1 MEELLQDIFKE
12 ATGVKFTALRKSC
25 QDALEALCMQ
35 ESNAR
40 RPSYELRRA
49 CLLPLQTAL
58 ETKRP
63 RLVTY
68 ALQGFHK
75 ILRDDRFHRGIE
87 PEDDSLW
94 MPSQLLCATASVMYH
109 LPDTQVQIFRMYLSL
124 ALSPRRTLNGR
135 LCVWACGRCGEAAAA
150 PAHVAAAARAA
161 AAQALRAYC
170 AQLDEE
176 CQELLSE
183 GSPLGRNHIVAVGCY
198 SEVIPVIQYLCS
210 RLSETQTTPKQNP
223 LALFFLD
230 CLLTLMSSL
239 SERVSGNSH
248 FTTFLWQKFCPS
260 LISFLGTPRVDKN
273 IKSRE
278 HEGHLVDDSGR
289 GSGALNSA
297 PSFNSKQA
305 KAIYSIANQLVRLVG
320 STSNLRPVLEALYHR
335 MLLYPP
341 VSHRVEPLRST
352 RELLQN
358 PKRLCQLVLLKK
370 VDNHER
376 HSDDMAIVRLIMDG
390 IEECGRSGNPEVV
403 AAAVECM
410 VSLLDALEKLCSG
423 SVEYVAPEIAT
434 LMLSHWPKLHDADYT
449 GPLTYQTLARLPSPY
464 RDVVAVLQSTETKEH
479 DSSDTSGP
487 ENVTS
492 GSDGEADSDADN
504 VFLPSRARNP
514 SSNDNEK
521 NSVPDKPKAVPKTLN
536 LGRCTITECNVDLE
550 RHNARQFV
558 KTLQNSL
565 LPKLMNLRTCIEV
578 DEAMQEF
585 ASKCCQ
591 HNAAQPPATACI
603 MNADGVYLATYAAL
617 LLTLRQRRTNY
628 YNQPSKVQ
636 VSLTEDEFV
645 EEVQGSGVL
654 VYLSAT
660 WLRELY
666 QQVLAAD
673 LLKDVPTS
681 DHPLVHLL
689 SDLGGLDQSPVMS
702 DWQKLKEVSQLY
714 TYTNDSPQHQASLR
728 WARRILTCIWDSMV
742 TVLSVPLT
750 GYRNKKHKLHGII
763 SKKINTFGKRKRIA
777 WEGLTIQCLEGLHK
791 AARVSNTLSL
801 QNRCSS
807 ILALLANSAISQPPN
822 GKILSTHALSLD
834 ILITGGLELGS
845 KAPECWEHIFAAC
858 QYVSSFEHSL
868 FGHQGNNATPIVT
881 MQTGRNKTVSI
892 LQADA
897 KLGLDGRDDETCV
910 DVFNFL
916 QPVFENNIN
925 NDMSVAKIVETC
937 RQEGGNVISGSGAA
951 RVCCALTAAAD
962 TLFTRLA
969 ATTTLPTLKAALQR
983 LVAHQHRLL
992 FCTWE
997 QDVANNN
1004 VWWWRRGSSG
1014 ASKGARGSGGAGAR
1028 GAGGEAARALCRA
1041 GDVALRCLRAARP
1054 LAHRMAIWTVVG
1066 PHFMQA
1072 ACHKDIQIAS
1082 LAIQCLHDCATALL
1096 NQQVE
1101 LPHFHFNEALLKPF
1115 ENLLCLELCD
1125 DDIQEQIISCICE
1138 FVETNRMEIR
1148 SGWRPLFNTLRAAN
1162 NSNQYSAILEIFKVF
1177 LSTDNTLVFANAALD
1192 CILCLLSHIKGLH
1205 YDEVQAAEVKP
1216 KKATTPTQPKPSL
1229 SLKFSKN
1236 SKFIPLSEEK
1246 SEKVIVDMC
1255 REALYHLESCADIL
1269 TMMYNMPKC
1278 PIFNTGNRIKGDM
1291 PLCVVDPIIP
1301 SSGLD
1306 ITKFIPS
1313 EYFEEDVISY
1323 RKLSTSLPPSNTT
1336 NNCLLKLDKP
1346 SNILKV
1352 WYVLIE
1358 GLISATVVCS
1368 KKNQPAAMETL
1379 FKLLRNTV
1387 EVPGTHFGLHC
1398 INHLLLPTVQN
1409 WLRQISNVNT
1419 HWDSVMPNFKQC
1431 CGMTTD
1437 TLVVY
1442 LHHLQQIN
1450 IERSTVDEKN
1460 EGSEIEPIENAEA
1473 TFALKQIMLILVECI
1488 AQPQEP
1494 IARLGASCIRHII
1507 LTSGHLLTD
1516 NQWQVICISLH
1527 RACNVSLAPL
1537 KQITFAFKENSNSFY
1552 GDLAIVKVA
1561 ARRDCSVNDNVRL
1574 HAMAQQ
1580 VFLTEQMTGDGHVKV
1595 TPKNSSQNLML
1606 IDDRSY
1612 IFLVYLQ
1619 ESINSLNPELYTIRI
1634 PHRGLVVGLLAHQIL
1649 IQIIATV
1656 LIQASSDIFQ
1666 GINSI
1671 LLESLN
1677 TGSNVCNYKFFLN
1690 NDNTELLLRALELSF
1705 TRAMQF
1711 DSRPGLKFLV
1721 QKVSNLDHAANLY
1734 KQTTSSWLIKVI
1746 ALTEIFFNGVHK
1758 FKLKSTDI
1766 SIILHNYTT
1775 SLNLTLEYDQFV
1787 TKIFDLKQTWEL
1799 LCHNYVKHLI
1809 NVSDFDDPELK
1820 ERMSCSSGE
1829 SDNSSN
1835 HYDQYYAQE
1844 PNEVTEE
1851 PPPINQEYSIT
1862 PEDGSEKPKPF
1873 TFADFKANSQG
1884 SITVEVHAE
1893 NIPKTTAE
1901 ESTEAPDNEVAK
1913 DQNSNTSDDKPLN
1926 EIEQESPEKDKE
1938 TPTPIKE
1945 NKGSVPDIIEN
1956 HNIDTRKVSIT
1967 ICDPPAYEKTKA
1979 AEPIL
1984 PPQPVPPEIEQQ
1996 RALSISKDTEVQ
2008 RNCFQNILMAYLEL
2022 VLTFSLER
2030 FQLIHPVL
2038 QNGFVQLA
2046 KTVTDPQLLDRINIF
2061 FDKKDLSELNYK

>member
-1 MEELLQDIFKE
+1 MEELLQEIFKE
-12 ATGVKFTALRKSC
+12 ATGSKLLSLKKSC
-25 QDALEALCMQ
+25 QEALELICSQ
-35 ESNAR
+35 DGNGR
-40 RPSYELRRA
+40 RASYELRRT
-49 CLLPLQTAL
+49 CLHPMQVAL

-63 RLVTY
+63 RLVAF

-94 MPSQLLCATASVMYH
+94 TPSQLLCATSSVMYQ
-109 LPDTQVQIFRMYLSL
+109 LPDTQVQIFRMYLSM

-135 LCVWACGRCGEAAAA
+135 LSVWACGRCAEAAGAA
-150 PAHVAAAARAA
+150 PHVAAAARAA
-161 AAQALRAYC
+161 AAQVLRAYC

-183 GSPLGRNHIVAVGCY
+183 GSPVGRNHIVAVGCY

-210 RLSETQTTPKQNP
+210 RLAETQMIPKQNP
-223 LALFFLD
+223 VALFFLD

-289 GSGALNSA
+289 GSGALVCA

-305 KAIYSIANQLVRLVG
+305 KTIYSIANQLVRLVG

-341 VSHRVEPLRST
+341 IEHRVEPLRSV
-352 RELLQN
+352 REMLQN
-358 PKRLCQLVLLKK
+358 PKRLTQLVLLKK
-370 VDNHER
+370 TDPER

-390 IEECGRSGNPEVV
+390 IEECGRSGDPDVV
-403 AAAVECM
+403 AAAVECV
-410 VSLLDALEKLCSG
+410 VSLLDALEKLCSNPHDYITPDM
-423 SVEYVAPEIAT
+423 ST
-434 LMLSHWPKLHDADYT
+434 LILEHWPKLHDADYT

-464 RDVVAVLQSTETKEH
+464 RDVVAVLQSNEEKGN

-487 ENVTS
+487 ENISS
-492 GSDGEADSDADN
+492 GSEAEADSDADN
-504 VFLPSRARNP
+504 VFLPSRASNP
-514 SSNDNEK
+514 TSDVKHDNFNK
-521 NSVPDKPKAVPKTLN
+521 NAKSVPKTLN

-565 LPKLMNLRTCIEV
+565 LPKLINLRTCIEV

-591 HNAAQPPATACI
+591 HNASQPPATACI

-617 LLTLRQRRTNY
+617 LLTLKQKKSKY
-628 YNQPSKVQ
+628 YADVSKIPLP
-636 VSLTEDEFV
+636 LTEDEFV
-645 EEVQGSGVL
+645 DDVQGSGVL

-666 QQVLAAD
+666 QQVVATD
-673 LLKDVPTS
+673 LLKDVLTS
-681 DHPLVHLL
+681 DHPLIHLL
-689 SDLGGLDQSPVMS
+689 SDLGGLDSNPVMS
-702 DWQKLKEVSQLY
+702 DWQRLKEVSMVY
-714 TYTNDSPQHQASLR
+714 NDSIDSPQHQASLR

-750 GYRNKKHKLHGII
+750 GYTNRKHKLHGII
-763 SKKINTFGKRKRIA
+763 TKKINTFGKRKRIA

-791 AARVSNTLSL
+791 AARISTTLSL
-801 QNRCSS
+801 QNRCNS
-807 ILALLANSAISQPPN
+807 ILALLASSATSQPAN

-834 ILITGGLELGS
+834 ILISGGLELGS
-845 KAPECWEHIFAAC
+845 KAPECWDHIFSAC
-858 QYVSSFEHSL
+858 HYVSSFEHSL
-868 FGHQGNNATPIVT
+868 FGQQGNNATPIVT

-892 LQADA
+892 LQTDA
-897 KLGLDGRDDETCV
+897 KLGLEGKDDETCV

-916 QPVFENNIN
+916 QPIFDNSSSNE
-925 NDMSVAKIVETC
+925 MSVAKIVEAC
-937 RQEGGNVISGSGAA
+937 RQEGGNIISGSNAA

-962 TLFTRLA
+962 TLYTRLA
-969 ATTTLPTLKAALQR
+969 ATTTLPTLKAALQH
-983 LVAHQHRLL
+983 LVLHHHRLL
-992 FCTWE
+992 FSSWD
-997 QDVANNN
+997 QDIVNNN
-1004 VWWWRRGSSG
+1004 VWWRRGSTSRVVGGNG
-1014 ASKGARGSGGAGAR
+1014 A
-1028 GAGGEAARALCRA
+1028 GEAARALCRA

-1072 ACHKDIQIAS
+1072 ACHKDIQISS
-1082 LAIQCLHDCATALL
+1082 LAIQCLHDCATTLL

-1177 LSTDNTLVFANAALD
+1177 LNTDNTLVFANAALD

-1205 YDEVQAAEVKP
+1205 YDETQTPETKP
-1216 KKATTPTQPKPSL
+1216 KKPSTPTQPKPSL

-1246 SEKVIVDMC
+1246 TEKVIVDMC
-1255 REALYHLESCADIL
+1255 REALYHLENCADIL

-1278 PIFNTGNRIKGDM
+1278 PIFNTGNRIKGDL
-1291 PLCVVDPIIP
+1291 PLSVVDPIIP
-1301 SSGLD
+1301 SASLD
-1306 ITKFIPS
+1306 VTKYIS
-1313 EYFEEDVISY
+1313 NENCIEELISY
-1323 RKLSTSLPPSNTT
+1323 RKLSTTLPPSNTT

-1379 FKLLRNTV
+1379 FKLLRNIA
-1387 EVPGTHFGLHC
+1387 EIPGTHFGLHC

-1409 WLRQISNVNT
+1409 WLRQIANVNT

-1437 TLVVY
+1437 TIVFY
-1442 LHHLQQIN
+1442 LHNLQQIN
-1450 IERSTVDEKN
+1450 IERSVEDNDKVH
-1460 EGSEIEPIENAEA
+1460 EPFESAEV

-1488 AQPQEP
+1488 AQAQEP

-1516 NQWQVICISLH
+1516 NQWEIICTSLH
-1527 RACNVSLAPL
+1527 RACNVSLSPL
-1537 KQITFAFKENSNSFY
+1537 KQLTYAFKENSNSFY
-1552 GDLAIVKVA
+1552 GDLAMVKVA

-1580 VFLTEQMTGDGHVKV
+1580 VFLTEQLRGESNLKQTS
-1595 TPKNSSQNLML
+1595 KNSNQIL

-1612 IFLVYLQ
+1612 IFLIYLH
-1619 ESINSLNPELYTIRI
+1619 EAVTSLNPDLYTVRI
-1634 PHRGLVVGLLAHQIL
+1634 PNRGLVVGLLAHQIL

-1656 LIQASSDIFQ
+1656 LIQASSDVFQ
-1666 GINSI
+1666 GINGI
-1671 LLESLN
+1671 LLESLKSG
-1677 TGSNVCNYKFFLN
+1677 TTICNYQFFLTKN
-1690 NDNTELLLRALELSF
+1690 NIDLLLKSLELSY

-1721 QKVSNLDHAANLY
+1721 QKVSNLDYAANLY
-1734 KQTTSSWLIKVI
+1734 KQTSSSWLIKII
-1746 ALTEIFFNGVHK
+1746 ALTDIFFNGVSK
-1758 FKLKSTDI
+1758 FKLKPTDL
-1766 SIILHNYTT
+1766 SIILKNYTS
-1775 SLNLTLEYDQFV
+1775 SLNMTLEYDQFV
-1787 TKIFDLKQTWEL
+1787 MKIFDLKATWEL
-1799 LCHNYVKHLI
+1799 LCSSYLKHLI
-1809 NVSDFDDPELK
+1809 SVSDFDNSDLK
-1820 ERMSCSSGE
+1820 DRISISSGE
-1829 SDNSSN
+1829 SDSSN
-1835 HYDQYYAQE
+1835 HDEEFYEEAENVSQE
-1844 PNEVTEE
+1844 TKEVD
-1851 PPPINQEYSIT
+1851 NV
-1862 PEDGSEKPKPF
+1862 EKPKPF
-1873 TFADFKANSQG
+1873 TFADFKTSN
-1884 SITVEVHAE
+1884 VEKAE
-1893 NIPKTTAE
+1893 IRQPHNKENEENDNKIYPK
-1901 ESTEAPDNEVAK
+1901 V
-1913 DQNSNTSDDKPLN
+1913 
-1926 EIEQESPEKDKE
+1926 ESPKNEQKNVIRYSDVSPAKVKTADTDNASEIDKARTVNISISDPQLLEK
-1938 TPTPIKE
+1938 
-1945 NKGSVPDIIEN
+1945 NKNIE
-1956 HNIDTRKVSIT
+1956 V
-1967 ICDPPAYEKTKA
+1967 
-1979 AEPIL
+1979 IL

-1996 RALSISKDTEVQ
+1996 RTLSISKDMEVQ
-2008 RNCFQNILMAYLEL
+2008 RNCFLNIIMAYLEL
-2022 VLTFSLER
+2022 VLTFPLER
-2030 FQLIHPVL
+2030 FHLIYPVL
-2038 QNGFVQLA
+2038 QTGFVQLA
-2046 KTVTDPQLLDRINIF
+2046 RTVSDPQLLDRINVF
-2061 FDKKDLSELNYK
+2061 FDKKDLVEFSRK

>member
-1 MEELLQDIFKE
+1 MSDMEELLQDIFRE
-12 ATGVKFTALRKSC
+12 ATGPKLISLKKSC
-25 QDALEALCMQ
+25 QDALEVLCTQ
-35 ESNAR
+35 ESSR
-40 RPSYELRRA
+40 RASFELRRT
-49 CLLPLQTAL
+49 CLLPLQIAL
-58 ETKRP
+58 ESKRP
-63 RLVTY
+63 RLVAF

-94 MPSQLLCATASVMYH
+94 MPSQLLCATTSVMYH
-109 LPDTQVQIFRMYLSL
+109 LPDTQVQIFRMYLSM

-135 LCVWACGRCGEAAAA
+135 LCVWACGRCGEVAGAA
-150 PAHVAAAARAA
+150 PHVAAAARAA
-161 AAQALRAYC
+161 AAQMLRAYC

-210 RLSETQTTPKQNP
+210 RLSETQLIPKQNP

-239 SERVSGNSH
+239 SERVSGNLH

-278 HEGHLVDDSGR
+278 HDGHLVDDSGR
-289 GSGALNSA
+289 GSGALVCA

-305 KAIYSIANQLVRLVG
+305 KAIYSIGNQLVRLVG

-341 VSHRVEPLRST
+341 VQHRVEPLRSV
-352 RELLQN
+352 RELLHN
-358 PKRLCQLVLLKK
+358 PKRLCQLVLMKK
-370 VDNHER
+370 TDHPER

-390 IEECGRSGNPEVV
+390 IEDCGRSGNPEVV
-403 AAAVECM
+403 AAAVEC
-410 VSLLDALEKLCSG
+410 VFSLLDALEKLCSG
-423 SVEYVAPEIAT
+423 SVEYLPLDTGT
-434 LMLSHWPKLHDADYT
+434 LILNHWPKLQDADYS

-464 RDVVAVLQSTETKEH
+464 RDVVAVLQSNESKDH

-487 ENVTS
+487 ENVSS
-492 GSDGEADSDADN
+492 GSEAEADSDADN
-504 VFLPSRARNP
+504 VFLPSRANNP
-514 SSNDNEK
+514 ESPK
-521 NSVPDKPKAVPKTLN
+521 NAQKEPFTDKTKAVPKTLN
-536 LGRCTITECNVDLE
+536 LGRCTVTECNVDLE

-565 LPKLMNLRTCIEV
+565 LPKLINLRTCIEV
-578 DEAMQEF
+578 DEAMQDF

-591 HNAAQPPATACI
+591 HNASQPPATACI

-617 LLTLRQRRTNY
+617 LLTLKQRRTRY
-628 YNQPSKVQ
+628 YTDTNKIPVP
-636 VSLTEDEFV
+636 LTEDEFV
-645 EEVQGSGVL
+645 DEVQGSGVL

-666 QQVLAAD
+666 QQVLASD
-673 LLKDVPTS
+673 LLKDVATAH
-681 DHPLVHLL
+681 HPLIHLL
-689 SDLGGLDQSPVMS
+689 SDLGGLDQNPVMS
-702 DWQKLKEVSQLY
+702 DWQKLKEVSMIY
-714 TYTNDSPQHQASLR
+714 NNTNDSPQYTASLR

-750 GYRNKKHKLHGII
+750 GYRNKKHKLRGMITT
-763 SKKINTFGKRKRIA
+763 KINTFGKRKRIA

-791 AARVSNTLSL
+791 AARISTTLSL

-807 ILALLANSAISQPPN
+807 ILALLANSAISQPAN

-834 ILITGGLELGS
+834 ILISGGLELGS

-868 FGHQGNNATPIVT
+868 FGQQGNNATPIVT
-881 MQTGRNKTVSI
+881 MQTGRNKTISI
-892 LQADA
+892 LQADE
-897 KLGLDGRDDETCV
+897 KLVLDERDDETCV
-910 DVFNFL
+910 DIFNVL
-916 QPVFENNIN
+916 QPALDNNPN

-937 RQEGGNVISGSGAA
+937 RQEAGNVISGSGAA
-951 RVCCALTAAAD
+951 RVCCALSAAAD
-962 TLFTRLA
+962 ALFTRLA
-969 ATTTLPTLKAALQR
+969 ATTTLPTLRAALQR
-983 LVAHQHRLL
+983 LVAHNHRLL
-992 FCTWE
+992 FSSWE

-1004 VWWWRRGSSG
+1004 ATWWRRGK
-1014 ASKGARGSGGAGAR
+1014 AVTGGGT
-1028 GAGGEAARALCRA
+1028 GGGEAARALCRA

-1072 ACHKDIQIAS
+1072 ACHKDIQISS

-1162 NSNQYSAILEIFKVF
+1162 NSSQYSAILEIFKVF
-1177 LSTDNTLVFANAALD
+1177 LNTDNTLVFANAALD

-1205 YDEVQAAEVKP
+1205 YDEVQATEVKP
-1216 KKATTPTQPKPSL
+1216 KKVTTPPQPKPSL

-1255 REALYHLESCADIL
+1255 REALYHLENCADIL
-1269 TMMYNMPKC
+1269 TMMNNMPKC
-1278 PIFNTGNRIKGDM
+1278 PIFNTGNRIKGDL
-1291 PLCVVDPIIP
+1291 PLSVVDPIIP
-1301 SSGLD
+1301 NDSLD
-1306 ITKFIPS
+1306 VTKYIVN
-1313 EYFEEDVISY
+1313 ENCEEEQISY
-1323 RKLSTSLPPSNTT
+1323 RKLSTSLPPMSTT
-1336 NNCLLKLDKP
+1336 NNCLLKFDKP
-1346 SNILKV
+1346 SNIFKV

-1379 FKLLRNTV
+1379 FKLLKNIAD
-1387 EVPGTHFGLHC
+1387 VPGTHFGFHC

-1437 TLVVY
+1437 TIVVY
-1442 LHHLQQIN
+1442 LHQLQQIN
-1450 IERSTVDEKN
+1450 VERTNDKGE
-1460 EGSEIEPIENAEA
+1460 ELEPIESLEA

-1516 NQWQVICISLH
+1516 NQWEIICISLH
-1527 RACNVSLAPL
+1527 RACNASLSPL
-1537 KQITFAFKENSNSFY
+1537 KQLTYAFNENSNSFY

-1580 VFLTEQMTGDGHVKV
+1580 VFLTEQMRVDTKQTG
-1595 TPKNSSQNLML
+1595 KNTNQNL

-1612 IFLVYLQ
+1612 IFLIYLQ
-1619 ESINSLNPELYTIRI
+1619 ESVNSHNPDLFTVRI
-1634 PHRGLVVGLLAHQIL
+1634 PNRGLVVGLLAHQIL
-1649 IQIIATV
+1649 VQIIATV
-1656 LIQASSDIFQ
+1656 LIQASSDVFY

-1671 LLESLN
+1671 LLEGFKSGTN
-1677 TGSNVCNYKFFLN
+1677 ICNFKFFLN
-1690 NDNTELLLRALELSF
+1690 KSNINLLLMSLELSY

-1711 DSRPGLKFLV
+1711 DARPGLKFLV
-1721 QKVSNLDHAANLY
+1721 QKVSNLDHASNLY
-1734 KQTTSSWLIKVI
+1734 KQTSSSWLIKTI
-1746 ALTEIFFNGVHK
+1746 ALTEIFFSGVKK
-1758 FKLKSTDI
+1758 FKLRSTDV
-1766 SIILHNYTT
+1766 SIILNNYKTT
-1775 SLNLTLEYDQFV
+1775 LNMTLEYDQFV
-1787 TKIFDLKQTWEL
+1787 MKIFDLKATWEL
-1799 LCHNYVKHLI
+1799 LCCNYVKHLI
-1809 NVSDFDDPELK
+1809 SVSDFDNCDNNK
-1820 ERMSCSSGE
+1820 DRISCSSVE
-1829 SDNSSN
+1829 TDSSSN
-1835 HYDQYYAQE
+1835 NYEHYFSQE
-1844 PNEVTEE
+1844 TTDPDKHTTEDME
-1851 PPPINQEYSIT
+1851 PTENVCESEEIET
-1862 PEDGSEKPKPF
+1862 EKPKPF
-1873 TFADFKANSQG
+1873 TFADFKANSINEDNATETFK
-1884 SITVEVHAE
+1884 SSNE
-1893 NIPKTTAE
+1893 NLKAVNDTSSSE
-1901 ESTEAPDNEVAK
+1901 ESENKIQK
-1913 DQNSNTSDDKPLN
+1913 DSDDYEEVKHSARKSGDYP
-1926 EIEQESPEKDKE
+1926 QSKRS
-1938 TPTPIKE
+1938 PIKMKQRSASE
-1945 NKGSVPDIIEN
+1945 NNDN
-1956 HNIDTRKVSIT
+1956 ARKVNIT
-1967 ICDPPAYEKTKA
+1967 ICDGPAYDKNKHV
-1979 AEPIL
+1979 EPLI

-1996 RALSISKDTEVQ
+1996 RTLSINKDMEVQ

-2022 VLTFSLER
+2022 VLTFPLER
-2030 FQLIHPVL
+2030 FHVIYPVL
-2038 QNGFVQLA
+2038 QTGFMQLA

-2061 FDKKDLSELNYK
+2061 FDKKDLTEFRYK

>member
-1 MEELLQDIFKE
+1 MEELLQDILKE
-12 ATGVKFTALRKSC
+12 ASGPKLNSLKKSC
-25 QDALEALCMQ
+25 QEALELICAQ
-35 ESNAR
+35 DVSGR
-40 RPSYELRRA
+40 RPSYECRRA
-49 CLLPLQTAL
+49 CLQPLQLAL

-63 RLVTY
+63 RLVAF

-94 MPSQLLCATASVMYH
+94 TPSQLLCATSSVMYQ

-135 LCVWACGRCGEAAAA
+135 LSVWACGRCAEAASSA
-150 PAHVAAAARAA
+150 PHVAAAARAA
-161 AAQALRAYC
+161 AAQVLRAYC

-183 GSPLGRNHIVAVGCY
+183 GSPVGQNHLVAVGCY

-210 RLSETQTTPKQNP
+210 RLTETQMIPKQNP

-278 HEGHLVDDSGR
+278 HEGSLVDDSGR
-289 GSGALNSA
+289 GSGALVCA

-341 VSHRVEPLRST
+341 IQHRVEPLRSV
-352 RELLQN
+352 RELLQH
-358 PKRLCQLVLLKK
+358 PKRLTQLVLIKR
-370 VDNHER
+370 DDR

-403 AAAVECM
+403 AAAVECV
-410 VSLLDALEKLCSG
+410 VSLLDALEKLCTTPTD
-423 SVEYVAPEIAT
+423 YITPETASLI
-434 LMLSHWPKLHDADYT
+434 LDHWPKLHEADYT

-464 RDVVAVLQSTETKEH
+464 RDVVADLQSKEAKDN

-487 ENVTS
+487 ENLSS
-492 GSDGEADSDADN
+492 GSEAEVDSDADN
-504 VFLPSRARNP
+504 VFLPSRASNP
-514 SSNDNEK
+514 TYKEDNFSET
-521 NSVPDKPKAVPKTLN
+521 KAVPKTLN

-565 LPKLMNLRTCIEV
+565 LPKLVTLRTCIEV

-617 LLTLRQRRTNY
+617 LLTLKQKRSKY
-628 YNQPSKVQ
+628 YADISKIPLP
-636 VSLTEDEFV
+636 LTEDEFV
-645 EEVQGSGVL
+645 EDVQGSGLL

-666 QQVLAAD
+666 QQVVATD
-673 LLKDVPTS
+673 LLKDVQTS
-681 DHPLVHLL
+681 DHPLIHLL
-689 SDLGGLDQSPVMS
+689 SDLGGLDSNPVMS
-702 DWQKLKEVSQLY
+702 DWQRLKEVSMVY
-714 TYTNDSPQHQASLR
+714 HSSNDSPQLQASLR
-728 WARRILTCIWDSMV
+728 WARRVLTCIWESMV
-742 TVLSVPLT
+742 TVLSVPLI
-750 GYRNKKHKLHGII
+750 GCNKKHKLHGII
-763 SKKINTFGKRKRIA
+763 TKKINTFGKRKRIA

-791 AARVSNTLSL
+791 AARISTTLSL
-801 QNRCSS
+801 QNRCNS
-807 ILALLANSAISQPPN
+807 ILALLASSATSQPAN

-834 ILITGGLELGS
+834 ILISGGLELGS

-868 FGHQGNNATPIVT
+868 FGQQGNNATPIIA

-916 QPVFENNIN
+916 QPIFDTNNAN
-925 NDMSVAKIVETC
+925 NEMSVAKIVENC
-937 RQEGGNVISGSGAA
+937 RQEGGNVISGSNAA

-962 TLFTRLA
+962 TLYTRLA
-969 ATTTLPTLKAALQR
+969 ATTTLPTLRSALQR
-983 LVAHQHRLL
+983 LVSHHHRLL
-992 FCTWE
+992 FCSWD
-997 QDVANNN
+997 QDVVNNN
-1004 VWWWRRGSSG
+1004 WWRRGTRVGHG
-1014 ASKGARGSGGAGAR
+1014 A
-1028 GAGGEAARALCRA
+1028 GEAARALCRA

-1072 ACHKDIQIAS
+1072 ACHKDIQISS
-1082 LAIQCLHDCATALL
+1082 LAIQCLHDCATTLL

-1177 LSTDNTLVFANAALD
+1177 LNTDNTLVFANAALD

-1205 YDEVQAAEVKP
+1205 YEDPQTEVKP
-1216 KKATTPTQPKPSL
+1216 KKPMTPTQPKPSL

-1246 SEKVIVDMC
+1246 TEKVIVDMC
-1255 REALYHLESCADIL
+1255 KEALYHLENCADIL

-1278 PIFNTGNRIKGDM
+1278 PIFNTGNRIKGDL
-1291 PLCVVDPIIP
+1291 PLSVVDPIIP
-1301 SSGLD
+1301 SGSLD
-1306 ITKFIPS
+1306 VTKYIS
-1313 EYFEEDVISY
+1313 NDNCNEELISY
-1323 RKLSTSLPPSNTT
+1323 RKLSTTLPPSNTT

-1368 KKNQPAAMETL
+1368 KKNQPAAMESL
-1379 FKLLRNTV
+1379 FKLLRNIAD
-1387 EVPGTHFGLHC
+1387 VPGTHFGLHC

-1409 WLRQISNVNT
+1409 WLRQIANVNT
-1419 HWDSVMPNFKQC
+1419 HWDSIMPNFKQC

-1437 TLVVY
+1437 TVVFY
-1442 LHHLQQIN
+1442 LHNLQQIN
-1450 IERSTVDEKN
+1450 IERPDGKN
-1460 EGSEIEPIENAEA
+1460 DKKHETFESPEI

-1488 AQPQEP
+1488 AQAQEP

-1516 NQWQVICISLH
+1516 NQWEVICTSLH
-1527 RACNVSLAPL
+1527 RACNVSLSPL
-1537 KQITFAFKENSNSFY
+1537 KQLTYAFKENSNSFY

-1580 VFLTEQMTGDGHVKV
+1580 VFLTEQLRGESNLKQ
-1595 TPKNSSQNLML
+1595 PSKNSNQIL

-1612 IFLVYLQ
+1612 IFLIYLQ
-1619 ESINSLNPELYTIRI
+1619 EAMNCLNPDLYTVRI
-1634 PHRGLVVGLLAHQIL
+1634 PNRGLVVGLLAHQIL

-1656 LIQASSDIFQ
+1656 LIQASSDVFQ
-1666 GINSI
+1666 GINGI
-1671 LLESLN
+1671 LLESLKSGTN
-1677 TGSNVCNYKFFLN
+1677 ICNYQFFLTKN
-1690 NDNTELLLRALELSF
+1690 NTDLLLKSLELSY

-1721 QKVSNLDHAANLY
+1721 QKVSNLDYAANLY
-1734 KQTTSSWLIKVI
+1734 KQTSSSWLIKII
-1746 ALTEIFFNGVHK
+1746 ALTDIFFNGVAR
-1758 FKLKSTDI
+1758 FKLKSNDL
-1766 SIILHNYTT
+1766 SIILKNYTS
-1775 SLNLTLEYDQFV
+1775 SLNMTLEYDQFV
-1787 TKIFDLKQTWEL
+1787 MKIFDLKSTWEL
-1799 LCHNYVKHLI
+1799 LCSSYLKHLI
-1809 NVSDFDDPELK
+1809 NVSDFEEEEDNIK
-1820 ERMSCSSGE
+1820 ERISVSSVD
-1829 SDNSSN
+1829 SDSSN
-1835 HYDQYYAQE
+1835 HYEEFYYQNSEKQE
-1844 PNEVTEE
+1844 PN
-1851 PPPINQEYSIT
+1851 NK
-1862 PEDGSEKPKPF
+1862 EDLDVQDDIEKLKPF
-1873 TFADFKANSQG
+1873 TFADFKEANIESDTDKVSNFQKNDN
-1884 SITVEVHAE
+1884 IE
-1893 NIPKTTAE
+1893 NDDVNYDDSPTKDDPKKVIRYT
-1901 ESTEAPDNEVAK
+1901 DV
-1913 DQNSNTSDDKPLN
+1913 
-1926 EIEQESPEKDKE
+1926 SPEKAKTNSDVEVDKGR
-1938 TPTPIKE
+1938 TV
-1945 NKGSVPDIIEN
+1945 N
-1956 HNIDTRKVSIT
+1956 IT
-1967 ICDPPAYEKTKA
+1967 INDAPILEKNKNI
-1979 AEPIL
+1979 EVIL

-1996 RALSISKDTEVQ
+1996 RAISISKDMEVQ
-2008 RNCFQNILMAYLEL
+2008 RNCFLNVLMAYLEL
-2022 VLTFSLER
+2022 VLSFPLER
-2030 FQLIHPVL
+2030 FHLIYPVL
-2038 QNGFVQLA
+2038 QTGFVQLA
-2046 KTVTDPQLLDRINIF
+2046 RTVNDPQLLDRINVF
-2061 FDKKDLSELNYK
+2061 FDKKDLVG

>member
-12 ATGVKFTALRKSC
+12 ATGVKFTGLRKSC
-25 QDALEALCMQ
+25 QDALELLCIQ

-40 RPSYELRRA
+40 RPSYELRRT

-63 RLVTY
+63 RLVTF

-135 LCVWACGRCGEAAAA
+135 LCVWACGRCGEAAAG
-150 PAHVAAAARAA
+150 PPHVAAAARAA

-210 RLSETQTTPKQNP
+210 RLSETELTPKQNP

-239 SERVSGNSH
+239 SERVSANSH
-248 FTTFLWQKFCPS
+248 FTTFLWQKFCPA

-370 VDNHER
+370 VDHHER
-376 HSDDMAIVRLIMDG
+376 HSDDMAIIRLIMDG

-403 AAAVECM
+403 AAAVECV
-410 VSLLDALEKLCSG
+410 VSLLDALEKLCTG
-423 SVEYVAPEIAT
+423 SVEYLTPELASLILA
-434 LMLSHWPKLHDADYT
+434 HWPKLHDADYT

-464 RDVVAVLQSTETKEH
+464 RDVVAVLQSNETKEH

-487 ENVTS
+487 ENVSS

-504 VFLPSRARNP
+504 VFLPTRASNPTSNNSDRNNINNTSR
-514 SSNDNEK
+514 
-521 NSVPDKPKAVPKTLN
+521 AVPKTLN

-558 KTLQNSL
+558 KTLQNTL
-565 LPKLMNLRTCIEV
+565 LPRLLNLRTCIEV

-617 LLTLRQRRTNY
+617 LLTLKQRRTNY
-628 YNQPSKVQ
+628 YNQSAQKVQ
-636 VSLTEDEFV
+636 VSMTEDQFV

-666 QQVLAAD
+666 QQVLATD
-673 LLKDVPTS
+673 LLKEVPTT
-681 DHPLVHLL
+681 DHPLIHLL

-702 DWQKLKEVSQLY
+702 DWQKLKEVSLFY
-714 TYTNDSPQHQASLR
+714 NNTNDSPQYQACLR

-750 GYRNKKHKLHGII
+750 GYRNRKQKLHGMI

-791 AARVSNTLSL
+791 AARVSNTLNL
-801 QNRCSS
+801 QARCSS

-868 FGHQGNNATPIVT
+868 FGQQGNNATPIVA

-897 KLGLDGRDDETCV
+897 KLGLDGKDDETCV

-916 QPVFENNIN
+916 QPVLENNLN
-925 NDMSVAKIVETC
+925 NDMSVAKIVEAC
-937 RQEGGNVISGSGAA
+937 RQEGGNVISGAGAA
-951 RVCCALTAAAD
+951 RVCCALSAAAD
-962 TLFTRLA
+962 ALFSRLA
-969 ATTTLPTLKAALQR
+969 ATTTLPALSAALQR
-983 LVAHQHRLL
+983 LVAHHHRLL
-992 FCTWE
+992 FSTWD
-997 QDVANNN
+997 QDETNNN
-1004 VWWWRRGSSG
+1004 VWWWRRGSG
-1014 ASKGARGSGGAGAR
+1014 ASAARG
-1028 GAGGEAARALCRA
+1028 GGEAARALCRA

-1054 LAHRMAIWTVVG
+1054 LAHRMGIWTVVG

-1205 YDEVQAAEVKP
+1205 YEDVQGNEVKP
-1216 KKATTPTQPKPSL
+1216 KKATSPVQPKPSL
-1229 SLKFSKN
+1229 ALKFSKN

-1278 PIFNTGNRIKGDM
+1278 PIFNTGTRIKGDM

-1301 SSGLD
+1301 SGSLD
-1306 ITKFIPS
+1306 ITKFITN
-1313 EYFEEDVISY
+1313 EHYEEDLISY
-1323 RKLSTSLPPSNTT
+1323 RKLSTSLPPTNTT

-1379 FKLLRNTV
+1379 FKLLRNIV
-1387 EVPGTHFGLHC
+1387 DVPGTHFGLHC

-1409 WLRQISNVNT
+1409 WLRQIANVNT

-1437 TLVVY
+1437 TIVIY
-1442 LHHLQQIN
+1442 LHHLQAIN
-1450 IERSTVDEKN
+1450 VERSTVIEKDE
-1460 EGSEIEPIENAEA
+1460 EEIEPIESPEA

-1516 NQWQVICISLH
+1516 NQWEIVCTSLH
-1527 RACNVSLAPL
+1527 RACNVSLTPL
-1537 KQITFAFKENSNSFY
+1537 KQLTYAFKENSNSFY

-1580 VFLTEQMTGDGHVKV
+1580 VFLTEQMKGDGHVKV

-1612 IFLVYLQ
+1612 IFLIYLQ
-1619 ESINSLNPELYTIRI
+1619 ESINSLNPEFYTCRI

-1666 GINSI
+1666 GINGI
-1671 LLESLN
+1671 LLESLK
-1677 TGSNVCNYKFFLN
+1677 TASNVCNYKFFLN
-1690 NDNTELLLRALELSF
+1690 CDNTDLLLKALELSF
-1705 TRAMQF
+1705 TRALQF

-1734 KQTTSSWLIKVI
+1734 KQTTSAWLIKI
-1746 ALTEIFFNGVHK
+1746 ITLTEIFFSSINR

-1775 SLNLTLEYDQFV
+1775 TLNMTLEYDQFV
-1787 TKIFDLKQTWEL
+1787 TKIFDLKNTWEL
-1799 LCHNYVKHLI
+1799 LCHNYVKHMI
-1809 NVSDFDDPELK
+1809 SISDFDDHEFK
-1820 ERMSCSSGE
+1820 DRVSCSSEE
-1829 SDNSSN
+1829 SNSSSN
-1835 HYDQYYAQE
+1835 HYEQFCK
-1844 PNEVTEE
+1844 EE
-1851 PPPINQEYSIT
+1851 PEKTDDLLVISGKFADVSDESVK
-1862 PEDGSEKPKPF
+1862 KPKPF
-1873 TFADFKANSQG
+1873 TFADFKTSSQR
-1884 SITVEVHAE
+1884 SITVEVHSEKPPSVIGETE
-1893 NIPKTTAE
+1893 NI
-1901 ESTEAPDNEVAK
+1901 
-1913 DQNSNTSDDKPLN
+1913 
-1926 EIEQESPEKDKE
+1926 ESPEMDAPNDDSLETNFDKPVTIKTTQE
-1938 TPTPIKE
+1938 LEHNKE
-1945 NKGSVPDIIEN
+1945 NSGRLMKGSVTDVIDN
-1956 HNIDTRKVSIT
+1956 HIDTSKVNIT
-1967 ICDPPAYEKTKA
+1967 ISDGPTFEKIKNI
-1979 AEPIL
+1979 EPLL

-1996 RALSISKDTEVQ
+1996 RALSINKDTEIQ
-2008 RNCFQNILMAYLEL
+2008 RQCFQNILMAFLEL

-2038 QNGFVQLA
+2038 QNGFAQLA

-2061 FDKKDLSELNYK
+2061 FDKKDLSEMNYK

>member
-1 MEELLQDIFKE
+1 MEELLQEIFKE
-12 ATGVKFTALRKSC
+12 ATGPKLIALKKSC
-25 QDALEALCMQ
+25 QEALVLCIQ
-35 ESNAR
+35 ESNGR
-40 RPSYELRRA
+40 RASHELRRA
-49 CLLPLQTAL
+49 CLLPLRLAL

-63 RLVTY
+63 RLVAY

-94 MPSQLLCATASVMYH
+94 MPSQLLCATSSVMYH
-109 LPDTQVQIFRMYLSL
+109 VPDTQVQIFRMYLSL

-135 LCVWACGRCGEAAAA
+135 LCVWACGRCGEAAGAA
-150 PAHVAAAARAA
+150 PQVAAAARAA

-170 AQLDEE
+170 MQLDEE

-183 GSPLGRNHIVAVGCY
+183 GSPVGRNHIVAVGCY

-210 RLSETQTTPKQNP
+210 RLSETQMNPKQNP

-230 CLLTLMSSL
+230 CLLTLMSCL

-248 FTTFLWQKFCPS
+248 FTAFLWQKFCPS
-260 LISFLGTPRVDKN
+260 LISFLGTPKVDKN
-273 IKSRE
+273 IKARE

-289 GSGALNSA
+289 GSGALVCA

-320 STSNLRPVLEALYHR
+320 SISNLRPVLEALYHR

-341 VSHRVEPLRST
+341 VPHRVEPLRSA

-358 PKRLCQLVLLKK
+358 PKRLAQLILMRKP
-370 VDNHER
+370 DHPER

-390 IEECGRSGNPEVV
+390 IEDCGRSGNPEVV
-403 AAAVECM
+403 AAAVECV
-410 VSLLDALEKLCSG
+410 VSLLDALEKLCS
-423 SVEYVAPEIAT
+423 VANEYISSDVAT
-434 LMLSHWPKLHDADYT
+434 LLLEQWPKLQDADYT

-464 RDVVAVLQSTETKEH
+464 RDVVAVLQSNEEKQH

-487 ENVTS
+487 ENIS
-492 GSDGEADSDADN
+492 SDEGEADSDADN
-504 VFLPSRARNP
+504 VFLPTRASRP
-514 SSNDNEK
+514 SPNKAND
-521 NSVPDKPKAVPKTLN
+521 PFTDKGKAVPKTLN
-536 LGRCTITECNVDLE
+536 LGRCTVTECNVDLE

-565 LPKLMNLRTCIEV
+565 LPKIINLRTCIEV
-578 DEAMQEF
+578 DEAMQDF
-585 ASKCCQ
+585 ASKCCA
-591 HNAAQPPATACI
+591 HNASQPPATACI

-617 LLTLRQRRTNY
+617 LLTLRQKRINY
-628 YNQPSKVQ
+628 YNEPNKVQ
-636 VSLTEDEFV
+636 VPLTEDEFV

-666 QQVLAAD
+666 QQVLAND
-673 LLKDVPTS
+673 LLKDVPTT
-681 DHPLVHLL
+681 DHPLIHLL
-689 SDLGGLDQSPVMS
+689 SDLGGLEQSPVMS
-702 DWQKLKEVSQLY
+702 DWQRLKEVSRMY
-714 TYTNDSPQHQASLR
+714 SGTDDTPQHQASLR

-750 GYRNKKHKLHGII
+750 GYRNRKDKLPGII
-763 SKKINTFGKRKRIA
+763 SKKIHTFGKRKRIA

-791 AARVSNTLSL
+791 AARISNTLSL

-822 GKILSTHALSLD
+822 GKILATHALSLD

-845 KAPECWEHIFAAC
+845 KAPECWEHIFGAC
-858 QYVSSFEHSL
+858 HYVSSLEHTL
-868 FGHQGNNATPIVT
+868 FGQQGNNATPIVT
-881 MQTGRNKTVSI
+881 VQTGRNKTVSV

-897 KLGLDGRDDETCV
+897 KLALDAKDDETCV

-916 QPVFENNIN
+916 QPVMENNFN
-925 NDMSVAKIVETC
+925 SDMSVAKIVETC
-937 RQEGGNVISGSGAA
+937 RQEGGNVISGAGAA
-951 RVCCALTAAAD
+951 RVCCALAAAVD

-969 ATTTLPTLKAALQR
+969 ATTTLPALRAALQR

-992 FCTWE
+992 FSSWE

-1004 VWWWRRGSSG
+1004 SVWWRRG
-1014 ASKGARGSGGAGAR
+1014 ARAGGAGG
-1028 GAGGEAARALCRA
+1028 GAEAARALCRA

-1072 ACHKDIQIAS
+1072 ACHKDIQISS
-1082 LAIQCLHDCATALL
+1082 LAIQCLHDCATTLL

-1177 LSTDNTLVFANAALD
+1177 LNTDNTLVFANAALD

-1205 YDEVQAAEVKP
+1205 FEEVQATEVKS
-1216 KKATTPTQPKPSL
+1216 KKVSTPPQPKPSL

-1255 REALYHLESCADIL
+1255 REALFHLESCADIL

-1291 PLCVVDPIIP
+1291 PLSVVDPIIP
-1301 SSGLD
+1301 SGSLD
-1306 ITKFIPS
+1306 VTKYITNDN
-1313 EYFEEDVISY
+1313 FEEELISY
-1323 RKLSTSLPPSNTT
+1323 RKLSTSLHPSNTT
-1336 NNCLLKLDKP
+1336 NTCLLKLDKP

-1379 FKLLRNTV
+1379 FKLLKNTAD
-1387 EVPGTHFGLHC
+1387 VPGTHFGLHC

-1409 WLRQISNVNT
+1409 WLRQIANVNT
-1419 HWDSVMPNFKQC
+1419 HWDTIMPNFKQC

-1437 TLVVY
+1437 TIVVF
-1442 LHHLQQIN
+1442 LHQLQQIN
-1450 IERSTVDEKN
+1450 IERSTTDENN
-1460 EGSEIEPIENAEA
+1460 EVIDIEPIENAEA
-1473 TFALKQIMLILVECI
+1473 SFALKQIMLILVECI

-1516 NQWQVICISLH
+1516 NQWEIVCTSLH
-1527 RACNVSLAPL
+1527 RACNVSLSPL
-1537 KQITFAFKENSNSFY
+1537 KQITYAFKENSNSFY
-1552 GDLAIVKVA
+1552 GDLAMVKVA

-1580 VFLTEQMTGDGHVKV
+1580 VFLTDQLRGDNNVK
-1595 TPKNSSQNLML
+1595 PNAKNSNQNQML

-1612 IFLVYLQ
+1612 IFLIYLQ
-1619 ESINSLNPELYTIRI
+1619 DSMNSLNPELYTVRI
-1634 PHRGLVVGLLAHQIL
+1634 PYRGLVVGLLAHQIL

-1656 LIQASSDIFQ
+1656 LIQASSDVFQ
-1666 GINSI
+1666 GINNI
-1671 LLESLN
+1671 LLESLK
-1677 TGSNVCNYKFFLN
+1677 TGSSVCNYKFFLN
-1690 NDNTELLLRALELSF
+1690 KDNIDLLLKSLEMSYV
-1705 TRAMQF
+1705 RAMQF
-1711 DSRPGLKFLV
+1711 DLRPGLKFLV
-1721 QKVSNLDHAANLY
+1721 QKVSILDHAANLY
-1734 KQTTSSWLIKVI
+1734 KQTTSSWLIKII
-1746 ALTEIFFNGVHK
+1746 ALTEIFFSGV
-1758 FKLKSTDI
+1758 FTYKLKSNDI
-1766 SIILHNYTT
+1766 SIILNNYTS
-1775 SLNLTLEYDQFV
+1775 SLNLTLEYDRFV
-1787 TKIFDLKQTWEL
+1787 RKIFDLKATWEL
-1799 LCHNYVKHLI
+1799 LCNNFIRHAG
-1809 NVSDFDDPELK
+1809 NVPDYDDIDNIRDRL
-1820 ERMSCSSGE
+1820 SCSSIDSE
-1829 SDNSSN
+1829 SSSN
-1835 HYDQYYAQE
+1835 NYEHYYAQE
-1844 PNEVTEE
+1844 ASDDPEPSLNNSDNENINDENGEE
-1851 PPPINQEYSIT
+1851 DT
-1862 PEDGSEKPKPF
+1862 SEKPRPF
-1873 TFADFKANSQG
+1873 TFADFKANANKVTNDTVTNNQNNDFDNNQET
-1884 SITVEVHAE
+1884 ITSNGDISVNNGKVDKNQMDKNKRELIEGITHRSVNNNPE
-1893 NIPKTTAE
+1893 NG
-1901 ESTEAPDNEVAK
+1901 
-1913 DQNSNTSDDKPLN
+1913 Q
-1926 EIEQESPEKDKE
+1926 SPENSKV
-1938 TPTPIKE
+1938 
-1945 NKGSVPDIIEN
+1945 GSTSSAVSN
-1956 HNIDTRKVSIT
+1956 HARKVNIT
-1967 ICDPPAYEKTKA
+1967 ICDGPGFEKTKST
-1979 AEPIL
+1979 EPII

-1996 RALSISKDTEVQ
+1996 RTLSINKDLDVRRSSLQ
-2008 RNCFQNILMAYLEL
+2008 SILMAYLEL
-2022 VLTFSLER
+2022 VLTFPLER
-2030 FQLIHPVL
+2030 FQLVSPVL
-2038 QNGFVQLA
+2038 NDGFLQLA
-2046 KTVTDPQLLDRINIF
+2046 KTITDPQLLDRINIF
-2061 FDKKDLSELNYK
+2061 FDKKDITEFSYK

>member
-1 MEELLQDIFKE
+1 MMEELLQDIFKE
-12 ATGVKFTALRKSC
+12 ATGPKLSTLRKSC
-25 QDALEALCMQ
+25 QDALEVLCMQ
-35 ESNAR
+35 ESSVR
-40 RPSYELRRA
+40 RSSYELRRS
-49 CLLPLQTAL
+49 CLQPLQIAL
-58 ETKRP
+58 ESKRQ
-63 RLVTY
+63 RLITF
-68 ALQGFHK
+68 AIQGFHK

-135 LCVWACGRCGEAAAA
+135 LCVWACGRCGEAAGG

-161 AAQALRAYC
+161 AAQMLRAYC

-210 RLSETQTTPKQNP
+210 RLSETQLIPKQNP
-223 LALFFLD
+223 LAQFFLE

-239 SERVSGNSH
+239 SERVCGNLH

-341 VSHRVEPLRST
+341 VVHRVEPLRSV
-352 RELLQN
+352 RELLHN
-358 PKRLCQLVLLKK
+358 PKRLAQLVLLKK
-370 VDNHER
+370 TDHPER
-376 HSDDMAIVRLIMDG
+376 HSDDMAILRLIMDG
-390 IEECGRSGNPEVV
+390 IEESGRSANPEVI
-403 AAAVECM
+403 AASVECV
-410 VSLLDALEKLCSG
+410 VSLLDALEKLCNNS
-423 SVEYVAPEIAT
+423 EYIPSDTAAV
-434 LMLSHWPKLHDADYT
+434 MLQHWPKLHDADYT

-464 RDVVAVLQSTETKEH
+464 RDVVAVLQSNEEKD

-487 ENVTS
+487 ENLS
-492 GSDGEADSDADN
+492 SDGEADSDADN
-504 VFLPSRARNP
+504 VFLPSRASNP
-514 SSNDNEK
+514 TPNDTEKQTSNNVK
-521 NSVPDKPKAVPKTLN
+521 TIPKTLN

-550 RHNARQFV
+550 RHNARQFI

-565 LPKLMNLRTCIEV
+565 LPKLLHLRTCIEV

-591 HNAAQPPATACI
+591 HNAMAPPATACI

-617 LLTLRQRRTNY
+617 LLNLRQRRAASCSPAPVPHTT
-628 YNQPSKVQ
+628 SASTAHSAKVPI
-636 VSLTEDEFV
+636 VLTEDDFV

-666 QQVLAAD
+666 QQVLSND
-673 LLKDVPTS
+673 LLKDVPTT
-681 DHPLVHLL
+681 DHPLIHLL
-689 SDLGGLDQSPVMS
+689 SDLGGLDPSPVMS
-702 DWQKLKEVSQLY
+702 DWQRLKEVSMLY
-714 TYTNDSPQHQASLR
+714 NNTNDSPEHQASFR

-750 GYRNKKHKLHGII
+750 EYRNKKQKLHGMLT
-763 SKKINTFGKRKRIA
+763 KKINTFGKRKRIA

-822 GKILSTHALSLD
+822 GKILATHALSLD

-858 QYVSSFEHSL
+858 EYVASLEHAL
-868 FGHQGNNATPIVT
+868 FGQHAHPPAALLALHTA
-881 MQTGRNKTVSI
+881 RDRTVSV
-892 LQADA
+892 LQPDPAQRP
-897 KLGLDGRDDETCV
+897 RDDETCV

-916 QPVFENNIN
+916 QPVLENNLN
-925 NDMSVAKIVETC
+925 NDMSVPKIVEAC
-937 RQEGGNVISGSGAA
+937 RQEGGNVVSGAGAA
-951 RVCCALTAAAD
+951 RVCCALAAAAD
-962 TLFTRLA
+962 ALFSRLA
-969 ATTTLPTLKAALQR
+969 ATTTLPTLRAALQR

-992 FCTWE
+992 FTSWD
-997 QDVANNN
+997 QDAANNN
-1004 VWWWRRGSSG
+1004 WWWWRR
-1014 ASKGARGSGGAGAR
+1014 
-1028 GAGGEAARALCRA
+1028 AGGGGGSAARALCRG

-1054 LAHRMAIWTVVG
+1054 LAHRMAIWTVLG
-1066 PHFMQA
+1066 PHLMQA
-1072 ACHKDIQIAS
+1072 ACHKDIQISS
-1082 LAIQCLHDCATALL
+1082 LAIQCLHDCATALF

-1205 YDEVQAAEVKP
+1205 FEEVQATEVKP
-1216 KKATTPTQPKPSL
+1216 KKVNSPQTKPSL

-1255 REALYHLESCADIL
+1255 KEALYHLESCADIL

-1278 PIFNTGNRIKGDM
+1278 PIFNTGNRIKGDL
-1291 PLCVVDPIIP
+1291 PPAVVDPIIP
-1301 SSGLD
+1301 NLSLD
-1306 ITKFIPS
+1306 ITRYIIN
-1313 EYFEEDVISY
+1313 ENCEEELFSY
-1323 RKLSTSLPPSNTT
+1323 RKLSTCLPYSNTT
-1336 NNCLLKLDKP
+1336 NNCLLKLDRP
-1346 SNILKV
+1346 NNILKV

-1379 FKLLRNTV
+1379 FKLLRNTI
-1387 EVPGTHFGLHC
+1387 EIPGTHFGLHC

-1409 WLRQISNVNT
+1409 WLRQIANVNT

-1437 TLVVY
+1437 TIVIY

-1450 IERSTVDEKN
+1450 IERSEN
-1460 EGSEIEPIENAEA
+1460 EDGSNNTEIEPIENPEA
-1473 TFALKQIMLILVECI
+1473 TFALKQIMVVLVECI

-1516 NQWQVICISLH
+1516 KQWEIVCVSLH
-1527 RACNVSLAPL
+1527 RACNVSLTPL
-1537 KQITFAFKENSNSFY
+1537 NQLTYAFKENSNSFY

-1580 VFLTEQMTGDGHVKV
+1580 VFYTEQIKSDTHSKL
-1595 TPKNSSQNLML
+1595 TSKNSSHML

-1612 IFLVYLQ
+1612 IFLIYLQ
-1619 ESINSLNPELYTIRI
+1619 ETINSLNPDLYTVRI

-1649 IQIIATV
+1649 VQIIATV
-1656 LIQASSDIFQ
+1656 LIQASSDVFQ

-1671 LLESLN
+1671 LLESLK

-1690 NDNTELLLRALELSF
+1690 SENTDMLLKSLELSY

-1711 DSRPGLKFLV
+1711 DFRPGLKFLV

-1734 KQTTSSWLIKVI
+1734 KQTTSSWLIKII
-1746 ALTEIFFNGVHK
+1746 ALTDLFFSGVYR

-1766 SIILHNYTT
+1766 SIILQNYTT
-1775 SLNLTLEYDQFV
+1775 TLNLTLEYDRFV
-1787 TKIFDLKQTWEL
+1787 TKIFELKSTWEL
-1799 LCHNYVKHLI
+1799 LCNSYTKHLI
-1809 NVSDFDDPELK
+1809 NLSDFDNTDHIK
-1820 ERMSCSSGE
+1820 ERMSYSSADTD
-1829 SDNSSN
+1829 SSSN
-1835 HYDQYYAQE
+1835 HYEQYYAQDTAPNQDVPKVLESPTKRGSIEDDNANNE
-1844 PNEVTEE
+1844 PR
-1851 PPPINQEYSIT
+1851 
-1862 PEDGSEKPKPF
+1862 PF
-1873 TFADFKANSQG
+1873 TFADFKKNSQS
-1884 SITVEVHAE
+1884 SIEVDHIENDQLMSNNNSETNADSSDSKRDITPE
-1893 NIPKTTAE
+1893 NIVNNNDSNNDNNDVNKNNFIQKERSVVE
-1901 ESTEAPDNEVAK
+1901 EK
-1913 DQNSNTSDDKPLN
+1913 
-1926 EIEQESPEKDKE
+1926 
-1938 TPTPIKE
+1938 
-1945 NKGSVPDIIEN
+1945 KGSVTDSV
-1956 HNIDTRKVSIT
+1956 DLKMAARKVNIT
-1967 ICDPPAYEKTKA
+1967 ICDSSSYEKNKNLETL
-1979 AEPIL
+1979 I

-1996 RALSISKDTEVQ
+1996 RTLSINKDTDV
-2008 RNCFQNILMAYLEL
+2008 RRHCFQNILMAYLEL
-2022 VLTFSLER
+2022 VLTFPLER
-2030 FQLIHPVL
+2030 FQLISPVL
-2038 QNGFVQLA
+2038 QSGFLQLA
-2046 KTVTDPQLLDRINIF
+2046 NTVTDPLLLDRINIF
-2061 FDKKDLSELNYK
+2061 FDRRDLSEFNYN

>member
-12 ATGVKFTALRKSC
+12 ATGPKLSNLKKSC
-25 QDALEALCMQ
+25 QEALEVLCLQ
-35 ESNAR
+35 ESNPR
-40 RPSYELRRA
+40 RPAYELRRA
-49 CLLPLQTAL
+49 CLQPLQTAL

-63 RLVTY
+63 KLVAF

-94 MPSQLLCATASVMYH
+94 MPSQLLCATTSVMYH
-109 LPDTQVQIFRMYLSL
+109 FPDTQVQIFRMYLSL

-135 LCVWACGRCGEAAAA
+135 LCVWACGRCAEAAGAA
-150 PAHVAAAARAA
+150 PHVAAAARAA

-176 CQELLSE
+176 YQELLSE
-183 GSPLGRNHIVAVGCY
+183 GSPISRNYIVAVGCY
-198 SEVIPVIQYLCS
+198 SEVIPVIQYLCG
-210 RLSETQTTPKQNP
+210 RLSESQMIPKQNP
-223 LALFFLD
+223 IALFFLD

-278 HEGHLVDDSGR
+278 HDGHLVDDSGR
-289 GSGALNSA
+289 GSGALVCA

-305 KAIYSIANQLVRLVG
+305 KAIYSISNQLVRLVG

-341 VSHRVEPLRST
+341 VAHRVEPLRST

-358 PKRLCQLVLLKK
+358 PQRLCQLVLLKA
-370 VDNHER
+370 DQPER

-403 AAAVECM
+403 AAAVECV

-423 SVEYVAPEIAT
+423 SVEYLSSDMAT
-434 LMLSHWPKLHDADYT
+434 LILNHWPKLQDADYT

-464 RDVVAVLQSTETKEH
+464 RDVVAVLQNSDDKDH

-487 ENVTS
+487 ENVSS
-492 GSDGEADSDADN
+492 GSEAEADSDADN
-504 VFLPSRARNP
+504 VFLPSRASEP
-514 SSNDNEK
+514 SPNKIEKESLNEK
-521 NSVPDKPKAVPKTLN
+521 TKAIPKSLN
-536 LGRCTITECNVDLE
+536 LGRCTITDCNVDLE

-565 LPKLMNLRTCIEV
+565 IPKLINLRTCIEV
-578 DEAMQEF
+578 DEAMQDF

-591 HNAAQPPATACI
+591 HNASQPPTTACI
-603 MNADGVYLATYAAL
+603 MNADGIYLATYSAL
-617 LLTLRQRRTNY
+617 LLTLKQQRIRY
-628 YNQPSKVQ
+628 YTETTKIQ
-636 VSLTEDEFV
+636 VPLTEDDFV

-666 QQVLAAD
+666 QQVLAHD
-673 LLKDVPTS
+673 LLKDVPTNE
-681 DHPLVHLL
+681 HPLIHLL
-689 SDLGGLDQSPVMS
+689 SDLGGLDQNPVMS
-702 DWQKLKEVSQLY
+702 DWQKLKEVSLPY
-714 TYTNDSPQHQASLR
+714 NTTNESPQHQASLR
-728 WARRILTCIWDSMV
+728 WARRILTCVWDSMV
-742 TVLSVPLT
+742 TVLSVPLI
-750 GYRNKKHKLHGII
+750 GYRNKKHKLRGII

-791 AARVSNTLSL
+791 AARISNTLNL
-801 QNRCSS
+801 QSRCSS

-916 QPVFENNIN
+916 QPVFDTNTS

-951 RVCCALTAAAD
+951 RVCCALAAAAD
-962 TLFTRLA
+962 ALFSRLA

-983 LVAHQHRLL
+983 LVAHQHKLL
-992 FCTWE
+992 FSTWS
-997 QDVANNN
+997 QDVASGA
-1004 VWWWRRGSSG
+1004 WWRRGGRSG
-1014 ASKGARGSGGAGAR
+1014 AGGGA
-1028 GAGGEAARALCRA
+1028 GEAARALCRA

-1054 LAHRMAIWTVVG
+1054 LAHRMAIWTVAG
-1066 PHFMQA
+1066 PYFMQA
-1072 ACHKDIQIAS
+1072 ACHKDIQISS
-1082 LAIQCLHDCATALL
+1082 LAIQCLHDCATTLL

-1177 LSTDNTLVFANAALD
+1177 LNTDNTLVFANAALD

-1205 YDEVQAAEVKP
+1205 YEEVQGTEVKP
-1216 KKATTPTQPKPSL
+1216 KKTTTPPQPKPNI

-1236 SKFIPLSEEK
+1236 SKFIPLNEEK

-1255 REALYHLESCADIL
+1255 KEALYHLENCADIL
-1269 TMMYNMPKC
+1269 SMMYNMPKC
-1278 PIFNTGNRIKGDM
+1278 PIFNTGNRINGDL
-1291 PLCVVDPIIP
+1291 PLSVVDPIIP
-1301 SSGLD
+1301 SPSID
-1306 ITKFIPS
+1306 VSRFIIN
-1313 EYFEEDVISY
+1313 ENCEEELISY
-1323 RKLSTSLPPSNTT
+1323 KRLSTSLPLTNTT
-1336 NNCLLKLDKP
+1336 NNCLLRLDRP

-1379 FKLLRNTV
+1379 FKLLKNAIN
-1387 EVPGTHFGLHC
+1387 VPGAYFGLHC

-1409 WLRQISNVNT
+1409 WLRQIAHVYT

-1437 TLVVY
+1437 TIVGY
-1442 LHHLQQIN
+1442 LHQLQQIN
-1450 IERSTVDEKN
+1450 LERSKVADNN
-1460 EGSEIEPIENAEA
+1460 EGGEIKPIENAEV
-1473 TFALKQIMLILVECI
+1473 TFALKQILLILVECV

-1494 IARLGASCIRHII
+1494 IARLGASCIRHVI

-1516 NQWQVICISLH
+1516 KQWEIVCTSLH
-1527 RACNVSLAPL
+1527 RACNVSLSPL
-1537 KQITFAFKENSNSFY
+1537 KQLTYAFKENSNSFY

-1580 VFLTEQMTGDGHVKV
+1580 VFLTEQLRGEGPVKV
-1595 TPKNSSQNLML
+1595 ANKNSQNL

-1612 IFLVYLQ
+1612 IFLIYLQ
-1619 ESINSLNPELYTIRI
+1619 ESINSLNPDLYTVRI
-1634 PHRGLVVGLLAHQIL
+1634 PNRGLIVGLLAHQIL

-1656 LIQASSDIFQ
+1656 LIQASTDVFH

-1671 LLESLN
+1671 LLESLK
-1677 TGSNVCNYKFFLN
+1677 TGTVTCNYKFFLN
-1690 NDNTELLLRALELSF
+1690 KDNVKLLLKALELSYV
-1705 TRAMQF
+1705 RSMQF

-1734 KQTTSSWLIKVI
+1734 KQTSSSWLIKII
-1746 ALTEIFFNGVHK
+1746 ALTEIFFSGVQEY
-1758 FKLKSTDI
+1758 KLKPTDI
-1766 SIILHNYTT
+1766 MIILSNYTT
-1775 SLNLTLEYDQFV
+1775 TLNLTMEYDQFV
-1787 TKIFDLKQTWEL
+1787 MKIFDLKNTWEL
-1799 LCHNYVKHLI
+1799 LCNSYVKHLI
-1809 NVSDFDDPELK
+1809 SVSDFDEADAK
-1820 ERMSCSSGE
+1820 DRISCSSV
-1829 SDNSSN
+1829 DTDSSTN
-1835 HYDQYYAQE
+1835 NYEQFYA
-1844 PNEVTEE
+1844 PNEPLPDNPTHVIHYTEAVIEKETEE
-1851 PPPINQEYSIT
+1851 DT
-1862 PEDGSEKPKPF
+1862 EKPKPF
-1873 TFADFKANSQG
+1873 TFADFKNDTSGIITNPASEEHDVKTTEELNGSNDTSED
-1884 SITVEVHAE
+1884 SITVDETE
-1893 NIPKTTAE
+1893 NTIKKE
-1901 ESTEAPDNEVAK
+1901 
-1913 DQNSNTSDDKPLN
+1913 
-1926 EIEQESPEKDKE
+1926 ESPEKIQQSPKKKKE
-1938 TPTPIKE
+1938 PNYSPVIKVRE
-1945 NKGSVPDIIEN
+1945 RSTDD
-1956 HNIDTRKVSIT
+1956 NITTTRKVNIT
-1967 ICDPPAYEKTKA
+1967 ICDAPIYDKNKNV
-1979 AEPIL
+1979 EPLI

-1996 RALSISKDTEVQ
+1996 RTLSINKDAEVQ

-2030 FQLIHPVL
+2030 FQLVHPVL
-2038 QNGFVQLA
+2038 QEGFVQLA
-2046 KTVTDPQLLDRINIF
+2046 KTVTDPQLLDRIHSF
-2061 FDKKDLSELNYK
+2061 FDKKDLAT

>member
-1 MEELLQDIFKE
+1 MEELLQEIFKE
-12 ATGVKFTALRKSC
+12 ATGPKLSTLKKSC
-25 QDALEALCMQ
+25 QDALEVLCIQ

-40 RPSYELRRA
+40 RQSYELRRV
-49 CLLPLQTAL
+49 CLLPLQIAL

-109 LPDTQVQIFRMYLSL
+109 LPDTQVQIFRMYLSM

-135 LCVWACGRCGEAAAA
+135 LCVWACGRCGEAAGAA
-150 PAHVAAAARAA
+150 PQVAAAARAA

-183 GSPLGRNHIVAVGCY
+183 GSPVGGNHIVAVGCY
-198 SEVIPVIQYLCS
+198 SEVIPVIQYLCG
-210 RLSETQTTPKQNP
+210 RLAETQLIPKQNP

-239 SERVSGNSH
+239 SERVCGNSH

-273 IKSRE
+273 IKARE
-278 HEGHLVDDSGR
+278 HEGHLIDDSGR
-289 GSGALNSA
+289 GSGALVCA

-320 STSNLRPVLEALYHR
+320 SISNLRPVLEALYHR

-341 VSHRVEPLRST
+341 VSHRVEPLRSV
-352 RELLQN
+352 RELIQQ

-370 VDNHER
+370 TDQLER
-376 HSDDMAIVRLIMDG
+376 HSDDMAIIRLIMDG

-403 AAAVECM
+403 AAAVECV

-423 SVEYVAPEIAT
+423 PNDYLSSDVAT
-434 LMLSHWPKLHDADYT
+434 LILKHWPKLQDADYT

-464 RDVVAVLQSTETKEH
+464 RDVVAVLQSSEEKEH

-487 ENVTS
+487 ENVSS
-492 GSDGEADSDADN
+492 GSDGEVDSDADN
-504 VFLPSRARNP
+504 VFLPSRASDP
-514 SSNDNEK
+514 SPNKTQNDPFTEK
-521 NSVPDKPKAVPKTLN
+521 RKAVPKTLN

-550 RHNARQFV
+550 RHNARQFI

-565 LPKLMNLRTCIEV
+565 LPKLIHLRTCIEV
-578 DEAMQEF
+578 DEAMQDF

-591 HNAAQPPATACI
+591 HNATQPPATACI
-603 MNADGVYLATYAAL
+603 MNADGVYLATYSAL
-617 LLTLRQRRTNY
+617 LLTLKQKRIIC
-628 YNQPSKVQ
+628 YNLPNKVQ
-636 VSLTEDEFV
+636 VPITEDEFV

-666 QQVLAAD
+666 QQVLAND

-681 DHPLVHLL
+681 DHPLIHLL
-689 SDLGGLDQSPVMS
+689 SDLGGLDPSPVMS
-702 DWQKLKEVSQLY
+702 DWQKLKEVSRLY
-714 TYTNDSPQHQASLR
+714 NNIEDSPQHQASLR

-742 TVLSVPLT
+742 MVLSVPLT
-750 GYRNKKHKLHGII
+750 GYRNKNHKLQGII

-791 AARVSNTLSL
+791 AARISNTLSL
-801 QNRCSS
+801 QSRCSS
-807 ILALLANSAISQPPN
+807 ILALLANSAVSQPPN
-822 GKILSTHALSLD
+822 GKILATHALSLD

-845 KAPECWEHIFAAC
+845 KAPECWEHIFGAC
-858 QYVSSFEHSL
+858 HYVSSFEHSL
-868 FGHQGNNATPIVT
+868 FGQQGNNATPIVT

-897 KLGLDGRDDETCV
+897 KLGLDGKDDETCV

-916 QPVFENNIN
+916 QPVMENNLN
-925 NDMSVAKIVETC
+925 NDMTVAKIVETC
-937 RQEGGNVISGSGAA
+937 RQEGGNVISGSAAA
-951 RVCCALTAAAD
+951 RVCCALSAAAD

-969 ATTTLPTLKAALQR
+969 ATTTLPTLRAALQR

-992 FCTWE
+992 FSVWE

-1004 VWWWRRGSSG
+1004 AAWWRRGR
-1014 ASKGARGSGGAGAR
+1014 AGGAA
-1028 GAGGEAARALCRA
+1028 GAGGAAEAARALCRA
-1041 GDVALRCLRAARP
+1041 GDVALRCLRAVRP

-1082 LAIQCLHDCATALL
+1082 LAIQCLHDCATTLL

-1177 LSTDNTLVFANAALD
+1177 LNTDNTLVFANAALD
-1192 CILCLLSHIKGLH
+1192 CILCLLSHIKGLRF
-1205 YDEVQAAEVKP
+1205 DEVQATEVKP
-1216 KKATTPTQPKPSL
+1216 KKITPAQPKPIL

-1246 SEKVIVDMC
+1246 SEKVIIDMC
-1255 REALYHLESCADIL
+1255 REALFHLENCAEIL
-1269 TMMYNMPKC
+1269 TIMYNMPKC
-1278 PIFNTGNRIKGDM
+1278 PIFNTGNRIKGDI
-1291 PLCVVDPIIP
+1291 PLSVVDPIIP
-1301 SSGLD
+1301 SCSLD
-1306 ITKFIPS
+1306 VTKYITNDNI
-1313 EYFEEDVISY
+1313 EEELISY
-1323 RKLSTSLPPSNTT
+1323 RKLSTTLRSSNTT
-1336 NNCLLKLDKP
+1336 NSCLLKLDKP

-1368 KKNQPAAMETL
+1368 KKNQPAVMETL
-1379 FKLLRNTV
+1379 FKLLKSTID
-1387 EVPGTHFGLHC
+1387 VPGTHFGLHC
-1398 INHLLLPTVQN
+1398 INHLLLPTLQN
-1409 WLRQISNVNT
+1409 WLRQIANVNT
-1419 HWDSVMPNFKQC
+1419 HWDTIMPNFKLC

-1437 TLVVY
+1437 TIVVFLY
-1442 LHHLQQIN
+1442 NLQQIN
-1450 IERSTVDEKN
+1450 IERSTSDETTN
-1460 EGSEIEPIENAEA
+1460 DGIEIEPVENAEA
-1473 TFALKQIMLILVECI
+1473 TFALKQTLLILVECI

-1494 IARLGASCIRHII
+1494 VARLGASCIRHII

-1516 NQWQVICISLH
+1516 NQWEIVCTSLH
-1527 RACNVSLAPL
+1527 RACNVSLSPL
-1537 KQITFAFKENSNSFY
+1537 KQITYAFKENSNSFY

-1580 VFLTEQMTGDGHVKV
+1580 VFLTEQLRGDSNAKV
-1595 TPKNSSQNLML
+1595 NGKNQNQML

-1619 ESINSLNPELYTIRI
+1619 ESINSLNPEFYTVRI
-1634 PHRGLVVGLLAHQIL
+1634 PYRGLIVGLLAHQIL

-1656 LIQASSDIFQ
+1656 LIQASSDVFQ

-1671 LLESLN
+1671 LLESLKS
-1677 TGSNVCNYKFFLN
+1677 GSNVCNYKFFLN
-1690 NDNTELLLRALELSF
+1690 NNNIDLLLKSLEMSYM
-1705 TRAMQF
+1705 RAMQF
-1711 DSRPGLKFLV
+1711 DLRPGLKFLV
-1721 QKVSNLDHAANLY
+1721 QKVSNLDYAANLY
-1734 KQTTSSWLIKVI
+1734 KQTTSSWLIKI
-1746 ALTEIFFNGVHK
+1746 ITLTEIFFSGVYRY
-1758 FKLKSTDI
+1758 KLKPTDI
-1766 SIILHNYTT
+1766 SIILNNYTN
-1775 SLNLTLEYDQFV
+1775 SFNLTLDYDRFV
-1787 TKIFDLKQTWEL
+1787 RKLFDLKTTWES
-1799 LCHNYVKHLI
+1799 LCNNFVKHTN
-1809 NVSDFDDPELK
+1809 NVTDFDEPNIFKDHL
-1820 ERMSCSSGE
+1820 SCSSVE
-1829 SDNSSN
+1829 SESSSN
-1835 HYDQYYAQE
+1835 NYEQYYAEEMPEIPE
-1844 PNEVTEE
+1844 PSTNISDKEFNDDHIKEA
-1851 PPPINQEYSIT
+1851 INT
-1862 PEDGSEKPKPF
+1862 PKPF
-1873 TFADFKANSQG
+1873 TFADFK
-1884 SITVEVHAE
+1884 T
-1893 NIPKTTAE
+1893 
-1901 ESTEAPDNEVAK
+1901 
-1913 DQNSNTSDDKPLN
+1913 NSNKSV
-1926 EIEQESPEKDKE
+1926 IETEDKE
-1938 TPTPIKE
+1938 REKFECHDATTDDEINTIQTDE
-1945 NKGSVPDIIEN
+1945 VCIEKSKPELIEEITCKSIN
-1956 HNIDTRKVSIT
+1956 NSKIGQSPLKTKVDSTSNINSNQTSTRKVNIT
-1967 ICDPPAYEKTKA
+1967 ICDGPIFEKNKTP
-1979 AEPIL
+1979 ESII

-1996 RALSISKDTEVQ
+1996 RTLSINKDMDVRRSCLQ
-2008 RNCFQNILMAYLEL
+2008 SILMAYLEL
-2022 VLTFSLER
+2022 VLTFPIER
-2030 FQLIHPVL
+2030 FQLVNPVL
-2038 QNGFVQLA
+2038 NNGFLQLA
-2046 KTVTDPQLLDRINIF
+2046 KTVTEPQLLDRINMF
-2061 FDKKDLSELNYK
+2061 FDKNN

>member
-1 MEELLQDIFKE
+1 MEELLQDIFRE
-12 ATGVKFTALRKSC
+12 ATGPKLISLKKSC
-25 QDALEALCMQ
+25 QDALEVLCMQ
-35 ESNAR
+35 ESSR
-40 RPSYELRRA
+40 RASYELRRA
-49 CLLPLQTAL
+49 CLLPLQIAL

-63 RLVTY
+63 RLVAF

-94 MPSQLLCATASVMYH
+94 MPSQLLCATTSVMYH
-109 LPDTQVQIFRMYLSL
+109 LPDTQVQIFRMYLSM

-135 LCVWACGRCGEAAAA
+135 LCVWACGRCGEAAGAA
-150 PAHVAAAARAA
+150 PHVAAAARAA
-161 AAQALRAYC
+161 AAQMLRAYC

-176 CQELLSE
+176 CQELLTE

-210 RLSETQTTPKQNP
+210 RLAETQLIPKQNP

-239 SERVSGNSH
+239 SARVSGNSH

-278 HEGHLVDDSGR
+278 HDGHLVDDSGR
-289 GSGALNSA
+289 GSGALVCA

-341 VSHRVEPLRST
+341 VQHRVEPLRSV
-352 RELLQN
+352 REMLQN
-358 PKRLCQLVLLKK
+358 PKRLCQLVLMKRA
-370 VDNHER
+370 DHPER
-376 HSDDMAIVRLIMDG
+376 HSDDMAIIRLIMDG

-403 AAAVECM
+403 AAAVEC
-410 VSLLDALEKLCSG
+410 VFSLLDALEKLCSG
-423 SVEYVAPEIAT
+423 SVEYLTTDTTT
-434 LMLSHWPKLHDADYT
+434 LILNHWPKLQDADYT

-464 RDVVAVLQSTETKEH
+464 RDVVAVLQSNESKDH

-487 ENVTS
+487 ENISS
-492 GSDGEADSDADN
+492 GSEAEADSDADN
-504 VFLPSRARNP
+504 VFLPSRANNP
-514 SSNDNEK
+514 SSPK
-521 NSVPDKPKAVPKTLN
+521 NAQKETFIDKTKTIPKTLN

-565 LPKLMNLRTCIEV
+565 LPKLINLRTCIEV
-578 DEAMQEF
+578 DEAMQDF

-591 HNAAQPPATACI
+591 HNASQPPATVCI

-617 LLTLRQRRTNY
+617 LLTLKQRRTRY
-628 YNQPSKVQ
+628 YSDNNKIQ
-636 VSLTEDEFV
+636 VPLTENEFV
-645 EEVQGSGVL
+645 DEVQGSGVL

-666 QQVLAAD
+666 QQVLATD
-673 LLKDVPTS
+673 LLKDVPTAE
-681 DHPLVHLL
+681 HPLIHLL
-689 SDLGGLDQSPVMS
+689 SDLGGLDQNPVMS
-702 DWQKLKEVSQLY
+702 DWQKLKEVSMIY
-714 TYTNDSPQHQASLR
+714 NNVNDSQEYRASLR
-728 WARRILTCIWDSMV
+728 WSRRILTCIWDSMV
-742 TVLSVPLT
+742 TVLSGPLT

-763 SKKINTFGKRKRIA
+763 KTKINTFGKRKRIA

-791 AARVSNTLSL
+791 AARISTTLSL

-807 ILALLANSAISQPPN
+807 ILALLSNSAISQPAN

-834 ILITGGLELGS
+834 ILISGGLELGS

-868 FGHQGNNATPIVT
+868 FGQQGNNATPIVT

-897 KLGLDGRDDETCV
+897 KMTLDGRDDETCV
-910 DVFNFL
+910 DIFNFL
-916 QPVFENNIN
+916 QPVLENNSN

-937 RQEGGNVISGSGAA
+937 RQEGGNVISGAGAA
-951 RVCCALTAAAD
+951 RVCCALSAAAD
-962 TLFTRLA
+962 ALFTRLA
-969 ATTTLPTLKAALQR
+969 ATTTLPALRAALQR
-983 LVAHQHRLL
+983 LVAHNHRLL
-992 FCTWE
+992 FCSWE
-997 QDVANNN
+997 TDVANNN
-1004 VWWWRRGSSG
+1004 ATWWRRGR
-1014 ASKGARGSGGAGAR
+1014 AGAGA
-1028 GAGGEAARALCRA
+1028 GAAGGEAARALCRA

-1072 ACHKDIQIAS
+1072 ACHKDIQISS

-1177 LSTDNTLVFANAALD
+1177 LNTDNTLVFANAALD

-1205 YDEVQAAEVKP
+1205 YEDTQNNEAKP
-1216 KKATTPTQPKPSL
+1216 KKATTPQQPKPSL

-1236 SKFIPLSEEK
+1236 SKFIPLNEEK

-1255 REALYHLESCADIL
+1255 REALYHLENCADIL

-1278 PIFNTGNRIKGDM
+1278 PIFNTGNRIKGDL
-1291 PLCVVDPIIP
+1291 PLSVVDPIIP
-1301 SSGLD
+1301 SGSLD
-1306 ITKFIPS
+1306 VTKYIVNGNFD
-1313 EYFEEDVISY
+1313 EELLSY
-1323 RKLSTSLPPSNTT
+1323 KKLSTSLPLSNTT

-1352 WYVLIE
+1352 WYVLID

-1379 FKLLRNTV
+1379 FKLLKNISD
-1387 EVPGTHFGLHC
+1387 VPGTHFGLHC

-1409 WLRQISNVNT
+1409 WLRQIANVNT
-1419 HWDSVMPNFKQC
+1419 HWDSIMPNFKQC

-1437 TLVVY
+1437 TFVIY
-1442 LHHLQQIN
+1442 LHQLQQIN
-1450 IERSTVDEKN
+1450 IERATTDEKG
-1460 EGSEIEPIENAEA
+1460 ERLLTEPIESSEA

-1516 NQWQVICISLH
+1516 NQWEIICTSLH
-1527 RACNVSLAPL
+1527 RACNVSLSPL
-1537 KQITFAFKENSNSFY
+1537 KQLTYAFKENSNSFY

-1580 VFLTEQMTGDGHVKV
+1580 VFLTDQLRGDSQMKQTS
-1595 TPKNSSQNLML
+1595 KNSSQNL

-1612 IFLVYLQ
+1612 IFLIYLQ
-1619 ESINSLNPELYTIRI
+1619 ESANSLNPDLFTVRI
-1634 PHRGLVVGLLAHQIL
+1634 PNRGLVVGLLAHQIL
-1649 IQIIATV
+1649 VQIIATV
-1656 LIQASSDIFQ
+1656 LIQSSSDVFH

-1671 LLESLN
+1671 LLESFKSG
-1677 TGSNVCNYKFFLN
+1677 TNVCNYKFFLN
-1690 NDNTELLLRALELSF
+1690 KDNIDLLLRSLELSY

-1734 KQTTSSWLIKVI
+1734 KQTSSSWLIKII
-1746 ALTEIFFNGVHK
+1746 ALTEIFFSGVLK
-1758 FKLKSTDI
+1758 FKMKSTDV
-1766 SIILHNYTT
+1766 SIVLNNYKTT
-1775 SLNLTLEYDQFV
+1775 LNMTLEYDQFV
-1787 TKIFDLKQTWEL
+1787 MKIFDLKATWDL
-1799 LCHNYVKHLI
+1799 LCCSYVKHLI
-1809 NVSDFDDPELK
+1809 NITDFDDLDHLK
-1820 ERMSCSSGE
+1820 DRISCSSEE
-1829 SDNSSN
+1829 SDSSSN
-1835 HYDQYYAQE
+1835 NYDNFYSHEPTDATAETLSQE
-1844 PNEVTEE
+1844 HHKLTSSDDV
-1851 PPPINQEYSIT
+1851 
-1862 PEDGSEKPKPF
+1862 EKPKPF
-1873 TFADFKANSQG
+1873 TFADFKANT
-1884 SITVEVHAE
+1884 I
-1893 NIPKTTAE
+1893 ND
-1901 ESTEAPDNEVAK
+1901 EA
-1913 DQNSNTSDDKPLN
+1913 T
-1926 EIEQESPEKDKE
+1926 
-1938 TPTPIKE
+1938 TPTLFTTNDKNTEKNE
-1945 NKGSVPDIIEN
+1945 NTLLSFNESETNILKDNCEQAKQNRKSLDYPPSDSCPVETKRRSASEN
-1956 HNIDTRKVSIT
+1956 NDGTRKVNIT
-1967 ICDPPAYEKTKA
+1967 ICDGPTFEKAKSI
-1979 AEPIL
+1979 EPLI

-1996 RALSISKDTEVQ
+1996 RTLSINKDMEVQ

-2022 VLTFSLER
+2022 VLTFPLER
-2030 FQLIHPVL
+2030 FQLIYPVL
-2038 QNGFVQLA
+2038 QTGFMQLA
-2046 KTVTDPQLLDRINIF
+2046 KTVTEPQLLDRINIF
-2061 FDKKDLSELNYK
+2061 FDKKDLTEFRYK

>member
-12 ATGVKFTALRKSC
+12 ATGPKLSTLRKAC
-25 QDALEALCMQ
+25 QDALEALCIQ
-35 ESNAR
+35 ESSGR
-40 RPSYELRRA
+40 RAAHELRRV
-49 CLLPLQTAL
+49 CLLPLQVAL
-58 ETKRP
+58 ESKRP
-63 RLVTY
+63 RLVQL
-68 ALQGFHK
+68 ALQGFH
-75 ILRDDRFHRGIE
+75 
-87 PEDDSLW
+87 
-94 MPSQLLCATASVMYH
+94 
-109 LPDTQVQIFRMYLSL
+109 VQIFRMYLSL

-135 LCVWACGRCGEAAAA
+135 LCVWACGRCAEAAAA
-150 PAHVAAAARAA
+150 APP
-161 AAQALRAYC
+161 
-170 AQLDEE
+170 
-176 CQELLSE
+176 LLSD
-183 GSPLGRNHIVAVGCY
+183 GSPLDRNHIVAVGCY

-210 RLSETQTTPKQNP
+210 RLSETQLIPKQNP
-223 LALFFLD
+223 VALFFLD

-239 SERVSGNSH
+239 SEKVSDNSH
-248 FTTFLWQKFCPS
+248 FMTFLWQKFCPS

-289 GSGALNSA
+289 GSGALVCA

-305 KAIYSIANQLVRLVG
+305 KAVYSIANQLIRLVG

-341 VSHRVEPLRST
+341 ISHRVEPLRST

-358 PKRLCQLVLLKK
+358 PKRLCQLILLRKAEM
-370 VDNHER
+370 ER
-376 HSDDMAIVRLIMDG
+376 HSDDMAILRLIMDG
-390 IEECGRSGNPEVV
+390 IEECGRCGNPEVV
-403 AAAVECM
+403 AAAVECV

-423 SVEYVAPEIAT
+423 TTEYLCPEVAT
-434 LMLSHWPKLHDADYT
+434 LILKHWPRLQDADYT

-464 RDVVAVLQSTETKEH
+464 RDVVAVLQCNEEKDH

-487 ENVTS
+487 ENMSS
-492 GSDGEADSDADN
+492 GSDAEADSDADN
-504 VFLPSRARNP
+504 VFLPSRASHPNFTTDIE
-514 SSNDNEK
+514 NDSPHK
-521 NSVPDKPKAVPKTLN
+521 KAKIIPKTLN
-536 LGRCTITECNVDLE
+536 LGRCTVTECNADLE

-565 LPKLMNLRTCIEV
+565 LPKLLNLRTCIEV

-591 HNAAQPPATACI
+591 HNAAQPPATSCI

-617 LLTLRQRRTNY
+617 LLTLRQRRTDY
-628 YNQPSKVQ
+628 YREPSKIQ

-666 QQVLAAD
+666 QQVLVND
-673 LLKDVPTS
+673 LLKDVPGS

-689 SDLGGLDQSPVMS
+689 SDLGGLDQNPVMS
-702 DWQKLKEVSQLY
+702 DWQKLKEVSMVYSSL
-714 TYTNDSPQHQASLR
+714 NDSTQHQASLR

-750 GYRNKKHKLHGII
+750 GYRNRKQKFNVII
-763 SKKINTFGKRKRIA
+763 SKKINTFGKRKRSA

-791 AARVSNTLSL
+791 AARVSNTLGL

-822 GKILSTHALSLD
+822 GKILATHALSLD
-834 ILITGGLELGS
+834 ILITGGLELGA

-868 FGHQGNNATPIVT
+868 FGQQGNNATPIVA

-910 DVFNFL
+910 DVFNYL
-916 QPVFENNIN
+916 QPMLENNLS

-937 RQEGGNVISGSGAA
+937 RQEGGNVISGAGAA
-951 RVCCALTAAAD
+951 RVCCALSAAGDA
-962 TLFTRLA
+962 LFTRLA
-969 ATTTLPTLKAALQR
+969 ATTTLPALKAALQR
-983 LVAHQHRLL
+983 LVAHHHRLL
-992 FCTWE
+992 FSSWD
-997 QDVANNN
+997 QDVVNNN
-1004 VWWWRRGSSG
+1004 APWWRRGKHSG
-1014 ASKGARGSGGAGAR
+1014 SNG
-1028 GAGGEAARALCRA
+1028 GGEAARALCRA

-1054 LAHRMAIWTVVG
+1054 LAHRMSIWTVVG

-1072 ACHKDIQIAS
+1072 ACHKDIQISS

-1101 LPHFHFNEALLKPF
+1101 LPHFHFNEALLKP
-1115 ENLLCLELCD
+1115 
-1125 DDIQEQIISCICE
+1125 
-1138 FVETNRMEIR
+1138 
-1148 SGWRPLFNTLRAAN
+1148 
-1162 NSNQYSAILEIFKVF
+1162 
-1177 LSTDNTLVFANAALD
+1177 
-1192 CILCLLSHIKGLH
+1192 HIKGLH
-1205 YDEVQAAEVKP
+1205 YDETQATEVKQ
-1216 KKATTPTQPKPSL
+1216 KKNSTQTQIKPSL

-1255 REALYHLESCADIL
+1255 KEALYHLENCADIL

-1291 PLCVVDPIIP
+1291 PLAVVDPIIP
-1301 SSGLD
+1301 SNSLD
-1306 ITKFIPS
+1306 ITKYIS
-1313 EYFEEDVISY
+1313 NEHCVEDLISY

-1379 FKLLRNTV
+1379 FKLLRNTID
-1387 EVPGTHFGLHC
+1387 VPGTHFGLHC
-1398 INHLLLPTVQN
+1398 LNHLLLPTVQN
-1409 WLRQISNVNT
+1409 WLRQIANVNT

-1437 TLVVY
+1437 TIVVY

-1450 IERSTVDEKN
+1450 IERSTADGNPDE
-1460 EGSEIEPIENAEA
+1460 EIEPIESTEA
-1473 TFALKQIMLILVECI
+1473 TFALKQILLILVECI

-1516 NQWQVICISLH
+1516 NQWEIVCTSLH
-1527 RACNVSLAPL
+1527 RACNVCLTPL
-1537 KQITFAFKENSNSFY
+1537 KQLTYAFQENSNSFY
-1552 GDLAIVKVA
+1552 GDLAMVKVA

-1580 VFLTEQMTGDGHVKV
+1580 VFLNEQLRGDGHAKL
-1595 TPKNSSQNLML
+1595 TPKNSSNNLML

-1612 IFLVYLQ
+1612 IFLIYLQ
-1619 ESINSLNPELYTIRI
+1619 ETANSLNPELYTVRI

-1649 IQIIATV
+1649 VQIIATV
-1656 LIQASSDIFQ
+1656 LIQASSDVFH

-1671 LLESLN
+1671 LLESFKA
-1677 TGSNVCNYKFFLN
+1677 GSNICNYKFFLN
-1690 NDNTELLLRALELSF
+1690 SDNMDLLLKSLELSYV
-1705 TRAMQF
+1705 RAMQF

-1721 QKVSNLDHAANLY
+1721 QKVSNLDYAANLY
-1734 KQTTSSWLIKVI
+1734 KQTTSSWLIKII
-1746 ALTEIFFNGVHK
+1746 ALTEIFFSGVHR
-1758 FKLKSTDI
+1758 FKLKPADV
-1766 SIILHNYTT
+1766 SIILQNYTT
-1775 SLNLTLEYDQFV
+1775 TLNLTLEYDRFIM
-1787 TKIFDLKQTWEL
+1787 KIFDLKATWEL
-1799 LCHNYVKHLI
+1799 LCNNYIKHLI
-1809 NVSDFDDPELK
+1809 SISDFDEPEMK
-1820 ERMSCSSGE
+1820 DRASCSSVE
-1829 SDNSSN
+1829 TDSSN
-1835 HYDQYYAQE
+1835 PCDEYYAQ
-1844 PNEVTEE
+1844 N
-1851 PPPINQEYSIT
+1851 T
-1862 PEDGSEKPKPF
+1862 PESSEPAKKEDLNEKSDSDNPDHCIEKPRPF
-1873 TFADFKANSQG
+1873 TFADFKINSA
-1884 SITVEVHAE
+1884 TVETTEVNNSDEITEVTEDKAVNE
-1893 NIPKTTAE
+1893 YDAGVDKKSERSDSDEVIPSKVRIK
-1901 ESTEAPDNEVAK
+1901 ESESSAVNEKKKSAPDAL
-1913 DQNSNTSDDKPLN
+1913 DSHMNTRRVNISICEGPSYDKIQP
-1926 EIEQESPEKDKE
+1926 
-1938 TPTPIKE
+1938 
-1945 NKGSVPDIIEN
+1945 V
-1956 HNIDTRKVSIT
+1956 
-1967 ICDPPAYEKTKA
+1967 
-1979 AEPIL
+1979 EPII

-2008 RNCFQNILMAYLEL
+2008 RHCFQNILIAYLEL
-2022 VLTFSLER
+2022 ILTFPLER
-2030 FQLIHPVL
+2030 FELIKPVL
-2038 QNGFVQLA
+2038 HSGFAQLA

-2061 FDKKDLSELNYK
+2061 FDKKDLTEFNYKYREFLSSLPQTCCGQLACSRERHTLRAGRHAWRRPHAAPAHSERIPNSISPSVAPAHL

>member
-12 ATGVKFTALRKSC
+12 ATGPKLASLRKSC
-25 QDALEALCMQ
+25 QDALEILCLQ
-35 ESNAR
+35 ESSGR
-40 RPSYELRRA
+40 RASYDLRRV
-49 CLLPLQTAL
+49 CLLPLQIAL
-58 ETKRP
+58 ESKRP
-63 RLVTY
+63 RLVAF

-75 ILRDDRFHRGIE
+75 ILRDDRFHRGLE

-94 MPSQLLCATASVMYH
+94 TPSQLLCATASVMYH
-109 LPDTQVQIFRMYLSL
+109 LPDTQVQIFRLYLSL

-135 LCVWACGRCGEAAAA
+135 LCVWACGRCGEAAGAA
-150 PAHVAAAARAA
+150 PHVAAAARAA
-161 AAQALRAYC
+161 AAQMLRAYT

-183 GSPLGRNHIVAVGCY
+183 GSPLGRNHVLAVGCY
-198 SEVIPVIQYLCS
+198 SEVIPVIQYLCG
-210 RLSETQTTPKQNP
+210 RLTETQLIPKQNP
-223 LALFFLD
+223 LALFFLE

-239 SERVSGNSH
+239 SDRVSSNTH

-260 LISFLGTPRVDKN
+260 LISFLGTPKVDKN

-278 HEGHLVDDSGR
+278 HDGLVDDSGR
-289 GSGALNSA
+289 GSGALVCA

-320 STSNLRPVLEALYHR
+320 STANLRPVLEALYHR

-341 VSHRVEPLRST
+341 VTHRVEPLRSA

-358 PKRLCQLVLLKK
+358 PKRLCHLVLLKK
-370 VDNHER
+370 DHPER
-376 HSDDMAIVRLIMDG
+376 HSDDMAIIRLIMDG
-390 IEECGRSGNPEVV
+390 IEDCGRSGNPEVL
-403 AAAVECM
+403 AAAVECV
-410 VSLLDALEKLCSG
+410 VSLLDALENLCSG
-423 SVEYVAPEIAT
+423 TADYLTPEVAT
-434 LMLSHWPKLHDADYT
+434 LILEHWPKLPDSDYT

-464 RDVVAVLQSTETKEH
+464 RDVVAVLQSNEEKDH

-487 ENVTS
+487 ENVSS

-504 VFLPSRARNP
+504 VFLPSRANHP
-514 SSNDNEK
+514 TSPGSD
-521 NSVPDKPKAVPKTLN
+521 PDSKHDKTRAVPKTLN

-550 RHNARQFV
+550 RHNARQFA

-565 LPKLMNLRTCIEV
+565 IPKLLNLRTCIEV

-591 HNAAQPPATACI
+591 HNAAQPPATSCI

-617 LLTLRQRRTNY
+617 LLTLKQRRINY
-628 YNQPSKVQ
+628 YCEPGKVT
-636 VSLTEDEFV
+636 VPLTEDEFV

-660 WLRELY
+660 WLREVY
-666 QQVLAAD
+666 QQVLAND
-673 LLKDVPTS
+673 LLKDVPS
-681 DHPLVHLL
+681 SNHPLIHLL
-689 SDLGGLDQSPVMS
+689 SDLGGLDQNPVMS
-702 DWQKLKEVSQLY
+702 DWQKLKEASMQY
-714 TYTNDSPQHQASLR
+714 SNTEDSPQHQASLR
-728 WARRILTCIWDSMV
+728 WARRILTCIWESMV
-742 TVLSVPLT
+742 TVLSVPLM
-750 GYRNKKHKLHGII
+750 GYSNKKLKIHGII
-763 SKKINTFGKRKRIA
+763 TKKINTFGKRKRKV

-858 QYVSSFEHSL
+858 QYVSSFEHAL
-868 FGHQGNNATPIVT
+868 FGQQGNNATPIVT

-897 KLGLDGRDDETCV
+897 KLGLDGKEDETCV

-916 QPVFENNIN
+916 QPVMENNVC
-925 NDMSVAKIVETC
+925 NDMSVAKIVEAC
-937 RQEGGNVISGSGAA
+937 RQEGGNIISGSGAA
-951 RVCCALTAAAD
+951 RVCCALSSAAD

-969 ATTTLPTLKAALQR
+969 ATTTLPTLRAALQR
-983 LVAHQHRLL
+983 LAAHQHRLL
-992 FCTWE
+992 FSSWD
-997 QDVANNN
+997 QDAANNN
-1004 VWWWRRGSSG
+1004 AWWKRSNTRTNTG
-1014 ASKGARGSGGAGAR
+1014 

-1054 LAHRMAIWTVVG
+1054 LAHRMSIWTVVG

-1072 ACHKDIQIAS
+1072 ACHKDIQISS

-1138 FVETNRMEIR
+1138 FVETNQMEIR

-1162 NSNQYSAILEIFKVF
+1162 NANQYSAILEIFKVF
-1177 LSTDNTLVFANAALD
+1177 LNTDNTLVFANAALD

-1205 YDEVQAAEVKP
+1205 YDEAPTAEAKP
-1216 KKATTPTQPKPSL
+1216 KKATSPTTLKPSL
-1229 SLKFSKN
+1229 SLKFSRN

-1255 REALYHLESCADIL
+1255 KEALYHLESCAEIL

-1291 PLCVVDPIIP
+1291 PLAVVDPIIP
-1301 SSGLD
+1301 SACLD
-1306 ITKFIPS
+1306 ITKYIS
-1313 EYFEEDVISY
+1313 NEHYEENLISY
-1323 RKLSTSLPPSNTT
+1323 RKLSTSLPASNTT
-1336 NNCLLKLDKP
+1336 NNCLLKLDRP
-1346 SNILKV
+1346 SNVLKV

-1379 FKLLRNTV
+1379 FKLLRNIID
-1387 EVPGTHFGLHC
+1387 VPGTHFGLHC

-1409 WLRQISNVNT
+1409 WLRQITNVNN
-1419 HWDSVMPNFKQC
+1419 HWDSIMPNFKQC

-1437 TLVVY
+1437 TIVIYV
-1442 LHHLQQIN
+1442 HHLQKIN
-1450 IERSTVDEKN
+1450 ADRSTPDEN
-1460 EGSEIEPIENAEA
+1460 GDVIEPIESIEA
-1473 TFALKQIMLILVECI
+1473 SFALKQIMLILVECV

-1516 NQWQVICISLH
+1516 NQWEIVCMSLH
-1527 RACNVSLAPL
+1527 RACNVSLSPL
-1537 KQITFAFKENSNSFY
+1537 KQITYAFKEQSNSFY
-1552 GDLAIVKVA
+1552 GDLAMVKVA

-1580 VFLTEQMTGDGHVKV
+1580 VFLTEQFKSDNHPKL

-1619 ESINSLNPELYTIRI
+1619 ESINSLNPELYTVRI

-1649 IQIIATV
+1649 VQIVATV

-1671 LLESLN
+1671 LIESLKN
-1677 TGSNVCNYKFFLN
+1677 SSNVCNYKFFLSN
-1690 NDNTELLLRALELSF
+1690 ENVDLLLRALELSYM
-1705 TRAMQF
+1705 RALQF

-1721 QKVSNLDHAANLY
+1721 QKVSNLDNAANLY
-1734 KQTTSSWLIKVI
+1734 KQTTSSWLIKII
-1746 ALTEIFFNGVHK
+1746 ALTEILFSGAHE
-1758 FKLKSTDI
+1758 FKLKPADI
-1766 SIILHNYTT
+1766 SIILNNYTA
-1775 SLNLTLEYDQFV
+1775 SMNLTMDYDRYV
-1787 TKIFDLKQTWEL
+1787 RKIFDLKNTWEL
-1799 LCHNYVKHLI
+1799 LCNCYLKHTI
-1809 NVSDFDDPELK
+1809 NVSDFEDDEVK
-1820 ERMSCSSGE
+1820 EPLVDSSGE
-1829 SDNSSN
+1829 SDTSSN
-1835 HYDQYYAQE
+1835 NYDQYYVQE
-1844 PNEVTEE
+1844 PSENSEPTLVKNNLLTNEMDIKTEGC
-1851 PPPINQEYSIT
+1851 Q
-1862 PEDGSEKPKPF
+1862 PEDIPRPF
-1873 TFADFKANSQG
+1873 TFADFKINSQD
-1884 SITVEVHAE
+1884 TL
-1893 NIPKTTAE
+1893 TAD
-1901 ESTEAPDNEVAK
+1901 SKSDTKISANHNEH
-1913 DQNSNTSDDKPLN
+1913 SDDSMKD
-1926 EIEQESPEKDKE
+1926 EFSGTESNDGKRAEKSEHRAIHANFTKDEKD
-1938 TPTPIKE
+1938 
-1945 NKGSVPDIIEN
+1945 SVNEKKMGVADALDN
-1956 HNIDTRKVSIT
+1956 HLHNRKVNLNIS
-1967 ICDPPAYEKTKA
+1967 DPPDYERNKYV
-1979 AEPIL
+1979 EPLI

-1996 RALSISKDTEVQ
+1996 RAVSISKDAEVQ

-2022 VLTFSLER
+2022 VLTFPLDR
-2030 FQLIHPVL
+2030 FQLISPAL
-2038 QNGFVQLA
+2038 QAGFAQLA
-2046 KTVTDPQLLDRINIF
+2046 KTATDPQILDRINLF
-2061 FDKKDLSELNYK
+2061 FDKKDLTEFTYK

>member
-12 ATGVKFTALRKSC
+12 ATGPKLAALRKSC
-25 QDALEALCMQ
+25 QDALEILCIQ
-35 ESNAR
+35 ESSAR
-40 RPSYELRRA
+40 RQSYELRRA
-49 CLLPLQTAL
+49 CLLPLQVAL

-63 RLVTY
+63 RLVSF

-94 MPSQLLCATASVMYH
+94 MPSQLLCATASVMYQ

-135 LCVWACGRCGEAAAA
+135 LCVWACGRCGEAAGAA
-150 PAHVAAAARAA
+150 PHVAAAARAA

-210 RLSETQTTPKQNP
+210 RLSETQLVPKQNP

-230 CLLTLMSSL
+230 CLLTLISSL

-341 VSHRVEPLRST
+341 VAHRVEPLRSA
-352 RELLQN
+352 RELLHN
-358 PKRLCQLVLLKK
+358 PKRLVQLVLLKK
-370 VDNHER
+370 TEHPER
-376 HSDDMAIVRLIMDG
+376 HSDDMAIIRLIMDG
-390 IEECGRSGNPEVV
+390 IEDCGRSGSPEVV
-403 AAAVECM
+403 GAAVECV

-423 SVEYVAPEIAT
+423 SGEYVPPELAA
-434 LMLSHWPKLHDADYT
+434 LMLQHWPKLQDADYT

-464 RDVVAVLQSTETKEH
+464 RDVVAVLQSSEDKD

-487 ENVTS
+487 ENATS

-504 VFLPSRARNP
+504 VFLPARANNP
-514 SSNDNEK
+514 TSPPGSDGEHIEK
-521 NSVPDKPKAVPKTLN
+521 TKSVPKTLN

-565 LPKLMNLRTCIEV
+565 LPKLLNLRTCIEV

-617 LLTLRQRRTNY
+617 LLCLKQRRLDY
-628 YNQPSKVQ
+628 YTANDKSQ
-636 VSLTEDEFV
+636 VSMTEDEFV
-645 EEVQGSGVL
+645 EGVQGSGVL

-673 LLKDVPTS
+673 LLQHVPSTE
-681 DHPLVHLL
+681 HPLVHLL

-702 DWQKLKEVSQLY
+702 DWQKLKEVSMLY
-714 TYTNDSPQHQASLR
+714 NNINESPQHQASLR
-728 WARRILTCIWDSMV
+728 WARRILTCIWESMV

-750 GYRNKKHKLHGII
+750 GNRKGKQNLHGMI

-777 WEGLTIQCLEGLHK
+777 WEGLSIQCLEGLHK

-807 ILALLANSAISQPPN
+807 ILALLAASAASQPPH

-858 QYVSSFEHSL
+858 QYVSSLEHAL
-868 FGHQGNNATPIVT
+868 FGQQAHGAAPLLA
-881 MQTGRNKTVSI
+881 MQTGRNKTVSV

-897 KLGLDGRDDETCV
+897 KLALDGRDDETCV

-916 QPVFENNIN
+916 QPVLETNLNH
-925 NDMSVAKIVETC
+925 DMSVSKIVETC
-937 RQEGGNVISGSGAA
+937 RQEQGGTVITGAGAA
-951 RVCCALTAAAD
+951 RVCCALSSAAD
-962 TLFTRLA
+962 ALFSRLA
-969 ATTTLPTLKAALQR
+969 ATTTLPTLKAALER
-983 LVAHQHRLL
+983 LIAHQHRLL
-992 FCTWE
+992 FSSR
-997 QDVANNN
+997 DADYANNN
-1004 VWWWRRGSSG
+1004 AWWRRGSNSG
-1014 ASKGARGSGGAGAR
+1014 GSGG
-1028 GAGGEAARALCRA
+1028 GGEALRALCRG

-1072 ACHKDIQIAS
+1072 ACHKDIQISS

-1192 CILCLLSHIKGLH
+1192 CILCLLSHIKGLRV
-1205 YDEVQAAEVKP
+1205 DEIPVASEVKP
-1216 KKATTPTQPKPSL
+1216 KKTMPTQPKPSL

-1236 SKFIPLSEEK
+1236 SKFIPLPEEK
-1246 SEKVIVDMC
+1246 TEKVIVDMC
-1255 REALYHLESCADIL
+1255 REALYHLESCAEIL

-1278 PIFNTGNRIKGDM
+1278 PIFNTGNRIKGDL
-1291 PLCVVDPIIP
+1291 PLSVVDPIIP
-1301 SSGLD
+1301 SGSLD
-1306 ITKFIPS
+1306 ITKYIINEPC
-1313 EYFEEDVISY
+1313 EEEPISY
-1323 RKLSTSLPPSNTT
+1323 KRLSTTLPLSNTT
-1336 NNCLLKLDKP
+1336 NNCLLKLDRP

-1358 GLISATVVCS
+1358 GLVSATVVCS

-1379 FKLLRNTV
+1379 FKILRNAID
-1387 EVPGTHFGLHC
+1387 VPGPHFGLHC

-1409 WLRQISNVNT
+1409 WLRQIANVNT
-1419 HWDSVMPNFKQC
+1419 HWDSVMPNFKQY

-1437 TLVVY
+1437 TIVIY

-1450 IERSTVDEKN
+1450 VERSTTDEKGDPVDIQPF
-1460 EGSEIEPIENAEA
+1460 ESVEA
-1473 TFALKQIMLILVECI
+1473 TFALKQMLLILVECI

-1494 IARLGASCIRHII
+1494 VARLGASCIRHII

-1516 NQWQVICISLH
+1516 NQWEIVCTSLH
-1527 RACNVSLAPL
+1527 RACNVSLTPL
-1537 KQITFAFKENSNSFY
+1537 KQLTYAFKENSNSFY
-1552 GDLAIVKVA
+1552 GDLAMVKVA

-1580 VFLTEQMTGDGHVKV
+1580 VFLTDHLKGDGHVKL

-1612 IFLVYLQ
+1612 IFLIYLQ
-1619 ESINSLNPELYTIRI
+1619 ETMTSLNPELYTIRI

-1649 IQIIATV
+1649 VQIIATV
-1656 LIQASSDIFQ
+1656 LIQASSDVFQ
-1666 GINSI
+1666 GINGI
-1671 LLESLN
+1671 LLESLKS
-1677 TGSNVCNYKFFLN
+1677 GSNVCNYKFFLN
-1690 NDNTELLLRALELSF
+1690 DQNTELLLKSLELSYV
-1705 TRAMQF
+1705 RAMQF

-1721 QKVSNLDHAANLY
+1721 QKVSNLDNAANLY
-1734 KQTTSSWLIKVI
+1734 KQTTSSWLIKII
-1746 ALTEIFFNGVHK
+1746 ALTEIFFSGVHR

-1775 SLNLTLEYDQFV
+1775 TLNLTLEYDRFI
-1787 TKIFDLKQTWEL
+1787 TKIFDLKTTWEL
-1799 LCHNYVKHLI
+1799 ICNNYVKQLI
-1809 NVSDFDDPELK
+1809 NVTDFDEPEHVHK
-1820 ERMSCSSGE
+1820 IRMSFSSDD
-1829 SDNSSN
+1829 SDSSSN
-1835 HYDQYYAQE
+1835 HYDQFYA
-1844 PNEVTEE
+1844 NDTNG
-1851 PPPINQEYSIT
+1851 NQEVNNQPASPTKT
-1862 PEDGSEKPKPF
+1862 PDDTATQENVERSPEKPKPF
-1873 TFADFKANSQG
+1873 TFADFKVNSQA
-1884 SITVEVHAE
+1884 SINVESVHNSQAASPHDD
-1893 NIPKTTAE
+1893 NVNVSDD
-1901 ESTEAPDNEVAK
+1901 ESTKVLNDNGNCDNDTK
-1913 DQNSNTSDDKPLN
+1913 TDDYINEDRHSPL
-1926 EIEQESPEKDKE
+1926 
-1938 TPTPIKE
+1938 KE
-1945 NKGSVPDIIEN
+1945 NKLSASDALDSHIVA
-1956 HNIDTRKVSIT
+1956 RKVNIT
-1967 ICDPPAYEKTKA
+1967 MCDAPSYDKTKNV
-1979 AEPIL
+1979 EPII

-1996 RALSISKDTEVQ
+1996 RALSISKDTDVQ
-2008 RNCFQNILMAYLEL
+2008 RHCFQNILMAYLEL
-2022 VLTFSLER
+2022 ILTFPLER
-2030 FQLIHPVL
+2030 FQLITPVL
-2038 QNGFVQLA
+2038 QNGFMQLS

-2061 FDKKDLSELNYK
+2061 FDKKDLSEFNYK

>member
-12 ATGVKFTALRKSC
+12 STGPKLSSLKKSA
-25 QDALEALCMQ
+25 QDALELLCLQ

-49 CLLPLQTAL
+49 CLLPLQIAL

-63 RLVTY
+63 RLVTF
-68 ALQGFHK
+68 AVQGFYK

-94 MPSQLLCATASVMYH
+94 MPSQLLCATASVMFQQ
-109 LPDTQVQIFRMYLSL
+109 PETQVQIFRMYLSL

-135 LCVWACGRCGEAAAA
+135 LCVWACGRCGEAAGAA
-150 PAHVAAAARAA
+150 PHVAAAARAA

-176 CQELLSE
+176 CTELLSE

-210 RLSETQTTPKQNP
+210 RLAETQSNPKQNP

-239 SERVSGNSH
+239 SERVSGNLH

-273 IKSRE
+273 IKSRD

-341 VSHRVEPLRST
+341 VPHRVEALRST

-358 PKRLCQLVLLKK
+358 PRRICQLVLLKK
-370 VDNHER
+370 QENQER
-376 HSDDMAIVRLIMDG
+376 HSDDMAIIRLLMDG
-390 IEECGRSGNPEVV
+390 IEECGRSGNPETV
-403 AAAVECM
+403 AAAVECV

-423 SVEYVAPEIAT
+423 PEYYICSETAALILT
-434 LMLSHWPKLHDADYT
+434 HWPRLQDADYA

-464 RDVVAVLQSTETKEH
+464 RDVVAVLQSNDTKDR

-504 VFLPSRARNP
+504 VFLPSRANNP
-514 SSNDNEK
+514 TDAVNDVIVK
-521 NSVPDKPKAVPKTLN
+521 TKAVPKTLN
-536 LGRCTITECNVDLE
+536 LGRCTVTECNVDLE

-565 LPKLMNLRTCIEV
+565 LPKLLNLRTCIEV
-578 DEAMQEF
+578 DEAMQDF
-585 ASKCCQ
+585 ASKYCQ
-591 HNAAQPPATACI
+591 HNASQPPATSCI
-603 MNADGVYLATYAAL
+603 MNADGVYLATYASL
-617 LLTLRQRRTNY
+617 LLTLRQRRNNY
-628 YNQPSKVQ
+628 YSDPPKVEIAM
-636 VSLTEDEFV
+636 TEDQFV
-645 EEVQGSGVL
+645 DEVQGSGVL

-666 QQVLAAD
+666 QQVLATD
-673 LLKDVPTS
+673 ILKDAPIY

-702 DWQKLKEVSQLY
+702 DWQKLKEASMLHNN
-714 TYTNDSPQHQASLR
+714 TNDTPQHQSSLR
-728 WARRILTCIWDSMV
+728 WARRILTCVWDSMV

-750 GYRNKKHKLHGII
+750 GYMNKKERLHRII

-807 ILALLANSAISQPPN
+807 ILALLARSAISQIPN

-845 KAPECWEHIFAAC
+845 KAPDCWEHIFTAC

-868 FGHQGNNATPIVT
+868 FGQQGKNATPIVT
-881 MQTGRNKTVSI
+881 MQTGRNQTVSI

-897 KLGLDGRDDETCV
+897 KLGLDGKDDETCV

-916 QPVFENNIN
+916 QPVLENNYN

-937 RQEGGNVISGSGAA
+937 RQEGGNIISGSNAA
-951 RVCCALTAAAD
+951 RVCCALSAAAD
-962 TLFTRLA
+962 TLFSRLA
-969 ATTTLPTLKAALQR
+969 ATTTLPTLRAALQR

-992 FCTWE
+992 FTSWD
-997 QDVANNN
+997 QDACNNN
-1004 VWWWRRGSSG
+1004 SPWWRG
-1014 ASKGARGSGGAGAR
+1014 GARGGCAVAAR
-1028 GAGGEAARALCRA
+1028 GEAARALCRG

-1054 LAHRMAIWTVVG
+1054 LAHRMAIWTVIG

-1072 ACHKDIQIAS
+1072 ACHKDIQISS

-1096 NQQVE
+1096 NQQIE

-1162 NSNQYSAILEIFKVF
+1162 NAKQYSAILEIFKVF
-1177 LSTDNTLVFANAALD
+1177 LGTDNTLVFANAALD

-1205 YDEVQAAEVKP
+1205 YEETSAAEAKP
-1216 KKATTPTQPKPSL
+1216 KKTAQAQQKPNL
-1229 SLKFSKN
+1229 NLKFSKN
-1236 SKFIPLSEEK
+1236 SKFIPLNEEK
-1246 SEKVIVDMC
+1246 TEKVVIDMC
-1255 REALYHLESCADIL
+1255 KEALYQLENCADIL
-1269 TMMYNMPKC
+1269 TIMYNMPKC
-1278 PIFNTGNRIKGDM
+1278 PIFNTGNRINGDL
-1291 PLCVVDPIIP
+1291 PVSVVDPIIQTT
-1301 SSGLD
+1301 SLD
-1306 ITKFIPS
+1306 ITNYIAN
-1313 EYFEEDVISY
+1313 ENCEEPPMSY
-1323 RKLSTSLPPSNTT
+1323 IVLSTSLSSTMTINNT
-1336 NNCLLKLDKP
+1336 LLKHDKP

-1358 GLISATVVCS
+1358 GIITATVVCS
-1368 KKNQPAAMETL
+1368 KKNQPATMETL
-1379 FKLLRNTV
+1379 FKLLRNAID
-1387 EVPGTHFGLHC
+1387 VPGTHFGLHC
-1398 INHLLLPTVQN
+1398 INHVLLPTIQN
-1409 WLRQISNVNT
+1409 WLRQIANVNN

-1431 CGMTTD
+1431 CGLTTD
-1437 TLVVY
+1437 TIVIY

-1450 IERSTVDEKN
+1450 IEGKSNDTETDNEDECEKY
-1460 EGSEIEPIENAEA
+1460 ENPDV

-1516 NQWQVICISLH
+1516 HQWELVCTSLH
-1527 RACNVSLAPL
+1527 RACNVSLTPL
-1537 KQITFAFKENSNSFY
+1537 KQLTYAFKENSNSFY
-1552 GDLAIVKVA
+1552 GDLAMVKVA

-1580 VFLTEQMTGDGHVKV
+1580 VFWTDQTKDAHSKLS
-1595 TPKNSSQNLML
+1595 PKNSSQML

-1612 IFLVYLQ
+1612 IFLIYLQ
-1619 ESINSLNPELYTIRI
+1619 ESMNLLNPDLYTIRI

-1649 IQIIATV
+1649 VQIVATV
-1656 LIQASSDIFQ
+1656 LIQASSDVFQ
-1666 GINSI
+1666 GINGI
-1671 LLESLN
+1671 LLESLK
-1677 TGSNVCNYKFFLN
+1677 TGPDICNYKFSLKKSN
-1690 NDNTELLLRALELSF
+1690 SELLLKSLDISLMRAI
-1705 TRAMQF
+1705 QF
-1711 DSRPGLKFLV
+1711 DARPGLKFLV

-1746 ALTEIFFNGVHK
+1746 TLTESFFSGIQRY
-1758 FKLKSTDI
+1758 KLGATDI
-1766 SIILHNYTT
+1766 SILIHNYSNTPKM
-1775 SLNLTLEYDQFV
+1775 LLQYDQFV
-1787 TKIFDLKQTWEL
+1787 VKMFDLKNTWEL
-1799 LCHNYVKHLI
+1799 LCNSYVKHLI
-1809 NVSDFDDPELK
+1809 NLSDFDEPDVIKQRTPL
-1820 ERMSCSSGE
+1820 SSVGSDSSLNQYENVYQEE
-1829 SDNSSN
+1829 STL
-1835 HYDQYYAQE
+1835 
-1844 PNEVTEE
+1844 VTENKE
-1851 PPPINQEYSIT
+1851 KTTPIEESAKDCSIT
-1862 PEDGSEKPKPF
+1862 NEIEEKPKPF
-1873 TFADFKANSQG
+1873 IFADFKTNSQ
-1884 SITVEVHAE
+1884 SSEVIASVEDTSLSDEPEKEPTTNEIRDDEDKYQERSRRERTVYYSEVSKE
-1893 NIPKTTAE
+1893 SPTIKPK
-1901 ESTEAPDNEVAK
+1901 V
-1913 DQNSNTSDDKPLN
+1913 NTSEILDKHTDP
-1926 EIEQESPEKDKE
+1926 
-1938 TPTPIKE
+1938 
-1945 NKGSVPDIIEN
+1945 
-1956 HNIDTRKVSIT
+1956 RKVNIT
-1967 ICDPPAYEKTKA
+1967 ISDDPNYSNNKHV
-1979 AEPIL
+1979 EPII

-1996 RALSISKDTEVQ
+1996 RTLSINKDAEVQ
-2008 RNCFQNILMAYLEL
+2008 RNCFQNVLMAYLEL
-2022 VLTFSLER
+2022 VLTFPLER
-2030 FQLIHPVL
+2030 FHVIHPVL
-2038 QNGFVQLA
+2038 QGGFLQLA
-2046 KTVTDPQLLDRINIF
+2046 KTVADPQLLDRINLF
-2061 FDKKDLSELNYK
+2061 FDKKDLSSSNYK

>member
-12 ATGVKFTALRKSC
+12 ATGPKLTALRKSC
-25 QDALEALCMQ
+25 QDALEVLCLQ
-35 ESNAR
+35 ESSAR
-40 RPSYELRRA
+40 RASYELRRA
-49 CLLPLQTAL
+49 CLLPLQIAL

-63 RLVTY
+63 RLVAF

-75 ILRDDRFHRGIE
+75 ILRDDRFHRGLE

-94 MPSQLLCATASVMYH
+94 TPSQLLCATASVMNH
-109 LPDTQVQIFRMYLSL
+109 LPDTQVQVFRLYLSL

-150 PAHVAAAARAA
+150 APAPAHAAARAA
-161 AAQALRAYC
+161 AAQLLRAYC

-198 SEVIPVIQYLCS
+198 SEVIPVIQYLCG
-210 RLSETQTTPKQNP
+210 RLTETQLIPKQNP

-239 SERVSGNSH
+239 SERVNGNSH

-278 HEGHLVDDSGR
+278 HDGHLVDDSGR
-289 GSGALNSA
+289 GSGALVCA

-320 STSNLRPVLEALYHR
+320 STANLRPVLEALYHR

-370 VDNHER
+370 NDQQER
-376 HSDDMAIVRLIMDG
+376 HSDDMAIIRLIMDG
-390 IEECGRSGNPEVV
+390 IEECGRSGNPEVI
-403 AAAVECM
+403 AAAVECV

-423 SVEYVAPEIAT
+423 SIEYLTPELASLI
-434 LMLSHWPKLHDADYT
+434 LEHWPKLQDADYT

-464 RDVVAVLQSTETKEH
+464 RDVVAVLQSTEEKEH

-487 ENVTS
+487 ENVSS

-504 VFLPSRARNP
+504 VFLPSRANNP
-514 SSNDNEK
+514 TSPDTETDSSQE
-521 NSVPDKPKAVPKTLN
+521 KPKSIPKTLN
-536 LGRCTITECNVDLE
+536 LGRCTVTECNVDLE
-550 RHNARQFV
+550 RHNARQFI

-565 LPKLMNLRTCIEV
+565 LPKLLNLRTCIEV

-591 HNAAQPPATACI
+591 HNAAQPPATSCI

-617 LLTLRQRRTNY
+617 LLTLKQRRTNY
-628 YNQPSKVQ
+628 YVEPGKIPVA
-636 VSLTEDEFV
+636 LTEDEFV

-666 QQVLAAD
+666 QQVLTND

-681 DHPLVHLL
+681 DHPLIHLL
-689 SDLGGLDQSPVMS
+689 SDMGGLDQSPVMS
-702 DWQKLKEVSQLY
+702 DWQKLKEVSMLY
-714 TYTNDSPQHQASLR
+714 NTADETPQYQASLR
-728 WARRILTCIWDSMV
+728 WARRILTCIWESMV
-742 TVLSVPLT
+742 TVLSVPLM
-750 GYRNKKHKLHGII
+750 GYRDKKQKLHGII
-763 SKKINTFGKRKRIA
+763 SKKINTFGKRKRKA

-868 FGHQGNNATPIVT
+868 FGQQGNNATPIVT

-897 KLGLDGRDDETCV
+897 KLGLDGREDETCV

-916 QPVFENNIN
+916 QPVLENNLG

-937 RQEGGNVISGSGAA
+937 RQESGNVISGSGAA
-951 RVCCALTAAAD
+951 RVCCALSTATD

-969 ATTTLPTLKAALQR
+969 ATTTLPTLRAALQR
-983 LVAHQHRLL
+983 LASHQHRLL
-992 FCTWE
+992 FSSWE

-1004 VWWWRRGSSG
+1004 AWWRRGPRSP
-1014 ASKGARGSGGAGAR
+1014 A

-1072 ACHKDIQIAS
+1072 ACHKDIQISS

-1162 NSNQYSAILEIFKVF
+1162 NANQYSAILEIFKVF
-1177 LSTDNTLVFANAALD
+1177 LNTDNTLVFANAALD

-1205 YDEVQAAEVKP
+1205 YDEVQATEVKP
-1216 KKATTPTQPKPSL
+1216 KKVTSPTQQKPSL

-1255 REALYHLESCADIL
+1255 KEALFHLENCAEIL

-1291 PLCVVDPIIP
+1291 PLAVVDPIIP
-1301 SSGLD
+1301 SASLD
-1306 ITKFIPS
+1306 ITKYIANDH
-1313 EYFEEDVISY
+1313 YEEELISY
-1323 RKLSTSLPPSNTT
+1323 RKLSTSLPLSNTT
-1336 NNCLLKLDKP
+1336 NNCLLKLDRP

-1379 FKLLRNTV
+1379 FKLLRNIV
-1387 EVPGTHFGLHC
+1387 DVPGTHFGLHC

-1437 TLVVY
+1437 TIVVY

-1450 IERSTVDEKN
+1450 VERSTPDDKN
-1460 EGSEIEPIENAEA
+1460 EEIEPIESIEA
-1473 TFALKQIMLILVECI
+1473 TFALKQTMLILVECI

-1516 NQWQVICISLH
+1516 NQWEIVCMSLH
-1527 RACNVSLAPL
+1527 RACNVSLSPL
-1537 KQITFAFKENSNSFY
+1537 KQITYAFKENSNSFY
-1552 GDLAIVKVA
+1552 GDLAMVKVA

-1580 VFLTEQMTGDGHVKV
+1580 VFLTEQLKTDGHTKL

-1619 ESINSLNPELYTIRI
+1619 ESINSLNPELYTVRV

-1649 IQIIATV
+1649 VQIIATV

-1671 LLESLN
+1671 LIESLK
-1677 TGSNVCNYKFFLN
+1677 TGSNVCNYKFFISS
-1690 NDNTELLLRALELSF
+1690 DNVDLLLKGLELSYM
-1705 TRAMQF
+1705 RALQF

-1721 QKVSNLDHAANLY
+1721 QKVSNLEHAASLY

-1746 ALTEIFFNGVHK
+1746 ALTEIFFGGVHR
-1758 FKLKSTDI
+1758 FKLKPNDI
-1766 SIILHNYTT
+1766 SMILNHYTT
-1775 SLNLTLEYDQFV
+1775 SLNLTLEYDRFV
-1787 TKIFDLKQTWEL
+1787 RKIFDLKTTWEL
-1799 LCHNYVKHLI
+1799 LCSSYIKHLI
-1809 NVSDFDDPELK
+1809 HVSDFDHDDVK
-1820 ERMSCSSGE
+1820 DRISCSSVDTD
-1829 SDNSSN
+1829 SSSN
-1835 HYDQYYAQE
+1835 HYEEFYAQE
-1844 PNEVTEE
+1844 PNESNNTTADKKDVKESSDSSVE
-1851 PPPINQEYSIT
+1851 H
-1862 PEDGSEKPKPF
+1862 KPKPF
-1873 TFADFKANSQG
+1873 TFADFKANSQA
-1884 SITVEVHAE
+1884 SITV
-1893 NIPKTTAE
+1893 
-1901 ESTEAPDNEVAK
+1901 D
-1913 DQNSNTSDDKPLN
+1913 
-1926 EIEQESPEKDKE
+1926 SPEKTTVSIKSYDE
-1938 TPTPIKE
+1938 TDVTNGASDTEDTIGPETILEKAKDLTDEAQNTKYNESPAKDNRI
-1945 NKGSVPDIIEN
+1945 SVSDALDSHI
-1956 HNIDTRKVSIT
+1956 HNRKVNIT
-1967 ICDPPAYEKTKA
+1967 ICDPPAYEKNKHV
-1979 AEPIL
+1979 EPLI

-1996 RALSISKDTEVQ
+1996 RALSIGKDIEVQ
-2008 RNCFQNILMAYLEL
+2008 RHCFQNILMAYLEL
-2022 VLTFSLER
+2022 VLTFPLDR

-2038 QNGFVQLA
+2038 RTGFVQLA
-2046 KTVTDPQLLDRINIF
+2046 KTVIDPQLLDRINIF
-2061 FDKKDLSELNYK
+2061 FDKKDLTEFNYK

>member
-1 MEELLQDIFKE
+1 MEELLQDIFRE
-12 ATGVKFTALRKSC
+12 ATGPKLNSLKKSC
-25 QDALEALCMQ
+25 QDALEVLCLQ
-35 ESNAR
+35 ESSR
-40 RPSYELRRA
+40 RASYELRRA
-49 CLLPLQTAL
+49 CLSPLQIAL

-63 RLVTY
+63 RLVGF

-75 ILRDDRFHRGIE
+75 LLRDDRFHRGIE

-94 MPSQLLCATASVMYH
+94 MPSQLLCATTSVMYQ
-109 LPDTQVQIFRMYLSL
+109 LPDTQVQIFRMYLSM

-135 LCVWACGRCGEAAAA
+135 LCVWACGRCGEAAGAS
-150 PAHVAAAARAA
+150 PHVAAAARAA
-161 AAQALRAYC
+161 AAQMLRAYC

-176 CQELLSE
+176 CQELLAE
-183 GSPLGRNHIVAVGCY
+183 GSPIGRNHIVAVGCY

-210 RLSETQTTPKQNP
+210 RLSETQLTPKQNP

-289 GSGALNSA
+289 GSGALVCA

-341 VSHRVEPLRST
+341 VQHRVEPLRSA
-352 RELLQN
+352 RELLCN
-358 PKRLCQLVLLKK
+358 PRRLCQLVLMKK
-370 VDNHER
+370 TDER
-376 HSDDMAIVRLIMDG
+376 HSDDMAIIRLIMDG
-390 IEECGRSGNPEVV
+390 IEECGRSGNPDIV
-403 AAAVECM
+403 AAAVEC
-410 VSLLDALEKLCSG
+410 VFSLLDALEKLCSG
-423 SVEYVAPEIAT
+423 SIEYIPNDVANRI
-434 LMLSHWPKLHDADYT
+434 LNHWPQLHDSDYT

-464 RDVVAVLQSTETKEH
+464 RDVVAVLQSSETKD

-487 ENVTS
+487 ENISS
-492 GSDGEADSDADN
+492 GSEVEADSDVDN
-504 VFLPSRARNP
+504 VFLPTRANNP
-514 SSNDNEK
+514 SSPKTAQKETCNEK
-521 NSVPDKPKAVPKTLN
+521 TKAIPKTLN

-565 LPKLMNLRTCIEV
+565 LPKLLNLRTCIEV
-578 DEAMQEF
+578 DESMQDF
-585 ASKCCQ
+585 AWKCCA
-591 HNAAQPPATACI
+591 HNASQPPATACV

-617 LLTLRQRRTNY
+617 LLTLRQRRARY
-628 YNQPSKVQ
+628 YNDGHKVQ
-636 VSLTEDEFV
+636 VPLIEDEFV
-645 EEVQGSGVL
+645 DEVQGSGVL

-666 QQVLAAD
+666 QQVLATD
-673 LLKDVPTS
+673 LLKDVTS
-681 DHPLVHLL
+681 ADHPLIHLL
-689 SDLGGLDQSPVMS
+689 SDLGGLDQNPVMS
-702 DWQKLKEVSQLY
+702 DWQKLKEVSMIY
-714 TYTNDSPQHQASLR
+714 KDSDDSPQYQASLR

-750 GYRNKKHKLHGII
+750 GYRNKKHKLRGII
-763 SKKINTFGKRKRIA
+763 SKKINNFGKRKRIA

-791 AARVSNTLSL
+791 AARISTTLSL

-807 ILALLANSAISQPPN
+807 ILALLANSATSQPAN
-822 GKILSTHALSLD
+822 GKILATHALSLD
-834 ILITGGLELGS
+834 ILISGGLELGS
-845 KAPECWEHIFAAC
+845 KAAECWEHIFVAC

-868 FGHQGNNATPIVT
+868 FGQQGNNATPIIT
-881 MQTGRNKTVSI
+881 MQTGRNKTISI

-897 KLGLDGRDDETCV
+897 KLVLDGRDDETCV

-916 QPVFENNIN
+916 QPVLENNSN
-925 NDMSVAKIVETC
+925 NEMSVAKIVETC
-937 RQEGGNVISGSGAA
+937 RQEGGNVISGSNAA
-951 RVCCALTAAAD
+951 RVCCALSAATDA
-962 TLFTRLA
+962 LFSRLA
-969 ATTTLPTLKAALQR
+969 ATTTLPALKAALQR
-983 LVAHQHRLL
+983 LVAHNHRLL
-992 FCTWE
+992 FSSWD
-997 QDVANNN
+997 QDVSTNP
-1004 VWWWRRGSSG
+1004 VWWRKSRV
-1014 ASKGARGSGGAGAR
+1014 KVL
-1028 GAGGEAARALCRA
+1028 GGEAARAVCRA

-1072 ACHKDIQIAS
+1072 ACHKDIQISS

-1177 LSTDNTLVFANAALD
+1177 LNTDNTLVFANAALD

-1205 YDEVQAAEVKP
+1205 YDETQPTEPKP
-1216 KKATTPTQPKPSL
+1216 KKVTTPPQPKPSL
-1229 SLKFSKN
+1229 NLKFSKN

-1278 PIFNTGNRIKGDM
+1278 PIFNTGSRVKGDL
-1291 PLCVVDPIIP
+1291 PLSVVDPIIP
-1301 SSGLD
+1301 STSID
-1306 ITKFIPS
+1306 VTKYIVN
-1313 EYFEEDVISY
+1313 ENCEEELMSY
-1323 RKLSTSLPPSNTT
+1323 RKLSTTLPPSNTT

-1379 FKLLRNTV
+1379 FKLLKNIA

-1398 INHLLLPTVQN
+1398 INHLLLPTVQT
-1409 WLRQISNVNT
+1409 WLRQIANVNT

-1437 TLVVY
+1437 TIVFY
-1442 LHHLQQIN
+1442 LHELQHIN
-1450 IERSTVDEKN
+1450 IERATAEDKKDAKN
-1460 EGSEIEPIENAEA
+1460 IEPIESPEA
-1473 TFALKQIMLILVECI
+1473 TFALKQIMLVLVECI
-1488 AQPQEP
+1488 SQPQEP

-1516 NQWQVICISLH
+1516 KQWEIVCTSLH
-1527 RACNVSLAPL
+1527 RACNVSLSPL
-1537 KQITFAFKENSNSFY
+1537 KQLTYAFKENSNSFY

-1561 ARRDCSVNDNVRL
+1561 ARRDCSINDNVRL

-1580 VFLTEQMTGDGHVKV
+1580 VFLTEHLRGHDNHSKQ
-1595 TPKNSSQNLML
+1595 TSKNSAQNL

-1612 IFLVYLQ
+1612 IFLIYLQ
-1619 ESINSLNPELYTIRI
+1619 ESMKSLNPDLYTVRI
-1634 PHRGLVVGLLAHQIL
+1634 TNRGLIVGLLAHQIL
-1649 IQIIATV
+1649 VQIIATV
-1656 LIQASSDIFQ
+1656 LIQASSDVFY

-1671 LLESLN
+1671 LLESFR
-1677 TGSNVCNYKFFLN
+1677 TGTNICNYKFFLN
-1690 NDNTELLLRALELSF
+1690 QNNVDLLLKSLELSY

-1721 QKVSNLDHAANLY
+1721 QKVSNLDYAANLY
-1734 KQTTSSWLIKVI
+1734 KQTSSSWLIKII
-1746 ALTEIFFNGVHK
+1746 ALTEIFFSGVIK
-1758 FKLKSTDI
+1758 FKMKSTDV
-1766 SIILHNYTT
+1766 SIILNNYKTT
-1775 SLNLTLEYDQFV
+1775 LNMTLEYDQFV
-1787 TKIFDLKQTWEL
+1787 TKIFDLKATWEL
-1799 LCHNYVKHLI
+1799 LCGNYVKHLVNI
-1809 NVSDFDDPELK
+1809 TDFEECDQAKD
-1820 ERMSCSSGE
+1820 RFSYSSE
-1829 SDNSSN
+1829 DTDSSSN
-1835 HYDQYYAQE
+1835 NNYENYYTQE
-1844 PNEVTEE
+1844 PNRIICTAAIENGNVTLEA
-1851 PPPINQEYSIT
+1851 N
-1862 PEDGSEKPKPF
+1862 EDTEKPKPF
-1873 TFADFKANSQG
+1873 TFADFKTNT
-1884 SITVEVHAE
+1884 ITHYDDETTNKE
-1893 NIPKTTAE
+1893 NITNE
-1901 ESTEAPDNEVAK
+1901 E
-1913 DQNSNTSDDKPLN
+1913 NTSDEVND
-1926 EIEQESPEKDKE
+1926 
-1938 TPTPIKE
+1938 E
-1945 NKGSVPDIIEN
+1945 NKKSNEKSNETKNIRKSVEYQSNVTPVKPKRRCASDNIE
-1956 HNIDTRKVSIT
+1956 RKVNIS
-1967 ICDPPAYEKTKA
+1967 ICDETAFDKNKNI
-1979 AEPIL
+1979 EPLI

-1996 RALSISKDTEVQ
+1996 RTLSINKDMEVQ
-2008 RNCFQNILMAYLEL
+2008 RNCFQNIIMAYLEL
-2022 VLTFSLER
+2022 VLTFPLER
-2030 FQLIHPVL
+2030 FQLVYPVL
-2038 QNGFVQLA
+2038 QTGFTQLA
-2046 KTVTDPQLLDRINIF
+2046 KSVSEPQLLDRINIF
-2061 FDKKDLSELNYK
+2061 FDKKDLLEYRNK

>member
-12 ATGVKFTALRKSC
+12 ATGPKLTSLRKAC
-25 QDALEALCMQ
+25 QDALEILCLQ
-35 ESNAR
+35 ESSAR
-40 RPSYELRRA
+40 RASFELRRA
-49 CLLPLQTAL
+49 CLLPLQIAL
-58 ETKRP
+58 ESKRP
-63 RLVTY
+63 RLVSF

-75 ILRDDRFHRGIE
+75 ILRDDKFHRGIE

-135 LCVWACGRCGEAAAA
+135 LCVWTCGRCSEAAGAA
-150 PAHVAAAARAA
+150 PHVAAAARAA

-183 GSPLGRNHIVAVGCY
+183 GSPLSRNRTMAMGCY
-198 SEVIPVIQYLCS
+198 SEVIPVIQYLCG
-210 RLSETQTTPKQNP
+210 RLTETQLIPKQNP

-278 HEGHLVDDSGR
+278 HDGHLVDDSGR
-289 GSGALNSA
+289 GSGALVCA

-320 STSNLRPVLEALYHR
+320 STSTLRPVLEALYHR

-358 PKRLCQLVLLKK
+358 PKRLCQLVLQKK
-370 VDNHER
+370 TEDR
-376 HSDDMAIVRLIMDG
+376 HSDDMAIIRLLMDG
-390 IEECGRSGNPEVV
+390 IEECGRSGNLEVV
-403 AAAVECM
+403 AAAVEC
-410 VSLLDALEKLCSG
+410 VVGLLDALEKLCSG
-423 SVEYVAPEIAT
+423 TIEYLTPEQAT
-434 LMLSHWPKLHDADYT
+434 LILEHWPKLHDADYS

-464 RDVVAVLQSTETKEH
+464 RDVVAVLQSNEEKGH

-487 ENVTS
+487 ENVSS

-504 VFLPSRARNP
+504 VFLPSRANNP
-514 SSNDNEK
+514 ASPNKTGTAFIEK
-521 NSVPDKPKAVPKTLN
+521 TKAIPKTLN
-536 LGRCTITECNVDLE
+536 LGRCTVTECNVDLE

-558 KTLQNSL
+558 KTLQVSL
-565 LPKLMNLRTCIEV
+565 LPKLLNLRTCIEV

-591 HNAAQPPATACI
+591 HNAAQPPATSCI

-617 LLTLRQRRTNY
+617 LLTLKQRRINY
-628 YNQPSKVQ
+628 YNNPEKVQ
-636 VSLTEDEFV
+636 VPLTEDEFV

-666 QQVLAAD
+666 QQVLAHD
-673 LLKDVPTS
+673 LLKDVPNT
-681 DHPLVHLL
+681 DHPLMHLL
-689 SDLGGLDQSPVMS
+689 SDLGGLDQNPVMS
-702 DWQKLKEVSQLY
+702 DWQKLKEVSMIY
-714 TYTNDSPQHQASLR
+714 NVTNDSPLHEASLR
-728 WARRILTCIWDSMV
+728 WARRILTCIWESMV
-742 TVLSVPLT
+742 TILSVPLS
-750 GYRNKKHKLHGII
+750 GYKNRKQKLHGII
-763 SKKINTFGKRKRIA
+763 SKKINTFGKKKRIA

-801 QNRCSS
+801 QNRCSN

-822 GKILSTHALSLD
+822 GKILATHALSLD

-868 FGHQGNNATPIVT
+868 FGQQGNNATPIVA

-897 KLGLDGRDDETCV
+897 KLGLDGRDDEMCV

-916 QPVFENNIN
+916 QPVLENNLN

-937 RQEGGNVISGSGAA
+937 RQEKGNVITGSGAA
-951 RVCCALTAAAD
+951 RVCCALSAASD

-969 ATTTLPTLKAALQR
+969 ATTTLPTLRAALQR
-983 LVAHQHRLL
+983 LAAHQHKLL
-992 FCTWE
+992 FSSWD

-1004 VWWWRRGSSG
+1004 AWWRRGG
-1014 ASKGARGSGGAGAR
+1014 RAAATAG
-1028 GAGGEAARALCRA
+1028 GAGGEAARALSRA

-1072 ACHKDIQIAS
+1072 ACHKDIQISS

-1177 LSTDNTLVFANAALD
+1177 LNTDNTLVFANAALD

-1216 KKATTPTQPKPSL
+1216 KKVTTPTQPKPSL

-1246 SEKVIVDMC
+1246 SEKVIIDMC
-1255 REALYHLESCADIL
+1255 KEALFHLESCANIL
-1269 TMMYNMPKC
+1269 NMMYNMPKC

-1291 PLCVVDPIIP
+1291 PLSVVDPIIP
-1301 SSGLD
+1301 SASLD
-1306 ITKFIPS
+1306 ITKYINN
-1313 EYFEEDVISY
+1313 EHYEEELISY
-1323 RKLSTSLPPSNTT
+1323 RKLSTSLPLSNTT

-1437 TLVVY
+1437 TIVFY
-1442 LHHLQQIN
+1442 LHHLQQVN
-1450 IERSTVDEKN
+1450 IERVNPSESDE
-1460 EGSEIEPIENAEA
+1460 EFEPIESFEA
-1473 TFALKQIMLILVECI
+1473 SFAVKQIMLILVECI

-1516 NQWQVICISLH
+1516 NQWEIVCMSLH
-1527 RACNVSLAPL
+1527 RACNVSLSPL
-1537 KQITFAFKENSNSFY
+1537 KQITYAFTENSNSFY
-1552 GDLAIVKVA
+1552 GDLAMVKVA

-1580 VFLTEQMTGDGHVKV
+1580 VFLNEQLKSDGHAKL

-1612 IFLVYLQ
+1612 IFLVYLHDY
-1619 ESINSLNPELYTIRI
+1619 INSLNPELYTVRI

-1656 LIQASSDIFQ
+1656 LIQASSDVFQ
-1666 GINSI
+1666 GINGI
-1671 LLESLN
+1671 LMDSLKS
-1677 TGSNVCNYKFFLN
+1677 GSNVCNYKFILN
-1690 NDNTELLLRALELSF
+1690 NENIDLLLKSLELSY

-1721 QKVSNLDHAANLY
+1721 QKVSNLDYAANLY
-1734 KQTTSSWLIKVI
+1734 KQTTSSWLIKII
-1746 ALTEIFFNGVHK
+1746 AMTEIFFSGMHR
-1758 FKLKSTDI
+1758 FKLKPADI

-1775 SLNLTLEYDQFV
+1775 TLSLTLEYDRFV
-1787 TKIFDLKQTWEL
+1787 RKIFDLKATWDL
-1799 LCHNYVKHLI
+1799 LCNSYVKHLI
-1809 NVSDFDDPELK
+1809 DVSDFDEPNEIK
-1820 ERMSCSSGE
+1820 ERVSVSSVDTD
-1829 SDNSSN
+1829 SSSN
-1835 HYDQYYAQE
+1835 HYEEYYAQGT
-1844 PNEVTEE
+1844 NEVVSA
-1851 PPPINQEYSIT
+1851 PINKEQLNEVVD
-1862 PEDGSEKPKPF
+1862 ELAKPKPF
-1873 TFADFKANSQG
+1873 TFADFKANSQV
-1884 SITVEVHAE
+1884 SISVNHGETRGASNDHIAE
-1893 NIPKTTAE
+1893 NIGASETDISSMPDGTVVDKHEYALPLCE
-1901 ESTEAPDNEVAK
+1901 ETKGTE
-1913 DQNSNTSDDKPLN
+1913 
-1926 EIEQESPEKDKE
+1926 
-1938 TPTPIKE
+1938 
-1945 NKGSVPDIIEN
+1945 KGSPVKEK
-1956 HNIDTRKVSIT
+1956 KVSVSDALDSHMNSQKVNIT
-1967 ICDPPAYEKTKA
+1967 ICDGPTYEKNKNI
-1979 AEPIL
+1979 EPLI

-1996 RALSISKDTEVQ
+1996 RALSISRDTEVQ
-2008 RNCFQNILMAYLEL
+2008 RHCFQNILMAYLEL
-2022 VLTFSLER
+2022 VLTFPLER
-2030 FQLIHPVL
+2030 FQLINPVL
-2038 QNGFVQLA
+2038 QSGFMQLA
-2046 KTVTDPQLLDRINIF
+2046 KAVTDPQLLDRINVF
-2061 FDKKDLSELNYK
+2061 FDKKDLTEFNYK

>member
-1 MEELLQDIFKE
+1 MEELLQDIYKE
-12 ATGVKFTALRKSC
+12 ASGVKFTALRKSC
-25 QDALEALCMQ
+25 QDALELLCMQ
-35 ESNAR
+35 ENNAR

-150 PAHVAAAARAA
+150 PPHVAAAARAA

-183 GSPLGRNHIVAVGCY
+183 GSPLGRNHIVALGCY

-210 RLSETQTTPKQNP
+210 RLSETQLTPKQNP

-239 SERVSGNSH
+239 SERVCGNSH

-278 HEGHLVDDSGR
+278 HDGHLVDDSGR

-297 PSFNSKQA
+297 PSFNGKQA

-370 VDNHER
+370 VDHHER

-403 AAAVECM
+403 AAAVECV

-423 SVEYVAPEIAT
+423 STEYISPEIAA
-434 LMLSHWPKLHDADYT
+434 LMLGHWPKLQDADYT

-464 RDVVAVLQSTETKEH
+464 RDVVAVLQSSESKEH

-487 ENVTS
+487 ENVSS

-504 VFLPSRARNP
+504 VFLPSRASNP
-514 SSNDNEK
+514 HSNDNDKSALNEK
-521 NSVPDKPKAVPKTLN
+521 TKAVPKTLN

-550 RHNARQFV
+550 RHNARQFI

-565 LPKLMNLRTCIEV
+565 LPKLLNLRTCIEV

-591 HNAAQPPATACI
+591 HNASQPPATACI

-617 LLTLRQRRTNY
+617 LLTLKQRKTNY

-666 QQVLAAD
+666 QQVLATD
-673 LLKDVPTS
+673 LLKEVPTT

-702 DWQKLKEVSQLY
+702 DWQKLKEVSCLY
-714 TYTNDSPQHQASLR
+714 NNTIDSPQHDASLR

-750 GYRNKKHKLHGII
+750 GYGNKKQKLHGMI

-916 QPVFENNIN
+916 QPVFESNLN

-997 QDVANNN
+997 SDSHNNN

-1014 ASKGARGSGGAGAR
+1014 TRGGG
-1028 GAGGEAARALCRA
+1028 GGEAARALCRA

-1205 YDEVQAAEVKP
+1205 YEEVQATEVKP

-1301 SSGLD
+1301 SASLD
-1306 ITKFIPS
+1306 ITKFIS
-1313 EYFEEDVISY
+1313 NEHYEEDLISY

-1409 WLRQISNVNT
+1409 WLRQIANVNT

-1437 TLVVY
+1437 TIVVY

-1450 IERSTVDEKN
+1450 VERSTVDEKN
-1460 EGSEIEPIENAEA
+1460 DGTEIEPIESVEA
-1473 TFALKQIMLILVECI
+1473 TFALKQVMLILVECI

-1516 NQWQVICISLH
+1516 NQWEIVCTSLH
-1527 RACNVSLAPL
+1527 RACNVSLTPL
-1537 KQITFAFKENSNSFY
+1537 KQLTYAFKENSNSFY

-1580 VFLTEQMTGDGHVKV
+1580 VFLTEQLKGDGHVKI

-1612 IFLVYLQ
+1612 IFLIYLQ
-1619 ESINSLNPELYTIRI
+1619 ESINSLNPELYTVRI

-1649 IQIIATV
+1649 VQIIATV
-1656 LIQASSDIFQ
+1656 LIQASSDVFQ

-1671 LLESLN
+1671 LLDSLK

-1690 NDNTELLLRALELSF
+1690 CDNTDLLLRSLELSF

-1734 KQTTSSWLIKVI
+1734 KQTTSSWLIKII
-1746 ALTEIFFNGVHK
+1746 ALTEIFYNGVHR
-1758 FKLKSTDI
+1758 FKLKSADI
-1766 SIILHNYTT
+1766 PIILHNYTT
-1775 SLNLTLEYDQFV
+1775 TLNLTLEYDRFV
-1787 TKIFDLKQTWEL
+1787 TKIFDLKHTWEL

-1809 NVSDFDDPELK
+1809 SVSDFDDHDVK
-1820 ERMSCSSGE
+1820 ERISCSSVE

-1844 PNEVTEE
+1844 PNENAEE
-1851 PPPINQEYSIT
+1851 SVINKESDT
-1862 PEDGSEKPKPF
+1862 SPEKRIEKPKPF

-1884 SITVEVHAE
+1884 LITVEVHTE
-1893 NIPKTTAE
+1893 HLPSNKNPKE
-1901 ESTEAPDNEVAK
+1901 ETVASDTDETNDHDLAADNE
-1913 DQNSNTSDDKPLN
+1913 KPKN
-1926 EIEQESPEKDKE
+1926 GHVSQEIGIHKE
-1938 TPTPIKE
+1938 TPIKE
-1945 NKGSVPDIIEN
+1945 KKGSVPDIIEN
-1956 HNIDTRKVSIT
+1956 HNIDTRKVNIT
-1967 ICDPPAYEKTKA
+1967 ICDAPSYEKVKVV
-1979 AEPIL
+1979 EPIL

-2038 QNGFVQLA
+2038 QSGFVQLA

-2061 FDKKDLSELNYK
+2061 FDKKDLSELSYK

>member
-1 MEELLQDIFKE
+1 MCDMEELLQDIYRE
-12 ATGVKFTALRKSC
+12 ATGPKLIPLKKSC
-25 QDALEALCMQ
+25 QDALELLCMQ
-35 ESNAR
+35 ESSR
-40 RPSYELRRA
+40 RASFELRRA
-49 CLLPLQTAL
+49 CFLPLQIAL
-58 ETKRP
+58 ESKRP
-63 RLVTY
+63 RLVAF

-94 MPSQLLCATASVMYH
+94 MPSQLLCATTSVMYH
-109 LPDTQVQIFRMYLSL
+109 LPDTQVQIFRMYLSM

-135 LCVWACGRCGEAAAA
+135 LCVWACGRCGEAAGAA
-150 PAHVAAAARAA
+150 PHVAAAARAA
-161 AAQALRAYC
+161 AAQMLRAYC

-210 RLSETQTTPKQNP
+210 RLSETQLIPKQNP

-239 SERVSGNSH
+239 SETVSGNSH

-278 HEGHLVDDSGR
+278 HDGHLVDDSGR
-289 GSGALNSA
+289 GSGALVCA

-341 VSHRVEPLRST
+341 IQHRVEPLRSV
-352 RELLQN
+352 RELLHN
-358 PKRLCQLVLLKK
+358 PKRLCQLVLMKK
-370 VDNHER
+370 ADHSER

-390 IEECGRSGNPEVV
+390 IEDCGRSGNPEVV
-403 AAAVECM
+403 AAAVEC
-410 VSLLDALEKLCSG
+410 VFSLLDALEKLCSG
-423 SVEYVAPEIAT
+423 SVEYLPLEIAT
-434 LMLSHWPKLHDADYT
+434 LILNHWPKLQDADYS

-464 RDVVAVLQSTETKEH
+464 RDVVAVLQNNESKDH

-487 ENVTS
+487 ENISS
-492 GSDGEADSDADN
+492 GSEAEADSDADN
-504 VFLPSRARNP
+504 VFLPSRANNP
-514 SSNDNEK
+514 ASPK
-521 NSVPDKPKAVPKTLN
+521 NAQKDSFENKTKAVPKTLN
-536 LGRCTITECNVDLE
+536 LGRCTVTECNVDLE

-565 LPKLMNLRTCIEV
+565 LPKLLNLRTCIEV

-591 HNAAQPPATACI
+591 HNASQPPATACI

-617 LLTLRQRRTNY
+617 LLTLKQRRTRY
-628 YNQPSKVQ
+628 YTDTNKIPVP
-636 VSLTEDEFV
+636 LTEDEFV
-645 EEVQGSGVL
+645 DEVQVSGVL

-666 QQVLAAD
+666 QQVLATD
-673 LLKDVPTS
+673 LLKDVATAE
-681 DHPLVHLL
+681 HPLIHLL
-689 SDLGGLDQSPVMS
+689 SDLGGLDQNPVMS
-702 DWQKLKEVSQLY
+702 DWQKLKQVSMIY
-714 TYTNDSPQHQASLR
+714 NSSNDSPQYQASLR
-728 WARRILTCIWDSMV
+728 WARRILTCIWESMV
-742 TVLSVPLT
+742 TVFSVPLT
-750 GYRNKKHKLHGII
+750 GYRNKKHKLRGII
-763 SKKINTFGKRKRIA
+763 TTKINTFGKRKRIA

-791 AARVSNTLSL
+791 AARISTTLSL

-807 ILALLANSAISQPPN
+807 ILALLANSAISQPAN

-834 ILITGGLELGS
+834 ILISGGLELGS

-868 FGHQGNNATPIVT
+868 FGQQGNNATPIVT

-897 KLGLDGRDDETCV
+897 KLVLDGRDDETCV

-916 QPVFENNIN
+916 QPVLENNPN

-951 RVCCALTAAAD
+951 RVCCALSAAAD
-962 TLFTRLA
+962 ALFTRLA
-969 ATTTLPTLKAALQR
+969 ATTTLPTLRAALQR
-983 LVAHQHRLL
+983 LVAHNHRLL
-992 FCTWE
+992 FSSWE

-1004 VWWWRRGSSG
+1004 ATWWRRG
-1014 ASKGARGSGGAGAR
+1014 KGVTGGAAG
-1028 GAGGEAARALCRA
+1028 GGEAARALCRA

-1072 ACHKDIQIAS
+1072 ACHKDIQISS

-1177 LSTDNTLVFANAALD
+1177 LNTDNTLVFANAALD

-1205 YDEVQAAEVKP
+1205 YEDEGLTPDVKP
-1216 KKATTPTQPKPSL
+1216 KKVTTPPQPKPSL

-1255 REALYHLESCADIL
+1255 REALYHLENCADIL

-1278 PIFNTGNRIKGDM
+1278 PIFNTGNRIKGDL
-1291 PLCVVDPIIP
+1291 PLSVVDPIIP
-1301 SSGLD
+1301 NDSLD
-1306 ITKFIPS
+1306 VTKYIVNDNC
-1313 EYFEEDVISY
+1313 EEEQISY
-1323 RKLSTSLPPSNTT
+1323 RKLSTSLPLSSTT
-1336 NNCLLKLDKP
+1336 NNCLLKFDKP
-1346 SNILKV
+1346 SNIFKV

-1368 KKNQPAAMETL
+1368 KKNQPATMETL
-1379 FKLLRNTV
+1379 FKLLKNIA
-1387 EVPGTHFGLHC
+1387 EVPGTHFGFHC

-1437 TLVVY
+1437 TIVVY
-1442 LHHLQQIN
+1442 LHQLQQIN
-1450 IERSTVDEKN
+1450 LERTTANDKGE
-1460 EGSEIEPIENAEA
+1460 ELEPFESVEA

-1516 NQWQVICISLH
+1516 NQWEIVCISLH
-1527 RACNVSLAPL
+1527 RACNASLSPL
-1537 KQITFAFKENSNSFY
+1537 KQLTYAFNENSNSFY

-1580 VFLTEQMTGDGHVKV
+1580 VFLTEQMRVDTHSKQSG
-1595 TPKNSSQNLML
+1595 KNCSQNL

-1612 IFLVYLQ
+1612 IFLIYLQ
-1619 ESINSLNPELYTIRI
+1619 ESINSHNPDLFTVRI
-1634 PHRGLVVGLLAHQIL
+1634 PNRGLVVGLLAHQIL
-1649 IQIIATV
+1649 VQIIATV
-1656 LIQASSDIFQ
+1656 LIQASSDVFY

-1671 LLESLN
+1671 LLDGFKSGTN
-1677 TGSNVCNYKFFLN
+1677 ICNYKFFLN
-1690 NDNTELLLRALELSF
+1690 KANINLLLLSLELSY

-1711 DSRPGLKFLV
+1711 DARPGLKFLV

-1734 KQTTSSWLIKVI
+1734 KQTSSSWLIKTI
-1746 ALTEIFFNGVHK
+1746 ALTEIFFSGVKK
-1758 FKLKSTDI
+1758 FKMRSADV
-1766 SIILHNYTT
+1766 SIILNNYKTT
-1775 SLNLTLEYDQFV
+1775 LNMTLEYDQFIM
-1787 TKIFDLKQTWEL
+1787 KIFDLKATWEL
-1799 LCHNYVKHLI
+1799 LCCNYVKHLVS
-1809 NVSDFDDPELK
+1809 VSDFDNCDNSK
-1820 ERMSCSSGE
+1820 DRISCSSVE
-1829 SDNSSN
+1829 TDSSSN
-1835 HYDQYYAQE
+1835 NYEHYFSQE
-1844 PNEVTEE
+1844 APEKDKDTTEIDTKPTE
-1851 PPPINQEYSIT
+1851 NICES
-1862 PEDGSEKPKPF
+1862 PEIETEKPKPF
-1873 TFADFKANSQG
+1873 TFADFKTNS
-1884 SITVEVHAE
+1884 INEDNPTEKLT
-1893 NIPKTTAE
+1893 PE
-1901 ESTEAPDNEVAK
+1901 ELI
-1913 DQNSNTSDDKPLN
+1913 NSSSCLD
-1926 EIEQESPEKDKE
+1926 ES
-1938 TPTPIKE
+1938 E
-1945 NKGSVPDIIEN
+1945 NKIVQDCNDYEQVKHSVRKSADYPQSDKSPVELKQRSVSEN
-1956 HNIDTRKVSIT
+1956 NDNTRKVNIT
-1967 ICDPPAYEKTKA
+1967 ICDGPAYEKTKHV
-1979 AEPIL
+1979 EPLI

-1996 RALSISKDTEVQ
+1996 RTLSINKDMEVQ

-2022 VLTFSLER
+2022 VLTFPLER
-2030 FQLIHPVL
+2030 FHVIYPVL
-2038 QNGFVQLA
+2038 QTGFMQLA
-2046 KTVTDPQLLDRINIF
+2046 KTVTEPQLLDRINIF
-2061 FDKKDLSELNYK
+2061 FDKKDLTDFRYK

>member
-12 ATGVKFTALRKSC
+12 ATGPKLSSLKKSC
-25 QDALEALCMQ
+25 QEALEVLCLQ
-35 ESNAR
+35 ESSR
-40 RPSYELRRA
+40 RASFELRRA
-49 CLLPLQTAL
+49 CLLPLQAAL

-63 RLVTY
+63 RLVAY

-94 MPSQLLCATASVMYH
+94 LPSQLLCATTSVGYH
-109 LPDTQVQIFRMYLSL
+109 QPDTQVQIFRLYLSM

-135 LCVWACGRCGEAAAA
+135 LCVWACGRCGEAASCA
-150 PAHVAAAARAA
+150 PPVAAAARAA
-161 AAQALRAYC
+161 AAQILRAYC

-176 CQELLSE
+176 YQELLTES
-183 GSPLGRNHIVAVGCY
+183 SPLGRNHLVAVGCY

-210 RLSETQTTPKQNP
+210 RLSETQLIPKQNA
-223 LALFFLD
+223 LALFFLE

-239 SERVSGNSH
+239 SERVSGNPH

-273 IKSRE
+273 IKARE

-289 GSGALNSA
+289 GSGALVSA

-320 STSNLRPVLEALYHR
+320 STSTLRPVLEALYHR

-341 VSHRVEPLRST
+341 APHRTEPLRSA

-358 PKRLCQLVLLKK
+358 PQRLCQLVLLKRDQEK
-370 VDNHER
+370 P
-376 HSDDMAIVRLIMDG
+376 SDDMAILRLIMDG
-390 IEECGRSGNPEVV
+390 IEECGRSGNPDVV
-403 AAAVECM
+403 AAAVEC
-410 VSLLDALEKLCSG
+410 VFSLLDALEKLCSG
-423 SVEYVAPEIAT
+423 SVEYMSADVAALI
-434 LMLSHWPKLHDADYT
+434 MSHWPKLQDADYT

-464 RDVVAVLQSTETKEH
+464 RDVIAVLQSNNAKEH

-487 ENVTS
+487 ENISS
-492 GSDGEADSDADN
+492 GSEAEADSDADN
-504 VFLPSRARNP
+504 VFLPSRANNP
-514 SSNDNEK
+514 ASPKSSPENDYNEK
-521 NSVPDKPKAVPKTLN
+521 NKSIPKTLN

-558 KTLQNSL
+558 KTLQVSL
-565 LPKLMNLRTCIEV
+565 LPRLLVLRTCIEI
-578 DEAMQEF
+578 DESMQEF

-591 HNAAQPPATACI
+591 HNASQPPATACI

-617 LLTLRQRRTNY
+617 LLTLKQRRARY
-628 YNQPSKVQ
+628 YTDDDKNQVP
-636 VSLTEDEFV
+636 LTEDQFV
-645 EEVQGSGVL
+645 DEVQNSGVL

-666 QQVLAAD
+666 QQVLATD
-673 LLKDVPTS
+673 LLKDVPTAE
-681 DHPLVHLL
+681 HPLIHLL
-689 SDLGGLDQSPVMS
+689 SDLGGLDQNPVMS
-702 DWQKLKEVSQLY
+702 DWQKLKEASMIY
-714 TYTNDSPQHQASLR
+714 NNTNDTQQHQASLR

-750 GYRNKKHKLHGII
+750 GYRNRKNKLQGMI
-763 SKKINTFGKRKRIA
+763 SKKIKTFGKRKRIA

-791 AARVSNTLSL
+791 AARISTTLNL

-807 ILALLANSAISQPPN
+807 ILALLANSAISQPAN

-834 ILITGGLELGS
+834 ILISGGLELGS

-868 FGHQGNNATPIVT
+868 FGQQGNNATPIVA
-881 MQTGRNKTVSI
+881 MQAGRKTVSI

-897 KLGLDGRDDETCV
+897 KLGLDKDDETCV

-916 QPVFENNIN
+916 QPVFENNSSSE
-925 NDMSVAKIVETC
+925 MSVAKIVEAC
-937 RQEGGNVISGSGAA
+937 RQESGEVISGSSAA
-951 RVCCALTAAAD
+951 RVCCALSSAAD
-962 TLFTRLA
+962 ALFTRLA
-969 ATTTLPTLKAALQR
+969 ATTTLPTLRAALER
-983 LVAHQHRLL
+983 LLQQHHRLL
-992 FCTWE
+992 FSTWE

-1004 VWWWRRGSSG
+1004 TVWWRRSPR
-1014 ASKGARGSGGAGAR
+1014 KPVT
-1028 GAGGEAARALCRA
+1028 GGEASRALCRA

-1054 LAHRMAIWTVVG
+1054 LAHRMAIWTVVA

-1072 ACHKDIQIAS
+1072 ACHKDIHISS
-1082 LAIQCLHDCATALL
+1082 LAIQCLHDCATTLL

-1162 NSNQYSAILEIFKVF
+1162 NASQYSAVLEIFKVF
-1177 LSTDNTLVFANAALD
+1177 LNTDNTLVFANAALD

-1205 YDEVQAAEVKP
+1205 YEETQAAEGKP
-1216 KKATTPTQPKPSL
+1216 KKNATPPQSKPSL

-1255 REALYHLESCADIL
+1255 REALYHLENCADIL
-1269 TMMYNMPKC
+1269 SMMYNMPKC
-1278 PIFNTGNRIKGDM
+1278 PIFNTGNRIKGDL
-1291 PLCVVDPIIP
+1291 PLSVVDPIIP
-1301 SSGLD
+1301 SNSLD
-1306 ITKFIPS
+1306 VTKYIVN
-1313 EYFEEDVISY
+1313 ENCDEELFSY

-1358 GLISATVVCS
+1358 GLVSATVVCS

-1379 FKLLRNTV
+1379 FKLLKNIA

-1409 WLRQISNVNT
+1409 WLRQIANVHTN
-1419 HWDSVMPNFKQC
+1419 WDNVMPNFKQC

-1437 TLVVY
+1437 TIVTY
-1442 LHHLQQIN
+1442 LHLLQQIN
-1450 IERSTVDEKN
+1450 IERLDKDSDKTVN
-1460 EGSEIEPIENAEA
+1460 PIESVEA

-1494 IARLGASCIRHII
+1494 VARLGASCIRHII
-1507 LTSGHLLTD
+1507 LTSGHILTD
-1516 NQWQVICISLH
+1516 NQWEIICTSLH
-1527 RACNVSLAPL
+1527 RACNVSLSPL
-1537 KQITFAFKENSNSFY
+1537 KQLTYAFKENSNSFY

-1580 VFLTEQMTGDGHVKV
+1580 VFLTDQPKADNQMKNTI
-1595 TPKNSSQNLML
+1595 KNSQQNLNL

-1612 IFLVYLQ
+1612 IYLIYLQ
-1619 ESINSLNPELYTIRI
+1619 ESINSLNPDLYTVRI
-1634 PHRGLVVGLLAHQIL
+1634 PNRGLIVGLLAHQIL
-1649 IQIIATV
+1649 VQIIATV
-1656 LIQASSDIFQ
+1656 LIQASSDVFH

-1671 LLESLN
+1671 LIDTFKSGTN
-1677 TGSNVCNYKFFLN
+1677 ICNYRFILN
-1690 NDNTELLLRALELSF
+1690 SKNIDLLLKSLELSYS
-1705 TRAMQF
+1705 RGMQF
-1711 DSRPGLKFLV
+1711 DARPGLKFLV

-1734 KQTTSSWLIKVI
+1734 KQTASSWLIKII
-1746 ALTEIFFNGVHK
+1746 ALTEIFFSGVSMYR
-1758 FKLKSTDI
+1758 LEPADI
-1766 SIILHNYTT
+1766 SVILSIYKTT
-1775 SLNLTLEYDQFV
+1775 LNMTLEYDQFV
-1787 TKIFDLKQTWEL
+1787 MNIFDLKATWEI
-1799 LCHNYVKHLI
+1799 LCNNYVKHLI
-1809 NVSDFDDPELK
+1809 NVTDYDVDDSFNIK
-1820 ERMSCSSGE
+1820 DRVSCSSE
-1829 SDNSSN
+1829 DSDSSN
-1835 HYDQYYAQE
+1835 NYEQYYNNRTIAE
-1844 PNEVTEE
+1844 TEDVA
-1851 PPPINQEYSIT
+1851 PS
-1862 PEDGSEKPKPF
+1862 PEEDVAENPDSQVDNPKPF
-1873 TFADFKANSQG
+1873 TFADFKLS
-1884 SITVEVHAE
+1884 SKTPDPTE
-1893 NIPKTTAE
+1893 NL
-1901 ESTEAPDNEVAK
+1901 K
-1913 DQNSNTSDDKPLN
+1913 D
-1926 EIEQESPEKDKE
+1926 
-1938 TPTPIKE
+1938 
-1945 NKGSVPDIIEN
+1945 IEN
-1956 HNIDTRKVSIT
+1956 DNIECEEPEENTPDDETNQCIQKQNAESEVKVPKVRDGSKSSLSRTRQSSADKTEDNTRKVNIVRQNSADKNEDHTRKVNII
-1967 ICDPPAYEKTKA
+1967 ICDGPTYDKLKTV
-1979 AEPIL
+1979 EPFI

-1996 RALSISKDTEVQ
+1996 RTLSINKDTEVQ
-2008 RNCFQNILMAYLEL
+2008 KHCFQNIIMAYLEL
-2022 VLTFSLER
+2022 VLTFPLER
-2030 FQLIHPVL
+2030 FHLICPVL
-2038 QNGFVQLA
+2038 QAGFVQLA
-2046 KTVTDPQLLDRINIF
+2046 KTVTDTQLLDRINVF
-2061 FDKKDLSELNYK
+2061 FDKKT

>member
-1 MEELLQDIFKE
+1 MEELLQEIFKE
-12 ATGVKFTALRKSC
+12 ASGVKFTSLRKSC
-25 QDALEALCMQ
+25 QDALEILRVQ
-35 ESNAR
+35 ESNR
-40 RPSYELRRA
+40 RPSYELRRV

-63 RLVTY
+63 RLVAF

-94 MPSQLLCATASVMYH
+94 MPSQLLCATASVMYQ

-135 LCVWACGRCGEAAAA
+135 LCVWACGRCGEAAAS
-150 PAHVAAAARAA
+150 PPHVAAAARAA

-170 AQLDEE
+170 TQLDEE

-210 RLSETQTTPKQNP
+210 RLSETQLTPKQNP

-230 CLLTLMSSL
+230 CLLTLASSL

-297 PSFNSKQA
+297 PSFNGKQA

-341 VSHRVEPLRST
+341 SSHRVEPLRST

-358 PKRLCQLVLLKK
+358 PKRLCQLILLKK
-370 VDNHER
+370 VDHHER

-403 AAAVECM
+403 AAAVECV
-410 VSLLDALEKLCSG
+410 VSLLDALEKLCAG
-423 SVEYVAPEIAT
+423 STEYLNQELAT
-434 LMLSHWPKLHDADYT
+434 LILAHWPKLHDADYT

-464 RDVVAVLQSTETKEH
+464 RDVVAVLQNNETKEH

-487 ENVTS
+487 ENMSS

-504 VFLPSRARNP
+504 VFLPSRACNP
-514 SSNDNEK
+514 SANNTD
-521 NSVPDKPKAVPKTLN
+521 SVSDKTKAVPKTLN

-565 LPKLMNLRTCIEV
+565 LPKLLNLRTCIEV

-591 HNAAQPPATACI
+591 HNAAQPPATSCI

-617 LLTLRQRRTNY
+617 LLTLKQRRTNY
-628 YNQPSKVQ
+628 YNQPSKLQ
-636 VSLTEDEFV
+636 VAITEDEFV
-645 EEVQGSGVL
+645 DEVQGSGVL
-654 VYLSAT
+654 IYLSAT

-666 QQVLAAD
+666 QQVLATD
-673 LLKDVPTS
+673 VLKEVPTT
-681 DHPLVHLL
+681 DHPLIHLL

-714 TYTNDSPQHQASLR
+714 NNTNDSPQHQASLR

-742 TVLSVPLT
+742 TVLSVPLA
-750 GYRNKKHKLHGII
+750 GYKNKKQKLHGLIT
-763 SKKINTFGKRKRIA
+763 KKMNTFGKRKRIA

-791 AARVSNTLSL
+791 AARISNTLSL

-868 FGHQGNNATPIVT
+868 FGQQGNNATPIVT

-916 QPVFENNIN
+916 QPVLENNLN

-937 RQEGGNVISGSGAA
+937 RQEGGGNVISGAGAA
-951 RVCCALTAAAD
+951 RVCCALSAAAD
-962 TLFTRLA
+962 TMFTRLA
-969 ATTTLPTLKAALQR
+969 ATTTLPTLIAALQR
-983 LVAHQHRLL
+983 LVTHHHRLL
-992 FCTWE
+992 FCSWE

-1004 VWWWRRGSSG
+1004 AWWRRGSAGS
-1014 ASKGARGSGGAGAR
+1014 AATRG
-1028 GAGGEAARALCRA
+1028 GGEAARALCRA
-1041 GDVALRCLRAARP
+1041 SDVALRCLRAARP
-1054 LAHRMAIWTVVG
+1054 LAHRMGIWTVVG

-1205 YDEVQAAEVKP
+1205 YEEVQATEVKP
-1216 KKATTPTQPKPSL
+1216 KKTVTPSQTKPSL

-1255 REALYHLESCADIL
+1255 REALYHLENCAEIL

-1301 SSGLD
+1301 SGSID
-1306 ITKFIPS
+1306 ITKFITN
-1313 EYFEEDVISY
+1313 EHYEEDLISY

-1358 GLISATVVCS
+1358 GLISAMVVCS

-1387 EVPGTHFGLHC
+1387 DVPGTHFGLHC

-1409 WLRQISNVNT
+1409 WLRQIANVNT

-1437 TLVVY
+1437 TIVIY
-1442 LHHLQQIN
+1442 LHHLQAIN
-1450 IERSTVDEKN
+1450 VERSTVEEKDDE
-1460 EGSEIEPIENAEA
+1460 EIEPIESPEA

-1488 AQPQEP
+1488 AQTQEP

-1516 NQWQVICISLH
+1516 IQWEIICTSLH
-1527 RACNVSLAPL
+1527 RACNVSLTPL
-1537 KQITFAFKENSNSFY
+1537 KQLTYAFKENSNSFY

-1580 VFLTEQMTGDGHVKV
+1580 VFLTEQLKGDGHVKV

-1619 ESINSLNPELYTIRI
+1619 EAANSLNPELYTCRI

-1656 LIQASSDIFQ
+1656 LIQASSDVFQ
-1666 GINSI
+1666 GINGI
-1671 LLESLN
+1671 LLESLKS
-1677 TGSNVCNYKFFLN
+1677 GSNICNYKFFLN
-1690 NDNTELLLRALELSF
+1690 CMNTDLLLRALELSF

-1721 QKVSNLDHAANLY
+1721 QKVSNLDYAANLY
-1734 KQTTSSWLIKVI
+1734 KQTTSSWLIKI
-1746 ALTEIFFNGVHK
+1746 ITLTEIFFSGVHR

-1766 SIILHNYTT
+1766 SIILHKYTT
-1775 SLNLTLEYDQFV
+1775 TLNLTLEYDQFV
-1787 TKIFDLKQTWEL
+1787 MKIFDLKNTWEL

-1809 NVSDFDDPELK
+1809 SISDFDDNDVK
-1820 ERMSCSSGE
+1820 ERVSYSSEE
-1829 SDNSSN
+1829 SDSSSN
-1835 HYDQYYAQE
+1835 HYEQFYTQE
-1844 PNEVTEE
+1844 PTENTDELVTNKELTSNLEE
-1851 PPPINQEYSIT
+1851 EL
-1862 PEDGSEKPKPF
+1862 KPKPF
-1873 TFADFKANSQG
+1873 TFADFKAHNPNS
-1884 SITVEVHAE
+1884 ICTEVQCE
-1893 NIPKTTAE
+1893 NTTDTLNTDNGRETAE
-1901 ESTEAPDNEVAK
+1901 TEIIKEERTVGDG
-1913 DQNSNTSDDKPLN
+1913 DKPLIIKTTQEL
-1926 EIEQESPEKDKE
+1926 EISNDS
-1938 TPTPIKE
+1938 PIKQ
-1945 NKGSVPDIIEN
+1945 NKGNNVPDVIDS
-1956 HNIDTRKVSIT
+1956 HIDTRKVNIT
-1967 ICDPPAYEKTKA
+1967 ICDGPTYDKSKNIDPL
-1979 AEPIL
+1979 L

-2008 RNCFQNILMAYLEL
+2008 RHCFQNILMAYLEL
-2022 VLTFSLER
+2022 VLTFPLER
-2030 FQLIHPVL
+2030 FRLIHPVL
-2038 QNGFVQLA
+2038 QSGFTQLS

-2061 FDKKDLSELNYK
+2061 FDKKDLSDLNYK

>member
-12 ATGVKFTALRKSC
+12 ANGPKLNALRKAC
-25 QDALEALCMQ
+25 QDALEALCIQ
-35 ESNAR
+35 ESSGR
-40 RPSYELRRA
+40 RASYELRRV
-49 CLLPLQTAL
+49 CLLPLQVAL
-58 ETKRP
+58 ESKRP
-63 RLVTY
+63 RLV
-68 ALQGFHK
+68 ALSLQGFHK

-135 LCVWACGRCGEAAAA
+135 LCVWACGRCAEAAGAA
-150 PAHVAAAARAA
+150 PHVAAAARAA

-176 CQELLSE
+176 CQELLSD

-198 SEVIPVIQYLCS
+198 SEVIPVIQYLCG
-210 RLSETQTTPKQNP
+210 RLSETQLIPKQNP
-223 LALFFLD
+223 VALFFLD

-248 FTTFLWQKFCPS
+248 FMTFLWQKFCPS

-289 GSGALNSA
+289 GSGALVCA

-305 KAIYSIANQLVRLVG
+305 KAIYSIANQLIRLVG

-341 VSHRVEPLRST
+341 ISHRVEPLRST

-370 VDNHER
+370 AEMER
-376 HSDDMAIVRLIMDG
+376 HSDDMAIIRLIMDG

-403 AAAVECM
+403 GAAVECV

-423 SVEYVAPEIAT
+423 TAEHLSPEVAALI
-434 LMLSHWPKLHDADYT
+434 LKSWPRLQDADYS

-464 RDVVAVLQSTETKEH
+464 RDVVAVLQSNEEKDH

-487 ENVTS
+487 ENMSS
-492 GSDGEADSDADN
+492 GSDAEADSDADN
-504 VFLPSRARNP
+504 VFLPSRANHPNP
-514 SSNDNEK
+514 AADTESDSPHEK
-521 NSVPDKPKAVPKTLN
+521 TKTIPRTLN
-536 LGRCTITECNVDLE
+536 LGRYTMTECNVDLE

-565 LPKLMNLRTCIEV
+565 LPKLLNLRTCIEV

-617 LLTLRQRRTNY
+617 LLTLRQRRTDY
-628 YNQPSKVQ
+628 YREPSKIQ

-666 QQVLAAD
+666 QQVLNND
-673 LLKDVPTS
+673 LLKDVPSS

-689 SDLGGLDQSPVMS
+689 SDLGGLDQNPVMS
-702 DWQKLKEVSQLY
+702 DWQKLKEVSMMY
-714 TYTNDSPQHQASLR
+714 NNTNDSTQHQASLR

-750 GYRNKKHKLHGII
+750 GYRNRKQKLNVII

-791 AARVSNTLSL
+791 AARVSNTLGL

-822 GKILSTHALSLD
+822 GKILATHALSLD

-868 FGHQGNNATPIVT
+868 FGHQGNNATPIVA

-897 KLGLDGRDDETCV
+897 KLGLDSRDDETCV
-910 DVFNFL
+910 DVFNYL
-916 QPVFENNIN
+916 QPMMENNLN

-937 RQEGGNVISGSGAA
+937 RQEGGNVISGAGAA
-951 RVCCALTAAAD
+951 RVCCALSAAGDA
-962 TLFTRLA
+962 LFTRLA

-983 LVAHQHRLL
+983 LVAHHHRLL
-992 FCTWE
+992 FSCWD

-1004 VWWWRRGSSG
+1004 LPWWRRGKHSGSS
-1014 ASKGARGSGGAGAR
+1014 S
-1028 GAGGEAARALCRA
+1028 GGEAARALCRA

-1054 LAHRMAIWTVVG
+1054 LAHRMSIWTVVG

-1072 ACHKDIQIAS
+1072 ACHKDIQISS

-1177 LSTDNTLVFANAALD
+1177 LNTDNTLVFANAALD

-1205 YDEVQAAEVKP
+1205 YDETQATDAKP
-1216 KKATTPTQPKPSL
+1216 KKATSPTQPKPSL

-1246 SEKVIVDMC
+1246 TEKVIVDMC
-1255 REALYHLESCADIL
+1255 KEALYHLESCADIL

-1291 PLCVVDPIIP
+1291 PLAVVDPIIP
-1301 SSGLD
+1301 SNSLD
-1306 ITKFIPS
+1306 ITKYIS
-1313 EYFEEDVISY
+1313 NEHCAEDLISY
-1323 RKLSTSLPPSNTT
+1323 RKLSTSLSPAHTT
-1336 NNCLLKLDKP
+1336 NNCLLKLDRP

-1352 WYVLIE
+1352 WYILIE

-1379 FKLLRNTV
+1379 FKLLRNTID
-1387 EVPGTHFGLHC
+1387 VPGTHFGLHC

-1409 WLRQISNVNT
+1409 WLRQIAITNT
-1419 HWDSVMPNFKQC
+1419 NWDSVMPNFKQC

-1437 TLVVY
+1437 TIVVY

-1450 IERSTVDEKN
+1450 VERSTD
-1460 EGSEIEPIENAEA
+1460 GSSDDEIEMVESREA
-1473 TFALKQIMLILVECI
+1473 TFALKQILLILVECI

-1516 NQWQVICISLH
+1516 NQWEIVCTSLH
-1527 RACNVSLAPL
+1527 RACNVCLTPL
-1537 KQITFAFKENSNSFY
+1537 KQLTHAFKENSNSFY
-1552 GDLAIVKVA
+1552 GDLAMVKVA

-1580 VFLTEQMTGDGHVKV
+1580 VFLNEQLRGDGHAKL
-1595 TPKNSSQNLML
+1595 TPKNSSNNMML

-1612 IFLVYLQ
+1612 IFLIYLQ
-1619 ESINSLNPELYTIRI
+1619 ESTNSQNPELYTVRI

-1649 IQIIATV
+1649 VQIIATV
-1656 LIQASSDIFQ
+1656 LIQASSDVFH

-1671 LLESLN
+1671 LLESFKA
-1677 TGSNVCNYKFFLN
+1677 GSNICNYRFFLN
-1690 NDNTELLLRALELSF
+1690 NDNVDLLLKSLELSY

-1721 QKVSNLDHAANLY
+1721 QKVSNLDYAANLY
-1734 KQTTSSWLIKVI
+1734 KQTTSSWLIKII
-1746 ALTEIFFNGVHK
+1746 ALTDVFFTGVHL
-1758 FKLKSTDI
+1758 FKLKPTDVP
-1766 SIILHNYTT
+1766 IILHNYTT
-1775 SLNLTLEYDQFV
+1775 TLNLTLEYDRFII
-1787 TKIFDLKQTWEL
+1787 KIFDLKATWEL
-1799 LCHNYVKHLI
+1799 LCNNYVKHLI
-1809 NVSDFDDPELK
+1809 NVFDEPEVK
-1820 ERMSCSSGE
+1820 DRASCSSV
-1829 SDNSSN
+1829 DTDSSN
-1835 HYDQYYAQE
+1835 HFDDYYAQTT
-1844 PNEVTEE
+1844 TESSE
-1851 PPPINQEYSIT
+1851 TAKQEDSNIT
-1862 PEDGSEKPKPF
+1862 SESDRPDQSMEKPKPF
-1873 TFADFKANSQG
+1873 TFADFKANSTVTKSENTYSDETTEVTG
-1884 SITVEVHAE
+1884 SETV
-1893 NIPKTTAE
+1893 N
-1901 ESTEAPDNEVAK
+1901 ESDTDI
-1913 DQNSNTSDDKPLN
+1913 DRNSEKSDLDKVVTKKVR
-1926 EIEQESPEKDKE
+1926 IMESESSPVKEKKV
-1938 TPTPIKE
+1938 
-1945 NKGSVPDIIEN
+1945 SVSDES
-1956 HNIDTRKVSIT
+1956 HLATRKVNIT
-1967 ICDPPAYEKTKA
+1967 ICDGPTYEKNKTV
-1979 AEPIL
+1979 EPII

-2008 RNCFQNILMAYLEL
+2008 RHCFQNILIAYLEL
-2022 VLTFSLER
+2022 ILTFPLER
-2030 FQLIHPVL
+2030 FQLINPVL
-2038 QNGFVQLA
+2038 QDGFAQLA

-2061 FDKKDLSELNYK
+2061 FDKRDLTEFNYK

>member
-1 MEELLQDIFKE
+1 MEELLQEIFKE
-12 ATGVKFTALRKSC
+12 ATGPKLITLKKSC
-25 QDALEALCMQ
+25 QDALEVLCIQ

-49 CLLPLQTAL
+49 CLLPLQIAL

-63 RLVTY
+63 RLVSY

-109 LPDTQVQIFRMYLSL
+109 QPETQVQIFRMYLSL

-135 LCVWACGRCGEAAAA
+135 LCVWACGRCGEAAGAA
-150 PAHVAAAARAA
+150 PQVAAAARAA

-183 GSPLGRNHIVAVGCY
+183 GSPVGGNHIVAVGCY

-210 RLSETQTTPKQNP
+210 RLSETQLIPKQNP

-239 SERVSGNSH
+239 SERVCGNSH

-273 IKSRE
+273 IKARE

-289 GSGALNSA
+289 GSGALVCA

-320 STSNLRPVLEALYHR
+320 SIANLRPVLEALYHR

-341 VSHRVEPLRST
+341 VSHRVEPLRSV
-352 RELLQN
+352 RELLQH

-370 VDNHER
+370 TDPER
-376 HSDDMAIVRLIMDG
+376 HSDDMAIIRLIMDG
-390 IEECGRSGNPEVV
+390 IEDCGRSGNPEVV
-403 AAAVECM
+403 AAAVECV
-410 VSLLDALEKLCSG
+410 VSLLDALEKLCAG
-423 SVEYVAPEIAT
+423 PNDYLLCDTAALI
-434 LMLSHWPKLHDADYT
+434 LKHWPKLQDADYT

-464 RDVVAVLQSTETKEH
+464 RDVVAVLQSKEEKEH

-487 ENVTS
+487 ENVS
-492 GSDGEADSDADN
+492 SASDGEVDSDADN
-504 VFLPSRARNP
+504 VFLPARTSNP
-514 SSNDNEK
+514 SPNKAHSDPIAERT
-521 NSVPDKPKAVPKTLN
+521 KAVPKTLN
-536 LGRCTITECNVDLE
+536 LGRCNITECNVDLE

-565 LPKLMNLRTCIEV
+565 LPKLINLRTCIEV
-578 DEAMQEF
+578 DEAMQDF

-617 LLTLRQRRTNY
+617 LLTLKQRRLKY
-628 YNQPSKVQ
+628 YNEPNKVQ
-636 VSLTEDEFV
+636 VPLTEDEFV

-660 WLRELY
+660 WLREVY
-666 QQVLAAD
+666 QQVLAND

-681 DHPLVHLL
+681 DHPLMHLL
-689 SDLGGLDQSPVMS
+689 SDLGGLDQNPVMS
-702 DWQKLKEVSQLY
+702 DWQRLKEVSRLY
-714 TYTNDSPQHQASLR
+714 NHSDDSPQQQASLR

-750 GYRNKKHKLHGII
+750 GYRNRKHKLQGII
-763 SKKINTFGKRKRIA
+763 SKKINTFGKRKRVA

-791 AARVSNTLSL
+791 AARISNTLSL
-801 QNRCSS
+801 QSRCSS

-822 GKILSTHALSLD
+822 GKILATHALSLD

-845 KAPECWEHIFAAC
+845 KAPECWEHIFSAC
-858 QYVSSFEHSL
+858 HYVSSLEHSL
-868 FGHQGNNATPIVT
+868 FGQQGNNATPIVT

-897 KLGLDGRDDETCV
+897 KLALDGRDDETCV

-916 QPVFENNIN
+916 QPVMENNTN

-937 RQEGGNVISGSGAA
+937 RQEQGGNVISGAGAA
-951 RVCCALTAAAD
+951 RVCCALAAAAD

-969 ATTTLPTLKAALQR
+969 ATTTLPTLRAALQR

-992 FCTWE
+992 FSAWE

-1004 VWWWRRGSSG
+1004 AAWWRRGAKAPS
-1014 ASKGARGSGGAGAR
+1014 AGAGCA
-1028 GAGGEAARALCRA
+1028 AEAARALCRA

-1054 LAHRMAIWTVVG
+1054 LAHRMPIWTIVG

-1072 ACHKDIQIAS
+1072 ACHKDIQISS
-1082 LAIQCLHDCATALL
+1082 LAIQCLHDCATTLL

-1177 LSTDNTLVFANAALD
+1177 LNTDNTLVFANAALD

-1205 YDEVQAAEVKP
+1205 YDEVQATEVKP
-1216 KKATTPTQPKPSL
+1216 KKVTTPPQPKPSL

-1246 SEKVIVDMC
+1246 SEKVIIDMC

-1278 PIFNTGNRIKGDM
+1278 PIFNTGNRVKGDM
-1291 PLCVVDPIIP
+1291 PLSVVDPIIP
-1301 SSGLD
+1301 GGSLD
-1306 ITKFIPS
+1306 VTKYITNDS
-1313 EYFEEDVISY
+1313 FEEELISY
-1323 RKLSTSLPPSNTT
+1323 RKLSTTLHPSNTT
-1336 NNCLLKLDKP
+1336 NTCLLKLDKP

-1379 FKLLRNTV
+1379 FKLLKNTAD
-1387 EVPGTHFGLHC
+1387 VPGTHFGLHC

-1409 WLRQISNVNT
+1409 WLRQIANVHT
-1419 HWDSVMPNFKQC
+1419 HWDTIMPNFKQC

-1437 TLVVY
+1437 TVVVF

-1450 IERSTVDEKN
+1450 LERSTITDEIEENN
-1460 EGSEIEPIENAEA
+1460 EVTEVEPIEHPEA

-1494 IARLGASCIRHII
+1494 VARLGASCIRHII

-1516 NQWQVICISLH
+1516 NQWEIVCTSLH
-1527 RACNVSLAPL
+1527 RACNVSLSPL
-1537 KQITFAFKENSNSFY
+1537 KQITYAFKENSNSFY
-1552 GDLAIVKVA
+1552 GDLAMVKVA

-1580 VFLTEQMTGDGHVKV
+1580 VFLTEQLRGDSNIKANA
-1595 TPKNSSQNLML
+1595 KNNQNQML

-1612 IFLVYLQ
+1612 IFLIYLQ
-1619 ESINSLNPELYTIRI
+1619 ESINSLNPELYTVRI
-1634 PHRGLVVGLLAHQIL
+1634 PYRGLVVGLLAHQIL

-1656 LIQASSDIFQ
+1656 LIQASSDVFQ
-1666 GINSI
+1666 GINNI
-1671 LLESLN
+1671 LLESLKS
-1677 TGSNVCNYKFFLN
+1677 GSNVCNYRFFLN
-1690 NDNTELLLRALELSF
+1690 NNNIDLLLKSLEMSYM
-1705 TRAMQF
+1705 RAMQF
-1711 DSRPGLKFLV
+1711 DLRPGLKFLV

-1734 KQTTSSWLIKVI
+1734 KQTTSSWLIKII
-1746 ALTEIFFNGVHK
+1746 ALTEIFFSGVYRY
-1758 FKLKSTDI
+1758 KLKPTDV
-1766 SIILHNYTT
+1766 SIILNNYTS
-1775 SLNLTLEYDQFV
+1775 SLNLTLEYDRFV
-1787 TKIFDLKQTWEL
+1787 RKIFDLKTTWEL
-1799 LCHNYVKHLI
+1799 LCNNFVKHSI
-1809 NVSDFDDPELK
+1809 HVTDFDESDRSMEKDRL
-1820 ERMSCSSGE
+1820 SCSSVE
-1829 SDNSSN
+1829 SESSSN
-1835 HYDQYYAQE
+1835 NYEQYYAQE
-1844 PNEVTEE
+1844 TVDIHEPPTNVSDVETAHEETTEE
-1851 PPPINQEYSIT
+1851 TVDEPR
-1862 PEDGSEKPKPF
+1862 PF
-1873 TFADFKANSQG
+1873 TFADFKRNS
-1884 SITVEVHAE
+1884 TKAVAE
-1893 NIPKTTAE
+1893 SVSAHENVNLECIDNLSDIERNLQSNDLHTDKSRRELIEGTTHRPLTRSE
-1901 ESTEAPDNEVAK
+1901 NEV
-1913 DQNSNTSDDKPLN
+1913 
-1926 EIEQESPEKDKE
+1926 
-1938 TPTPIKE
+1938 E
-1945 NKGSVPDIIEN
+1945 NKGEN
-1956 HNIDTRKVSIT
+1956 KNALINQINARKVNIT
-1967 ICDPPAYEKTKA
+1967 ICDGPTFEKSKA
-1979 AEPIL
+1979 PDPII

-1996 RALSISKDTEVQ
+1996 RTMSISKDMELRRTCLQ
-2008 RNCFQNILMAYLEL
+2008 SILMAYLEL
-2022 VLTFSLER
+2022 VLTFPLER
-2030 FQLIHPVL
+2030 FQLINPVL
-2038 QNGFVQLA
+2038 NHGFLQLA
-2046 KTVTDPQLLDRINIF
+2046 KTVTEPQLLDRINLF
-2061 FDKKDLSELNYK
+2061 FDKKDVNEFNYK

>member
-1 MEELLQDIFKE
+1 
-12 ATGVKFTALRKSC
+12 
-25 QDALEALCMQ
+25 
-35 ESNAR
+35 
-40 RPSYELRRA
+40 
-49 CLLPLQTAL
+49 
-58 ETKRP
+58 
-63 RLVTY
+63 
-68 ALQGFHK
+68 
-75 ILRDDRFHRGIE
+75 
-87 PEDDSLW
+87 
-94 MPSQLLCATASVMYH
+94 
-109 LPDTQVQIFRMYLSL
+109 MYLSL

-135 LCVWACGRCGEAAAA
+135 LCVWACGRCAEAAGAA
-150 PAHVAAAARAA
+150 PHVAAAARAA

-176 CQELLSE
+176 CQELLSD

-198 SEVIPVIQYLCS
+198 SEVIPVIQYLCG
-210 RLSETQTTPKQNP
+210 RLSETQLIPKQNP
-223 LALFFLD
+223 VALFFLD

-248 FTTFLWQKFCPS
+248 FMTFLWQKFCPS

-289 GSGALNSA
+289 GSGALVCA

-305 KAIYSIANQLVRLVG
+305 KAIYSIANQLIRLVG

-341 VSHRVEPLRST
+341 ISHRVEPLRST

-370 VDNHER
+370 AEMER
-376 HSDDMAIVRLIMDG
+376 HSDDMAILRLIMDG

-403 AAAVECM
+403 GAAVECV

-423 SVEYVAPEIAT
+423 TTEYLSPEVAALILKT
-434 LMLSHWPKLHDADYT
+434 WPRLQDADYS

-464 RDVVAVLQSTETKEH
+464 RDVVAVLQSNEEKDH

-487 ENVTS
+487 ENMSS
-492 GSDGEADSDADN
+492 GSDAEADSDADN
-504 VFLPSRARNP
+504 VFLPSRANHPNP
-514 SSNDNEK
+514 AADTESDSPHK
-521 NSVPDKPKAVPKTLN
+521 KTKTIPRTLN
-536 LGRCTITECNVDLE
+536 LGRYTTTECNVDLE

-565 LPKLMNLRTCIEV
+565 LPKLLNLRTCIEV

-591 HNAAQPPATACI
+591 HNAAQPPATSCI

-617 LLTLRQRRTNY
+617 LLTLRQRRTDY
-628 YNQPSKVQ
+628 YREPSKIQ

-666 QQVLAAD
+666 QQVLNND
-673 LLKDVPTS
+673 LLKDVPSS

-689 SDLGGLDQSPVMS
+689 SDLGGLDQNPVMS
-702 DWQKLKEVSQLY
+702 DWQKLKEVSMMY
-714 TYTNDSPQHQASLR
+714 NNTNDSTQHQASLR

-750 GYRNKKHKLHGII
+750 GYRNRKQKLNVII

-791 AARVSNTLSL
+791 AARVSNTLKL

-868 FGHQGNNATPIVT
+868 FGQQGNNATPIVA

-897 KLGLDGRDDETCV
+897 KLGLDSRDDETCV
-910 DVFNFL
+910 DVFNYL
-916 QPVFENNIN
+916 QPMMENNLN

-937 RQEGGNVISGSGAA
+937 RQEGGNVISGAGAA
-951 RVCCALTAAAD
+951 RVCCALSAAGDA
-962 TLFTRLA
+962 LFTRLA

-983 LVAHQHRLL
+983 LVAHHHRLL
-992 FCTWE
+992 FSSWD

-1004 VWWWRRGSSG
+1004 LPWWRRGKHSGSS
-1014 ASKGARGSGGAGAR
+1014 S
-1028 GAGGEAARALCRA
+1028 GGEAARALCRA

-1054 LAHRMAIWTVVG
+1054 LAHRMSIWTVVG

-1072 ACHKDIQIAS
+1072 ACHKDIQISS

-1125 DDIQEQIISCICE
+1125 NDIQEQIISCICE

-1177 LSTDNTLVFANAALD
+1177 LNTDNTLVFANAALD

-1205 YDEVQAAEVKP
+1205 YDETQATEAKP
-1216 KKATTPTQPKPSL
+1216 KKATSPTQPKPSL

-1246 SEKVIVDMC
+1246 TEKVIVDMC
-1255 REALYHLESCADIL
+1255 KEALYHLESCADIL

-1291 PLCVVDPIIP
+1291 PLAVVDPIIP
-1301 SSGLD
+1301 SNSLD
-1306 ITKFIPS
+1306 ITKYVS
-1313 EYFEEDVISY
+1313 NEHCTEDLISY
-1323 RKLSTSLPPSNTT
+1323 RKLSTSLSPANTT
-1336 NNCLLKLDKP
+1336 NNCLLKLDRP

-1379 FKLLRNTV
+1379 FKLLRNTID
-1387 EVPGTHFGLHC
+1387 VPGTHFGLHC

-1409 WLRQISNVNT
+1409 WLRQIAITNT

-1437 TLVVY
+1437 TIVVY

-1450 IERSTVDEKN
+1450 VERSTD
-1460 EGSEIEPIENAEA
+1460 GSSDDEIEMVESREA
-1473 TFALKQIMLILVECI
+1473 TFALKQILLILVECI

-1516 NQWQVICISLH
+1516 NQWEIVCTSLH
-1527 RACNVSLAPL
+1527 RACNVCLTPL
-1537 KQITFAFKENSNSFY
+1537 KQLTHAFQENSNSFY
-1552 GDLAIVKVA
+1552 GDLAMVKVA

-1580 VFLTEQMTGDGHVKV
+1580 VFLNEQLRADGHTKL
-1595 TPKNSSQNLML
+1595 TPKNSSNNLML

-1612 IFLVYLQ
+1612 IFLIYLQ
-1619 ESINSLNPELYTIRI
+1619 ESTNSQNPELYTVRI

-1649 IQIIATV
+1649 VQIIATV
-1656 LIQASSDIFQ
+1656 LIQASSDVFH

-1671 LLESLN
+1671 LLESFKA
-1677 TGSNVCNYKFFLN
+1677 GSNICNYRFFLN
-1690 NDNTELLLRALELSF
+1690 NDNVDLLLKSLELSYI
-1705 TRAMQF
+1705 RAMQF

-1721 QKVSNLDHAANLY
+1721 QKVSNLDYAANLY
-1734 KQTTSSWLIKVI
+1734 KQTTSSWLIKII
-1746 ALTEIFFNGVHK
+1746 ALTDIFFTGVHL
-1758 FKLKSTDI
+1758 FKLKPTDI
-1766 SIILHNYTT
+1766 PIILHNYTT
-1775 SLNLTLEYDQFV
+1775 TLNLTLEYDRFII
-1787 TKIFDLKQTWEL
+1787 KIFDLKATWEL
-1799 LCHNYVKHLI
+1799 LCNNYVKHLI
-1809 NVSDFDDPELK
+1809 NVFDEPDVK
-1820 ERMSCSSGE
+1820 DRASCSSV
-1829 SDNSSN
+1829 DTDSSN
-1835 HYDQYYAQE
+1835 HYDDGYAQTT
-1844 PNEVTEE
+1844 TETSDTTKQDDSNITSE
-1851 PPPINQEYSIT
+1851 SEHPDQSI
-1862 PEDGSEKPKPF
+1862 EKPKPF
-1873 TFADFKANSQG
+1873 TFADFKANS
-1884 SITVEVHAE
+1884 TVTKSDNTYSDETTEFTSETVNESDTDIDRTSEKSDSDKVVTKKVRIMESDSSPVKEKKVSVSEVSHLA
-1893 NIPKTTAE
+1893 A
-1901 ESTEAPDNEVAK
+1901 
-1913 DQNSNTSDDKPLN
+1913 
-1926 EIEQESPEKDKE
+1926 
-1938 TPTPIKE
+1938 
-1945 NKGSVPDIIEN
+1945 
-1956 HNIDTRKVSIT
+1956 RKVNIT
-1967 ICDPPAYEKTKA
+1967 ICDGPTYEKNKTV
-1979 AEPIL
+1979 EPII

-2008 RNCFQNILMAYLEL
+2008 RHCFQNILIAYLEL
-2022 VLTFSLER
+2022 ILTFPLER
-2030 FQLIHPVL
+2030 FQLINPVL
-2038 QNGFVQLA
+2038 QDGFAQLA
-2046 KTVTDPQLLDRINIF
+2046 KTVTDPQLLERINIF
-2061 FDKKDLSELNYK
+2061 FDKRDLTEFNYK

>member
-1 MEELLQDIFKE
+1 MEELLQDVFKE
-12 ATGVKFTALRKSC
+12 ATGPKLATLRKAC
-25 QDALEALCMQ
+25 QDALEALCLQ

-40 RPSYELRRA
+40 RPCYELRRI
-49 CLLPLQTAL
+49 CLLPLQIAL
-58 ETKRP
+58 ESKRP
-63 RLVTY
+63 RLVTF

-75 ILRDDRFHRGIE
+75 MLRDDRFHRGIE

-150 PAHVAAAARAA
+150 AAPVAAAARAA

-176 CQELLSE
+176 YQELFSE
-183 GSPLGRNHIVAVGCY
+183 GSPLGRNHIVAVSCY

-210 RLSETQTTPKQNP
+210 RLSETQMVPKQNP

-297 PSFNSKQA
+297 PSFNSRQA

-341 VSHRVEPLRST
+341 VAHRVEPLRSV
-352 RELLQN
+352 RELLHN
-358 PKRLCQLVLLKK
+358 PKRLVQLVLLKK
-370 VDNHER
+370 TDHPER

-390 IEECGRSGNPEVV
+390 IEDCGRSGNPEVI
-403 AAAVECM
+403 AAAVECV
-410 VSLLDALEKLCSG
+410 VSLLDALEKLCATSG
-423 SVEYVAPEIAT
+423 EYMAADIAA
-434 LMLSHWPKLHDADYT
+434 LILQHWPKLQDADYT

-464 RDVVAVLQSTETKEH
+464 RDVVAVLQNNEEKGHE
-479 DSSDTSGP
+479 SSDTSGP

-504 VFLPSRARNP
+504 VFLPSRANNP
-514 SSNDNEK
+514 SSPEESEK
-521 NSVPDKPKAVPKTLN
+521 ENVSRVKSVPKTLN
-536 LGRCTITECNVDLE
+536 LGRCTVTECNVDLE

-565 LPKLMNLRTCIEV
+565 LPKLINLRTCIEV

-617 LLTLRQRRTNY
+617 LLNLRQRRTDY
-628 YNQPSKVQ
+628 YTGNNKLQ
-636 VSLTEDEFV
+636 VSMTEDEFV

-660 WLRELY
+660 WLREVY
-666 QQVLAAD
+666 QQVLSND
-673 LLKDVPTS
+673 LLREVPS
-681 DHPLVHLL
+681 ADHPLLHLL

-702 DWQKLKEVSQLY
+702 DWQKLKEVSMLY
-714 TYTNDSPQHQASLR
+714 NNTDESPQHQASLR
-728 WARRILTCIWDSMV
+728 WARRILTCIWESMV

-750 GYRNKKHKLHGII
+750 CHKNRKQKLQGIL
-763 SKKINTFGKRKRIA
+763 SKKINSFGRRKRIA
-777 WEGLTIQCLEGLHK
+777 WEALTIQCLEGLHK

-858 QYVSSFEHSL
+858 QYVSSFEHTL
-868 FGHQGNNATPIVT
+868 FGQQGNNATPVVT
-881 MQTGRNKTVSI
+881 VHAARNKTVSV
-892 LQADA
+892 LQTDA
-897 KLGLDGRDDETCV
+897 KLSLDGRDDETCV

-916 QPVFENNIN
+916 QPVLETNMNNE
-925 NDMSVAKIVETC
+925 MSVSKIVEAC
-937 RQEGGNVISGSGAA
+937 RQEGGAVISGAGAA
-951 RVCCALTAAAD
+951 RVCCALSAAAD
-962 TLFTRLA
+962 ALFTRLA

-992 FCTWE
+992 FSCWD
-997 QDVANNN
+997 QDVTNNN
-1004 VWWWRRGSSG
+1004 TWWRRSG
-1014 ASKGARGSGGAGAR
+1014 HVGGAG
-1028 GAGGEAARALCRA
+1028 EALRALCRG

-1054 LAHRMAIWTVVG
+1054 LAHRMAIWSCYG
-1066 PHFMQA
+1066 PHLMQA
-1072 ACHKDIQIAS
+1072 ACHKDIQIS
-1082 LAIQCLHDCATALL
+1082 SMAIQCLHDCATALL
-1096 NQQVE
+1096 SQQVE

-1138 FVETNRMEIR
+1138 FVETSRMEIR

-1205 YDEVQAAEVKP
+1205 YEEVQTTEVKP
-1216 KKATTPTQPKPSL
+1216 KKPPPQPKPSL

-1278 PIFNTGNRIKGDM
+1278 PIFNTGNRIKGDL
-1291 PLCVVDPIIP
+1291 PLSVVDPIIP
-1301 SSGLD
+1301 SASLD
-1306 ITKFIPS
+1306 ITKYIINVPC
-1313 EYFEEDVISY
+1313 EEEPISY
-1323 RKLSTSLPPSNTT
+1323 KKLSTSLPLSNTT
-1336 NNCLLKLDKP
+1336 NNCLLKLDRP

-1379 FKLLRNTV
+1379 FKLLKNIID
-1387 EVPGTHFGLHC
+1387 VPGTHFGLHC

-1409 WLRQISNVNT
+1409 WLRQIANVNT

-1437 TLVVY
+1437 TVVIY

-1450 IERSTVDEKN
+1450 IERSTGDDNPDGDDIQPFESVEV
-1460 EGSEIEPIENAEA
+1460 

-1516 NQWQVICISLH
+1516 NQWEVVCTSLH
-1527 RACNVSLAPL
+1527 RACNVSLTPL
-1537 KQITFAFKENSNSFY
+1537 KQLTYAFKESSNSFY

-1580 VFLTEQMTGDGHVKV
+1580 VFLTEYLKSDSQVKL

-1612 IFLVYLQ
+1612 IFLIYLQ
-1619 ESINSLNPELYTIRI
+1619 ESVNSLNPELYTVRI
-1634 PHRGLVVGLLAHQIL
+1634 PYRGLVVGLLAHQIL
-1649 IQIIATV
+1649 VQIIATV
-1656 LIQASSDIFQ
+1656 LIQASSDVFH

-1671 LLESLN
+1671 LFESLK

-1690 NDNTELLLRALELSF
+1690 SDNIDLMLKSLELSYM
-1705 TRAMQF
+1705 RAMQF

-1721 QKVSNLDHAANLY
+1721 QKVSNLDSAANLY
-1734 KQTTSSWLIKVI
+1734 KQTTSSWLIKII
-1746 ALTEIFFNGVHK
+1746 ALTECFFSGVHR
-1758 FKLKSTDI
+1758 FKLKPTDI

-1775 SLNLTLEYDQFV
+1775 TLNLTLEYDRFV
-1787 TKIFDLKQTWEL
+1787 TKIFDLRDTWEL
-1799 LCHNYVKHLI
+1799 ICNNYVKQLI
-1809 NVSDFDDPELK
+1809 DVSDFDEPEHIK
-1820 ERMSCSSGE
+1820 ERMSISSE
-1829 SDNSSN
+1829 DSDASSN
-1835 HYDQYYAQE
+1835 HYEQYYAQIE
-1844 PNEVTEE
+1844 TTKETVQLVKEEVEIHTNVSEE
-1851 PPPINQEYSIT
+1851 KSP
-1862 PEDGSEKPKPF
+1862 DKPKPF
-1873 TFADFKANSQG
+1873 TFADFKANSQN
-1884 SITVEVHAE
+1884 SMNSDNNRNESPICIDNDNTEVL
-1893 NIPKTTAE
+1893 NNDILKLD
-1901 ESTEAPDNEVAK
+1901 PDVKRDQSPNEVNYA
-1913 DQNSNTSDDKPLN
+1913 TIN
-1926 EIEQESPEKDKE
+1926 ESHIILIKDKE
-1938 TPTPIKE
+1938 IRVTNE
-1945 NKGSVPDIIEN
+1945 VLDHQN
-1956 HNIDTRKVSIT
+1956 HIPTRKVIT
-1967 ICDPPAYEKTKA
+1967 LCDGPTYEKPKHI
-1979 AEPIL
+1979 EPLI

-1996 RALSISKDTEVQ
+1996 RALSISKDTDVQ
-2008 RNCFQNILMAYLEL
+2008 RHCFQNILLAYLEL
-2022 VLTFSLER
+2022 ILTFPLER
-2030 FQLIHPVL
+2030 FQLIAPALHG
-2038 QNGFVQLA
+2038 GFAQLSN
-2046 KTVTDPQLLDRINIF
+2046 TVTDSQLLDRINVF
-2061 FDKKDLSELNYK
+2061 FDKKDLYEFNHK

>member
-12 ATGVKFTALRKSC
+12 ATGPKLISLKKSC
-25 QDALEALCMQ
+25 QEALELLCAQ
-35 ESNAR
+35 DVSGR
-40 RPSYELRRA
+40 RASYELRRA
-49 CLLPLQTAL
+49 CLLPLQVAL
-58 ETKRP
+58 ESKRP
-63 RLVTY
+63 RLVAF

-94 MPSQLLCATASVMYH
+94 MPSQLLCATSSVMYQ

-135 LCVWACGRCGEAAAA
+135 LCVWACGRCGEAAGGA
-150 PAHVAAAARAA
+150 PHVAAAARAA
-161 AAQALRAYC
+161 AAQVLRAYC

-198 SEVIPVIQYLCS
+198 SEVIPVIQYLCG
-210 RLSETQTTPKQNP
+210 RLSETQLVPKQNP

-248 FTTFLWQKFCPS
+248 FTTFLWQKFVPS

-273 IKSRE
+273 FKSRE
-278 HEGHLVDDSGR
+278 HDGHLVDDSGR
-289 GSGALNSA
+289 GSGALVCA

-305 KAIYSIANQLVRLVG
+305 KTIYSIANQLVRLVG

-341 VSHRVEPLRST
+341 IQHRVEPLRSV
-352 RELLQN
+352 RELLQQ
-358 PKRLCQLVLLKK
+358 PKRLVQLVLLKK
-370 VDNHER
+370 SDPER

-390 IEECGRSGNPEVV
+390 IEDCGRSGNPEVV
-403 AAAVECM
+403 AAAVECV

-423 SVEYVAPEIAT
+423 SDDYINAEVST
-434 LMLSHWPKLHDADYT
+434 LILHHWPKLHDADYT

-464 RDVVAVLQSTETKEH
+464 RDVVAVLQSNEEKDN

-487 ENVTS
+487 ENISS
-492 GSDGEADSDADN
+492 GSDAEADSDADN
-504 VFLPSRARNP
+504 VFLPSRANNP
-514 SSNDNEK
+514 TTQTKQENINDK
-521 NSVPDKPKAVPKTLN
+521 TKTIPKTLN

-558 KTLQNSL
+558 KTLHNSL
-565 LPKLMNLRTCIEV
+565 LPKLLHLRTCIEV

-617 LLTLRQRRTNY
+617 LLTLKQRRSKY
-628 YNQPSKVQ
+628 YADISKIPLP
-636 VSLTEDEFV
+636 LTEDEFV
-645 EEVQGSGVL
+645 DDVQGSGVL

-666 QQVLAAD
+666 QQVVATD
-673 LLKDVPTS
+673 LLKDVLST
-681 DHPLVHLL
+681 DHPLIHLL
-689 SDLGGLDQSPVMS
+689 SDLGGLDSNPVMS
-702 DWQKLKEVSQLY
+702 DWQRLKEVSMVQNNSDD
-714 TYTNDSPQHQASLR
+714 TPQHQASLR

-763 SKKINTFGKRKRIA
+763 STKINTFGKRQRIA

-791 AARVSNTLSL
+791 AARISTTLSL
-801 QNRCSS
+801 QNRCNS
-807 ILALLANSAISQPPN
+807 ILALLASSAISQPAN

-834 ILITGGLELGS
+834 ILISGGLELGS
-845 KAPECWEHIFAAC
+845 KAPECWDHIFAAC

-868 FGHQGNNATPIVT
+868 FGQQGNNATPIVT

-916 QPVFENNIN
+916 QPVFDNNTSN
-925 NDMSVAKIVETC
+925 EMSVAKIVETC
-937 RQEGGNVISGSGAA
+937 RQEITQGGNIISGSNAA

-962 TLFTRLA
+962 ALYTRLA
-969 ATTTLPTLKAALQR
+969 ATTTLPTLRAALQR
-983 LVAHQHRLL
+983 LVSHNHRLL
-992 FCTWE
+992 FSSWE
-997 QDVANNN
+997 QDIVNNN
-1004 VWWWRRGSSG
+1004 MGWWRRGGRG
-1014 ASKGARGSGGAGAR
+1014 AGTGAGA
-1028 GAGGEAARALCRA
+1028 GSAGEAARALCRA

-1072 ACHKDIQIAS
+1072 ACHKDIQISS
-1082 LAIQCLHDCATALL
+1082 LAIQCLHDCATTLL

-1177 LSTDNTLVFANAALD
+1177 LNTDNTLVFANAALD

-1205 YDEVQAAEVKP
+1205 YEEPQNTEAKP
-1216 KKATTPTQPKPSL
+1216 KKPTTPTQPKPSL

-1246 SEKVIVDMC
+1246 TEKVIVDMC
-1255 REALYHLESCADIL
+1255 REALFHLENCADIL

-1278 PIFNTGNRIKGDM
+1278 PIFNTGNRIKGDL
-1291 PLCVVDPIIP
+1291 PLSVVDPIIP
-1301 SSGLD
+1301 NASLD
-1306 ITKFIPS
+1306 VTKYINN
-1313 EYFEEDVISY
+1313 ENCIEELISY

-1379 FKLLRNTV
+1379 FKLLRNIAD
-1387 EVPGTHFGLHC
+1387 VPGTHFGLHC

-1409 WLRQISNVNT
+1409 WLRQIANVNT

-1437 TLVVY
+1437 TIVFY
-1442 LHHLQQIN
+1442 LHNLQQIN
-1450 IERSTVDEKN
+1450 VELATADEKSDKAN
-1460 EGSEIEPIENAEA
+1460 EPFESAEV

-1488 AQPQEP
+1488 AQAQEP

-1516 NQWQVICISLH
+1516 NQWEIVCTSLH
-1527 RACNVSLAPL
+1527 RACNVSLSPL
-1537 KQITFAFKENSNSFY
+1537 KQLTYAFKENSNSFY

-1580 VFLTEQMTGDGHVKV
+1580 VFLTEQLRGESNLKQTA
-1595 TPKNSSQNLML
+1595 KNSSQML

-1612 IFLVYLQ
+1612 IFLIYLP
-1619 ESINSLNPELYTIRI
+1619 EAVNSLNPDLYTVRI
-1634 PHRGLVVGLLAHQIL
+1634 PNRGLVVGLLAHQIL

-1656 LIQASSDIFQ
+1656 LIQASSDVFH
-1666 GINSI
+1666 GINGI
-1671 LLESLN
+1671 LLESLKSGTNISNYQFILSKNN
-1677 TGSNVCNYKFFLN
+1677 T
-1690 NDNTELLLRALELSF
+1690 DLLLKSLELSY

-1721 QKVSNLDHAANLY
+1721 QKVSNLDYAANLY
-1734 KQTTSSWLIKVI
+1734 KQTSSAWLIKII
-1746 ALTEIFFNGVHK
+1746 ALTDTFYNGVTK
-1758 FKLKSTDI
+1758 FKLKPNDLT
-1766 SIILHNYTT
+1766 IILKSYTA
-1775 SLNLTLEYDQFV
+1775 SLNMTFEYDQLV
-1787 TKIFDLKQTWEL
+1787 MKIFDLKATWEL
-1799 LCHNYVKHLI
+1799 LCSSYLKHLI
-1809 NVSDFDDPELK
+1809 NVSDFDNPENIK
-1820 ERMSCSSGE
+1820 DRISISSVE
-1829 SDNSSN
+1829 TDSSSN
-1835 HYDQYYAQE
+1835 HYEEFFIQEQQEQIGTIDENKENNISTCDDDQ
-1844 PNEVTEE
+1844 
-1851 PPPINQEYSIT
+1851 
-1862 PEDGSEKPKPF
+1862 EKSRPF
-1873 TFADFKANSQG
+1873 TFADFKATNTKHNDDSPH
-1884 SITVEVHAE
+1884 SPTIKKEHESSDAE
-1893 NIPKTTAE
+1893 N
-1901 ESTEAPDNEVAK
+1901 DNEDMENEVFERTDSPTNNNEHK
-1913 DQNSNTSDDKPLN
+1913 KVIRYSDV
-1926 EIEQESPEKDKE
+1926 SPEKVKL
-1938 TPTPIKE
+1938 PTCIHA
-1945 NKGSVPDIIEN
+1945 VDIEAK
-1956 HNIDTRKVSIT
+1956 TRNVSIT
-1967 ICDPPAYEKTKA
+1967 ISDIALEKIKNVEA
-1979 AEPIL
+1979 IL

-1996 RALSISKDTEVQ
+1996 RTISISKDIEVQ
-2008 RNCFQNILMAYLEL
+2008 RNCFLNILMAYLEL
-2022 VLTFSLER
+2022 VLTFPLER
-2030 FQLIHPVL
+2030 FHLIYPVL
-2038 QNGFVQLA
+2038 QTGFVQLA
-2046 KTVTDPQLLDRINIF
+2046 KTVNDPQLLDRINVF
-2061 FDKKDLSELNYK
+2061 FDKRDLVEFSHK